1 MKPYSKKFLAGVLL
15 FSLVLPS
22 ATTFA
27 TNQTD
32 STTYAKL
39 QEQGVK
45 ADQEVKVIVETSDK
59 AAIEREPNVK
69 SARFSKAV
77 KASEAEV
84 KKTSENIK
92 TKLNK
97 ENVKVDKEDEFSA
110 VITGFSAKV
119 KAKDIDKLRKQPGVK
134 KVTTQMK
141 AERPKGGASPNLAS
155 APGMIKAD
163 TLWDQYKFS
172 GQGMLISIIDT
183 GVDPDH
189 KDMKLSPKIES
200 KYNSEDEVNKVIKE
214 NGLKGKWYNNKVP
227 YGYNYADE
235 SQEIRDS
242 GIGGYHGMHVA
253 GIVAA
258 NGDAENEGVKGVAPN
273 AQLLAM
279 KVFSND
285 ALVSTVYEE
294 VWLKAIDDS
303 VKLGADVL
311 NMSLGMGSGYSREG
325 VSPTNEA
332 FNKAKAAGVVC
343 AVAMGNDRVT
353 NWGGEGK
360 TNLAINPDFG
370 TTGHPAVA
378 DPSYAVASMENIEMR
393 GRVVEVEGEGQ
404 PDISA
409 GTAEGENEKTTTEMK
424 PYVYVGLGNTEEQY
438 NGQDVTDKIVLAERG
453 EGSFNDK
460 AKLAKSLGAA
470 GIIIYNSPDGNN
482 LSFMSGMENK
492 EFPSVFISN
501 KDGEYLKKLLIDKPE
516 QKINITP
523 VHSVNNPKGGQMSE
537 FSSWGITPDLRLK
550 PDIAGVGGQIYS
562 TINEDKYTMMSG
574 TSMATPQVAG
584 ASALVMQRLYKDGFL
599 NRTADGKPDPIQEY
613 LTVLVMMNTAT
624 PVKDT
629 EVDEASLYTPKQQGA
644 GLVNLENVVKTY
656 ATVTATGGK
665 DTKEDGKLE
674 LGEVGEQ
681 FNATFKLKNYSDKDI
696 TFTPKYISLR
706 DEIKDG
712 RYTEHSSVAKEQTL
726 DPVTVKA
733 NSEETYTTTISTKGI
748 DKNQF
753 AQGYVM
759 FVSDTNPTL
768 SVPYTGFKG
777 DWSEPQ
783 FLDNMPDFS
792 KDVNYKPIEYPN
804 GGVDKSGFMRRQ
816 EKGGW
821 NYWNAWNV
829 DGKPTVFVNSNKQ
842 EGMNSEVAPVITI
855 MRNALDVK
863 YDILDKDGKTLRNL
877 FIDPILLKVNGLY
890 KGGDNQYRFEY
901 VPGGAAWDFKDQNG
915 KPVDE
920 GQYIYQITG
929 HVDYKNAKEQK
940 YQYNILLDNQAPKL
954 SYKYDEDN
962 RTIKVT
968 AKDNLAG
975 VFSVGYENT
984 KTGEWHEQEVRK
996 DPQFEDVGIV
1006 RDYSYTFKIADGFDL
1021 ANLSIYAWDN
1031 SRNVAGENVDTGVK
1045 SDIKIKPI
1053 ELKVGDSIPG
1063 IDQIKEH
1070 IEGLPKDA
1078 EVKILEKNFEN
1089 TEKPGEYGI
1098 RVSVKVNGNET
1109 YYWIPVNVTAIK
1121 PIELTVGDDL
1131 LKTEQVK
1138 AHLDFLPEDAK
1149 VRIIKNVD
1157 TKEPGEFGLKVEV
1170 KIDGKKTY
1178 YTIPVIVKDKE
1189 KPEEPQPEQPEEKD
1203 ETVYTMPVITVENPD
1218 YYAAFGKYED
1228 KENPESYKKIH
1239 VQGNVDHI
1247 YQLDHLTLTITKDGK
1262 QVEGTE
1268 VQEIKVEKDKNG
1280 KFVFDHEL
1288 DISGLEDGFVYEL
1301 QLKVTGQNIGGDKL
1315 EDTIIRRIRKDFIA
1329 PTIEYTVE
1337 REDEKS
1343 PMAKI
1348 KVKGH
1353 ENMTYLEMYFNESML
1368 SRVDKTWD
1376 AFELEEGVDGEFE
1389 IEVPLEVGEN
1399 KFEIKAYDDAGNE
1412 TIEEVTIKR
1421 KDPNAVDP
1429 VDTTDLLNNLLKAHS
1444 IVSVPEKYDVTDEQ
1458 LAELED
1464 LIEQARKAIS
1474 EQQPQDKVDEI
1485 NNKLKEA
1492 LANIKEKEAEKVDK
1506 KELVGQ
1512 KEDAEELLKKKDDYK
1527 LDEKQEKA
1535 LQDLI
1540 KKAEDLVKKE
1550 DATQEEVDKLAK
1562 EIEDEIFKIKE
1573 AGKEDPTTPDKPG
1586 KEDPTKP
1593 DKPGKEDPTKPDK
1606 PGKEDPTTPDKPGKE
1621 DPTTPDQPGKED
1633 PTKPDKPG
1641 KEDPTKPDKP
1651 GKEDPTTPDKPGK
1664 EDPTKPGEKPGENP
1678 GTTPSN
1684 PGTVTPTP
1692 SVPGTTTPS
1701 TPAEQQKTTTRVAG
1715 ADRIQTSVEVSKK
1728 YYESADTVIV
1738 ANYEQF
1744 ADSLSASALSKA
1756 LKAPILL
1763 VQKDQ
1768 LDSVVAQE
1776 IKRLGAK
1783 NVIVIGGEK
1792 SIDKTKIG
1800 LSQYNVRTIA
1810 GANRYE
1816 TSAKIAQEVIK
1827 LTGTKKA
1834 VIASGEVFAD
1844 ALTVAP
1850 LANKNNMPILLVQ
1863 QDRIPEEAKEVLKQI
1878 EEVIIVGG
1886 EKTISKEVENK
1897 LPNPTRIAGAN
1908 RYETAKKIYEYGFKD
1923 RKEVN
1928 IANGTVPADSL
1939 VIGSIDCPI
1948 LLAEANEI
1956 PEATKQAFEEAKFEK
1971 VNVFG
1976 GENSI
1981 SESVVKELIK

>member
-15 FSLVLPS
+15 FSLALPS

-84 KKTSENIK
+84 KKTSEKIE
-92 TKLNK
+92 TKLKK
-97 ENVKVDKEDEFSA
+97 ENVKVDKDDEFSA

-134 KVTTQMK
+134 KVTTQITS
-141 AERPKGGASPNLAS
+141 ERPKVGASPSLAS
-155 APGMIKAD
+155 APGMIKAN
-163 TLWDQYKFS
+163 TLWDQYDFS

-183 GVDPDH
+183 GVDPTH
-189 KDMKLSPKIES
+189 KDIQLES
-200 KYNSEDEVNKVIKE
+200 NDFQKYKSKEDVQKVIDANK
-214 NGLKGKWYNNKVP
+214 LKGKWFSNKIP

-258 NGDAENEGVKGVAPN
+258 NGNTETGGVRGVAPN

-325 VSPTNEA
+325 ISPTNEA

-378 DPSYAVASMENIEMR
+378 DPSYSVASMENVELR
-393 GRVVEVEGEGQ
+393 GRNVVIKGQ
-404 PDISA
+404 EDTPIST
-409 GTAEGENEKTTTEMK
+409 GIAEGADEKTTTGDCE
-424 PYVYVGLGNTEEQY
+424 YVHVGLGNEDADY
-438 NGQDVTDKIVLAERG
+438 KGQDVKGKIVLAQRG
-453 EGSFNDK
+453 SASFNHK
-460 AKLAKSLGAA
+460 AELAKSKHAA
-470 GIIIYNSPDGNN
+470 GIIIYNNGGSN

-492 EFPSVFISN
+492 DFPSVFISSEA
-501 KDGEYLKKLLIDKPE
+501 GEQLIKLLEKNPK
-516 QKINITP
+516 QQINITE
-523 VHSVNNPKGGQMSE
+523 VKSVKNDKGGQMSE

-562 TINEDKYTMMSG
+562 TINDGKYTMMSG

-584 ASALVMQRLYKDGFL
+584 ASALVMQRLYKDHLL

-624 PVKDT
+624 PIEDT
-629 EVDEASLYTPKQQGA
+629 EVKGASLYTPKQQGA
-644 GLVNLENVVKTY
+644 GLVNLENVVKTF

-681 FNATFKLKNYSDKDI
+681 FNATFKLKNYSKKEDI
-696 TFTPKYISLR
+696 TFTPKYISLK
-706 DEIKDG
+706 DEVKDG
-712 RYTEHSSVAKEQTL
+712 RYTEHSSRVKEETL
-726 DPVTVKA
+726 PQVTVKA
-733 NSEETYTTTISTKGI
+733 NSEVTYTATISTEGI

-759 FVSDTNPTL
+759 FESKTNPTL

-777 DWSEPQ
+777 DWSQPQ

-792 KDVNYKPIEYPN
+792 DQVNYKPIVYPD
-804 GGVDKSGFMRRQ
+804 GGIDKSGFMRRQ

-829 DGKPTVFVNSNKQ
+829 EGKPTVFVNSNKQ
-842 EGMNSEVAPVITI
+842 DGMNIEVAPVITI

-863 YDILDKDGKTLRNL
+863 YDILDKDGNTLRNL

-890 KGGDNQYRFEY
+890 KDNGKYNFEY
-901 VPGGAAWDFKDQNG
+901 VPGGAAWDFKDSKGN
-915 KPVDE
+915 PVE
-920 GQYIYQITG
+920 QGQYIYQIKG
-929 HVDYKNAKEQK
+929 HVDYKDAKDKEQK
-940 YQYNILLDNQAPKL
+940 YQYNIVLDNEAPKL
-954 SYKYDEDN
+954 SYKYDKDN
-962 RTIKVT
+962 REITVT
-968 AKDNLAG
+968 ANDNLAG
-975 VFSVGYENT
+975 VFSVGYENL
-984 KTGEWHEQEVRK
+984 KTGEWHEQQVGK
-996 DPQFEDVGIV
+996 DVGID

-1031 SRNVAGENVDTGVK
+1031 SRNVAGEKVNTGVTP
-1045 SDIKIKPI
+1045 KIEVKPF
-1053 ELKVGDSIPG
+1053 ELKVNDKIPG
-1063 IDQIKEH
+1063 LDEIKQHIDNLP
-1070 IEGLPKDA
+1070 EGA
-1078 EVKILEKNFEN
+1078 EVIILDNIKSTDKAGKYEIK
-1089 TEKPGEYGI
+1089 
-1098 RVSVKVNGNET
+1098 VKVKIGDKET
-1109 YYWIPVNVTAIK
+1109 
-1121 PIELTVGDDL
+1121 E
-1131 LKTEQVK
+1131 
-1138 AHLDFLPEDAK
+1138 
-1149 VRIIKNVD
+1149 
-1157 TKEPGEFGLKVEV
+1157 
-1170 KIDGKKTY
+1170 
-1178 YTIPVIVKDKE
+1178 YTIPVIVKPKE
-1189 KPEEPQPEQPEEKD
+1189 EPKEEEPQPEQPQPKD
-1203 ETVYTMPVITVENPD
+1203 TTVYNLPVIKVENPG
-1218 YYAAFGKYED
+1218 YYAAFGKYEN
-1228 KENPESYKKIH
+1228 KENQDAYKKIH
-1239 VQGNVDHI
+1239 VQGNVTHVDK
-1247 YQLDHLTLTITKDGK
+1247 LSELTLTITKDGK
-1262 QVEGTE
+1262 PVDNVVHKIESKKG
-1268 VQEIKVEKDKNG
+1268 KDGN
-1280 KFVFDHEL
+1280 FSFDHEL
-1288 DISGLEDGFVYEL
+1288 DISKLKDGYVYEL
-1301 QLKVTGQNIGGDKL
+1301 QIKAKGSNIHGIDI
-1315 EDTIIRRIRKDFIA
+1315 EDTIIRRIRKDYVA
-1329 PTIEYTVE
+1329 PTVEYTVE
-1337 REDEKS
+1337 HKDEKAS
-1343 PMAKI
+1343 MAKI

-1353 ENMTYLEMYFNESML
+1353 ENMTYLEMYLDGNML

-1376 AFELEEGVDGEFE
+1376 KFEDKKGVDGEFE

-1399 KFEIKAYDDAGNE
+1399 KFQIKAYDDAGNE
-1412 TIEEVTIKR
+1412 KIEEVTIER
-1421 KDPNAVDP
+1421 KDPNAKDVNIDE
-1429 VDTTDLLNNLLKAHS
+1429 LWENSKKANS
-1444 IVSVPEKYDVTDEQ
+1444 IVSVPEKYEVTDEQ
-1458 LAELED
+1458 LAELNK
-1464 LIEQARKAIS
+1464 LIEEAKAAIN
-1474 EQQPQDKVDEI
+1474 EQSQDKVDEV
-1485 NNKLKEA
+1485 NNRLKKA
-1492 LANIKEKEAEKVDK
+1492 LANIKEKEVKRVDK
-1506 KELVGQ
+1506 KELIGQ
-1512 KEDAEELLKKKDDYK
+1512 KENAQNLLDKKEVK
-1527 LDEKQEKA
+1527 LTDEQQKA

-1540 KKAEDLVKKE
+1540 KKAENLTKKE

-1562 EIEDEIFKIKE
+1562 EIKDEIAKIQE
-1573 AGKEDPTTPDKPG
+1573 AGTTKPVEPG
-1586 KEDPTKP
+1586 KDNPGTTKP
-1593 DKPGKEDPTKPDK
+1593 VEPGKDN
-1606 PGKEDPTTPDKPGKE
+1606 PGT
-1621 DPTTPDQPGKED
+1621 
-1633 PTKPDKPG
+1633 
-1641 KEDPTKPDKP
+1641 
-1651 GKEDPTTPDKPGK
+1651 
-1664 EDPTKPGEKPGENP
+1664 TKPGESGKDNP
-1678 GTTPSN
+1678 GTTK

-1692 SVPGTTTPS
+1692 APTPTPGTTTPAQPAQTTKE
-1701 TPAEQQKTTTRVAG
+1701 TPKATTRVAG
-1715 ADRIQTSVEVSKK
+1715 ADRVNTAVEVSKK
-1728 YYESADTVIV
+1728 YYKSADTVII
-1738 ANYEQF
+1738 ANYEKF

-1763 VQKDQ
+1763 VKKDQ

-1783 NVIVIGGEK
+1783 NVVVIGGEQ
-1792 SIDKTKIG
+1792 SVDKAKNS
-1800 LSQYNVRTIA
+1800 LSKYNVQTIA
-1810 GANRYE
+1810 GSDRYE
-1816 TSAKIAQEVIK
+1816 TSAKIAQEIIK
-1827 LTGTKKA
+1827 RTGTTQA
-1834 VIASGEVFAD
+1834 VIASGETFAD

-1863 QDRIPEEAKEVLKQI
+1863 PNNIPKATQEVLKQI
-1878 EEVIIVGG
+1878 KTAIIVGG

-1897 LPNPTRIAGAN
+1897 LPNATRIAGAN

-1923 RKEVN
+1923 RSEVN
-1928 IANGTVPADSL
+1928 IANGTNFADSL

-1948 LLAEANEI
+1948 LLAESNEI
-1956 PEATKQAFEEAKFEK
+1956 PEATKQAIKDSKFEK

-1981 SESVVKELIK
+1981 DESVVKELIK

>member
-45 ADQEVKVIVETSDK
+45 ADQEVKVIVETNDK
-59 AAIEREPNVK
+59 AAIQKEPNVK

-84 KKTSENIK
+84 KKTSENIE
-92 TKLNK
+92 TKLKK
-97 ENVKVDKEDEFSA
+97 ENVKVNKEEEFSA

-134 KVTTQMK
+134 KVTAQMK
-141 AERPKGGASPNLAS
+141 AERPKGGATPNLAT
-155 APGMIKAD
+155 APNMIKAN

-183 GVDPDH
+183 GVDPSH
-189 KDMKLSPKIES
+189 KDMKLSPDIKS
-200 KYNSEDEVNKVIKE
+200 KYSSEGEVNKVIKE
-214 NGLKGKWYNNKVP
+214 NGLKGKWYNRKVP

-235 SQEIRDS
+235 SDEIRDS

-258 NGDAENEGVKGVAPN
+258 NGDAENEGVRGVAPN

-303 VKLGADVL
+303 IKLGADVL
-311 NMSLGMGSGYSREG
+311 NMSLGMGSGYSRDG
-325 VSPTNEA
+325 ISPTNEA

-353 NWGGEGK
+353 NWGGDGK

-378 DPSYAVASMENIEMR
+378 DPSYAVASMENTNLR
-393 GRVVEVEGEGQ
+393 GRNVLVEGT
-404 PDISA
+404 DIAIST
-409 GTAEGENEKTTTEMK
+409 GTAEGADEDTTTEYRE
-424 PYVYVGLGNTEEQY
+424 YVHVGLGNTEEQY
-438 NGQDVTDKIVLAERG
+438 NGQDVTGKIVLAERG

-460 AKLAKSLGAA
+460 AQLAKTKGAA
-470 GIIIYNSPDGNN
+470 GIVIYNSPEGNN

-492 EFPSVFISN
+492 EFPSVFISYEA
-501 KDGEYLKKLLIDKPE
+501 GQQLIKLLEEKPQ
-516 QKINITP
+516 QKINITK
-523 VHSVNNPKGGQMSE
+523 VQSVKNDKSGQMSE

-584 ASALVMQRLYKDGFL
+584 ASALVMQRLYDAHMLK
-599 NRTADGKPDPIQEY
+599 RTDDGKPDPKQEY

-629 EVDEASLYTPKQQGA
+629 EVKGASLYTPKQQGA
-644 GLVNLENVVKTY
+644 GLVDLEKAATTHV
-656 ATVTATGGK
+656 TVTATGGK

-674 LGEVGEQ
+674 LGEVGDQ
-681 FNATFKLKNYSDKDI
+681 FNATFKLKNYSKNDI

-706 DEIKDG
+706 DEVKDG
-712 RYTEHSSVAKEQTL
+712 RYTEHSSVAEEKTL
-726 DPVTVKA
+726 PQVTVKA
-733 NSEETYTTTISTKGI
+733 NSEETYTATISTKGI

-759 FVSDTNPTL
+759 FDSKTNPTL

-777 DWSEPQ
+777 DWSQPQ
-783 FLDNMPDFS
+783 FIDNMPDFS
-792 KDVNYKPIEYPN
+792 NEVNYKPIVYPD

-842 EGMNSEVAPVITI
+842 EGMNAEVSPVISI

-890 KGGDNQYRFEY
+890 KGGDSQHRFEY
-901 VPGGAAWDFKDQNG
+901 VPGGAAWDFKDRRG

-929 HVDYKNAKEQK
+929 HVDYKDAKEQK
-940 YQYNILLDNQAPKL
+940 YQYNIVLDNTAPTL
-954 SYKYDEDN
+954 TYKYDKVN
-962 RTIKVT
+962 REITVI

-984 KTGEWHEQEVRK
+984 TTGKWYEQQVR
-996 DPQFEDVGIV
+996 EDHRYDDIGIV

-1021 ANLSIYAWDN
+1021 SNLSIYAWDN
-1031 SRNVAGENVDTGVK
+1031 ARNVIGNKIDTGIT
-1045 SDIKIKPI
+1045 SNIEIKPI
-1053 ELKVGDSIPG
+1053 ELKVNDPIPG
-1063 IDQIKEH
+1063 LDEIKKH
-1070 IEGLPKDA
+1070 IVGLPKDA
-1078 EVKILEKNFEN
+1078 EVKILDNKDNIKA
-1089 TEKPGEYGI
+1089 TDKPGEFGI
-1098 RVSVKVNGNET
+1098 EVSVKIGDMET
-1109 YYWIPVNVTAIK
+1109 YYWIPI
-1121 PIELTVGDDL
+1121 
-1131 LKTEQVK
+1131 
-1138 AHLDFLPEDAK
+1138 
-1149 VRIIKNVD
+1149 
-1157 TKEPGEFGLKVEV
+1157 
-1170 KIDGKKTY
+1170 
-1178 YTIPVIVKDKE
+1178 IVKSEEKKE
-1189 KPEEPQPEQPEEKD
+1189 EQPAKPEPEQPKD
-1203 ETVYTMPVITVENPD
+1203 TTVYNLPVIKVENPD
-1218 YYAAFGKYED
+1218 YYAAFGKHED
-1228 KENPESYKKIH
+1228 KDNPDAYKKIH
-1239 VQGNVDHI
+1239 IKGNVTKI
-1247 YQLDHLTLTITKDGK
+1247 KQLNHLTLTITKDGK
-1262 QVEGTE
+1262 KVEGTE
-1268 VQEIKVEKDKNG
+1268 DQEIKFNKEGDSNYS
-1280 KFVFDHEL
+1280 FDHEL
-1288 DISGLEDGFVYEL
+1288 DISKLEDGYVYEL
-1301 QLKVTGQNIGGDKL
+1301 QIKAEGLNVRGDSI
-1315 EDTIIRRIRKDFIA
+1315 EDTIIRRIRKDYVA
-1329 PTIEYTVE
+1329 PTVEYTVE
-1337 REDEKS
+1337 HKDEKA

-1353 ENMTYLEMYFNESML
+1353 ENMTYLEMYLDGNIL

-1376 AFELEEGVDGEFE
+1376 NFELEKGVNGEFE
-1389 IEVPLEVGEN
+1389 VEVPLEVGEN
-1399 KFEIKAYDDAGNE
+1399 KFQIKASDDAGNE
-1412 TIEEVTIKR
+1412 KIEDVVINR

-1429 VDTTDLLNNLLKAHS
+1429 VDTKDLLDNILKAKS
-1444 IVSVPEKYDVTDEQ
+1444 IVEVSEKYEVTDEQ
-1458 LAELED
+1458 IAELNK
-1464 LIEQARKAIS
+1464 LIEEAKTVIN
-1474 EQQPQDKVDEI
+1474 EQQPQDKVDEV

-1492 LANIKEKEAEKVDK
+1492 LAKIKEKEVKKVDK
-1506 KELVGQ
+1506 TQLIGQ
-1512 KEDAEELLKKKDDYK
+1512 KEDAQNLLDKKEVK
-1527 LDEKQEKA
+1527 LTDEQQKA

-1540 KKAEDLVKKE
+1540 KKAEDLTKKE

-1562 EIEDEIFKIKE
+1562 EIKDEIAKIQE
-1573 AGKEDPTTPDKPG
+1573 SGKPG
-1586 KEDPTKP
+1586 KEDPAKP
-1593 DKPGKEDPTKPDK
+1593 EQPGKVDPAKPEQPGKVDPAKPG
-1606 PGKEDPTTPDKPGKE
+1606 
-1621 DPTTPDQPGKED
+1621 QPGKEN
-1633 PTKPDKPG
+1633 PTKP
-1641 KEDPTKPDKP
+1641 E
-1651 GKEDPTTPDKPGK
+1651 KPGK
-1664 EDPTKPGEKPGENP
+1664 EDPTKPGKENPANP
-1678 GTTPSN
+1678 GTT
-1684 PGTVTPTP
+1684 TP
-1692 SVPGTTTPS
+1692 SVPGTTTPE
-1701 TPAEQQKTTTRVAG
+1701 TPAQTPKATTRVAG
-1715 ADRIQTSVEVSKK
+1715 ADRINTAVEVSKK
-1728 YYESADTVIV
+1728 YYNTADTVIV

-1744 ADSLSASALSKA
+1744 ADSLSASALSKQ

-1763 VQKDQ
+1763 VKKDQ

-1792 SIDKTKIG
+1792 SIDKTKNS

-1816 TSAKIAQEVIK
+1816 TSAKIAQEIIK
-1827 LTGTKKA
+1827 RTGTTQA
-1834 VIASGEVFAD
+1834 VIASGETFAD

-1863 QDRIPEEAKEVLKQI
+1863 PNNIPKATQEVLKQI
-1878 EEVIIVGG
+1878 KKAIIVGG
-1886 EKTISKEVENK
+1886 EKTISKEVANK
-1897 LPNPTRIAGAN
+1897 LPNATRIAGAN

-1928 IANGTVPADSL
+1928 IANGTNFADSL

-1956 PEATKQAFEEAKFEK
+1956 PEATKQAFEESKFEK

-1981 SESVVKELIK
+1981 NESIVKELIK

>member
-163 TLWDQYKFS
+163 TLWDQYDFS

-183 GVDPDH
+183 GVDPNH
-189 KDMKLSPKIES
+189 KDMQMTDTSEA
-200 KYNSEDEVNKVIKE
+200 KYKNEDEVNKVIKE
-214 NGLKGKWYNNKVP
+214 NGLKGQWHSKKIP

-258 NGDAENEGVKGVAPN
+258 NSDAKNEGVRGVAPN

-311 NMSLGMGSGYSREG
+311 NMSLGMGSGYSRDG

-378 DPSYAVASMENIEMR
+378 DPSYAVASMENREMR

-438 NGQDVTDKIVLAERG
+438 NGQDVTGKIVLAMRG
-453 EGSFNDK
+453 DGSFNDK
-460 AKLAKSLGAA
+460 AQLAKTKGAA
-470 GIIIYNSPDGNN
+470 GIVIYNSPEGNN
-482 LSFMSGMENK
+482 LSFMSGMEDKN
-492 EFPSVFISN
+492 FPSVFISN
-501 KDGEYLKKLLIDKPE
+501 KDGQKLIDLLGKNPN
-516 QKINITP
+516 QQINITP
-523 VHSVNNPKGGQMSE
+523 VHSVKNPKGEQMSE

-599 NRTADGKPDPIQEY
+599 KRTADGKPDPIQEY

-624 PVKDT
+624 PIEDKEVKGAS
-629 EVDEASLYTPKQQGA
+629 ASLYTPKQQGA
-644 GLVNLENVVKTY
+644 GLVDLEKAATTHV
-656 ATVTATGGK
+656 TVTATGGK

-681 FNATFKLKNYSDKDI
+681 FNATFKLKNYSKNDI
-696 TFTPKYISLR
+696 TFTPRYISLK
-706 DEIKDG
+706 DEVKDG
-712 RYTEHSSVAKEQTL
+712 RYTEHSSVAEEKELPQ
-726 DPVTVKA
+726 VTVKA
-733 NSEETYTTTISTKGI
+733 NSEFEYKATISAKGI

-759 FVSDTNPTL
+759 FKSDANPTL

-777 DWSEPQ
+777 DWSKPQ

-792 KDVNYKPIEYPN
+792 DDVNYKPIVYPN

-842 EGMNSEVAPVITI
+842 EGMNIEVAPVITI

-890 KGGDNQYRFEY
+890 KDNGKYNFEY
-901 VPGGAAWDFKDQNG
+901 IPGGAAWDFKDMND
-915 KPVDE
+915 KVVDE

-929 HVDYKNAKEQK
+929 HVDYKDAKEQK
-940 YQYNILLDNQAPKL
+940 YQYNILLDNTAPKL
-954 SYKYDEDN
+954 SYKYNADN
-962 RTIKVT
+962 RTITVT
-968 AKDNLAG
+968 AKDNLSG

-984 KTGEWHEQEVRK
+984 KTGEWHEEEVRK
-996 DPQFEDVGIV
+996 DDRFKNIDIV
-1006 RDYSYTFKIADGFDL
+1006 RDCSYTFEIAEGFDL

-1031 SRNVAGENVDTGVK
+1031 SRNVAGEGVDTGVT
-1045 SDIKIKPI
+1045 SNIEIKPI
-1053 ELKVGDSIPG
+1053 ELKVKDQIPG
-1063 IDQIKEH
+1063 LEEIKEH
-1070 IEGLPKDA
+1070 IVGLPKDA
-1078 EVKILEKNFEN
+1078 EVSILNDEDNIKSTEN
-1089 TEKPGEYGI
+1089 PGEFGI
-1098 RVSVKVNGNET
+1098 RVSVKIGDMET
-1109 YYWIPVNVTAIK
+1109 YYWIPV
-1121 PIELTVGDDL
+1121 
-1131 LKTEQVK
+1131 
-1138 AHLDFLPEDAK
+1138 
-1149 VRIIKNVD
+1149 
-1157 TKEPGEFGLKVEV
+1157 
-1170 KIDGKKTY
+1170 
-1178 YTIPVIVKDKE
+1178 IVKGEE
-1189 KPEEPQPEQPEEKD
+1189 KPEEPEPEKPAEKD
-1203 ETVYTMPVITVENPD
+1203 LTVYNLPVITVQNPD
-1218 YYAAFGKYED
+1218 YYQAFGQYED

-1239 VQGNVDHI
+1239 VQGNVTHI
-1247 YQLDHLTLTITKDGK
+1247 DELNELTLTITKDGK

-1268 VQEIKVEKDKNG
+1268 VQEIKVNKDKDGN
-1280 KFVFDHEL
+1280 FVFDHEL

-1301 QLKVTGQNIGGDKL
+1301 QLKVIGQNIEGRPL
-1315 EDTIIRRIRKDFIA
+1315 EDTIIRRIRKDYVA
-1329 PTIEYTVE
+1329 PTVEYTVE
-1337 REDEKS
+1337 REDEKA
-1343 PMAKI
+1343 PTAKI

-1353 ENMTYLEMYFNESML
+1353 ENMTYLEMYLNNSML
-1368 SRVDKTWD
+1368 SRIDKTWD
-1376 AFELEEGVDGEFE
+1376 AFELKEGVDGEFE

-1399 KFEIKAYDDAGNE
+1399 KFQIKAYDDAGNE
-1412 TIEEVTIKR
+1412 TIEEVVINR
-1421 KDPNAVDP
+1421 KDPNVKDP

-1444 IVSVPEKYDVTDEQ
+1444 IVEVPEKYEVTDEQ
-1458 LAELED
+1458 LAELKD
-1464 LIEQARKAIS
+1464 LIEQARKAIA

-1492 LANIKEKEAEKVDK
+1492 LANIKEKEAKKVDK
-1506 KELVGQ
+1506 KELIGQ

-1527 LDEKQEKA
+1527 LNEQQEKA

-1562 EIEDEIFKIKE
+1562 EIKDEIAKIKE
-1573 AGKEDPTTPDKPG
+1573 AGKEDPTKPDKPG

-1606 PGKEDPTTPDKPGKE
+1606 PGKEDPT
-1621 DPTTPDQPGKED
+1621 
-1633 PTKPDKPG
+1633 KPDKPG
-1641 KEDPTKPDKP
+1641 KEDPKDPEQPGDKP
-1651 GKEDPTTPDKPGK
+1651 GKEDPKDPGKDNPGTTPDQ
-1664 EDPTKPGEKPGENP
+1664 P
-1678 GTTPSN
+1678 GTVTPTPSN
-1684 PGTVTPTP
+1684 PGTTTP

-1728 YYESADTVIV
+1728 YYESAETVII

-1763 VQKDQ
+1763 VKKDQ

-1792 SIDKTKIG
+1792 SIDKTKDS

-1810 GANRYE
+1810 GSDRYE
-1816 TSAKIAQEVIK
+1816 TSAKIAQEIIK

-1863 QDRIPEEAKEVLKQI
+1863 PNNIPKATQEVLKQI

-1923 RKEVN
+1923 RVEVN

-1956 PEATKQAFEEAKFEK
+1956 PEATKQAFQESKFEK

>member
-1 MKPYSKKFLAGVLL
+1 MKPYSKKFLASVLL

-84 KKTSENIK
+84 KKTSEKIE
-92 TKLNK
+92 TKLKK
-97 ENVKVDKEDEFSA
+97 ENVKVDKDDEFSA

-134 KVTTQMK
+134 KVTRQMT
-141 AERPKGGASPNLAS
+141 AERPKGGASPALAT
-155 APGMIKAD
+155 APNMIKAN
-163 TLWDQYKFS
+163 TLWDQYDFT
-172 GQGMLISIIDT
+172 GQGMLVSIIDT
-183 GVDPDH
+183 GVDPSH
-189 KDMKLSPKIES
+189 KDMKLSSDIKS
-200 KYNSEDEVNKVIKE
+200 RYNSEAEVNKVIKE
-214 NGLKGKWYNNKVP
+214 NQLKGKWHSKKVP

-258 NGDAENEGVKGVAPN
+258 NGDTKNGGVRGVAPN

-311 NMSLGMGSGYSREG
+311 NMSLGMGSGYSRDG
-325 VSPTNEA
+325 ISPTNAA

-378 DPSYAVASMENIEMR
+378 DPSYSVASIENTNLK
-393 GRVVEVEGEGQ
+393 GRNVVVEGK
-404 PDISA
+404 DIAIST
-409 GTAEGENEKTTTEMK
+409 GTAEGADEDTTTGMRQ
-424 PYVYVGLGNTEEQY
+424 YVHVGLGNTEEQY
-438 NGQDVTDKIVLAERG
+438 NGQDVTGKIVLAMRG
-453 EGSFNDK
+453 DGSFNDK
-460 AKLAKSLGAA
+460 AQLAKSLGAK
-470 GIIIYNSPDGNN
+470 GIVIYNSPEGND

-501 KDGEYLKKLLIDKPE
+501 KDGQKLVDLLKDNPNQE
-516 QKINITP
+516 INITE
-523 VHSVNNPKGGQMSE
+523 VKSVKNPKGEQMSE

-562 TINEDKYTMMSG
+562 TINDNKYTMMSG

-584 ASALVMQRLYKDGFL
+584 ASALVMQRLYKDGWL
-599 NRTADGKPDPIQEY
+599 KRTKDGKPDPDQEK

-624 PVKDT
+624 PVRDT
-629 EVDEASLYTPKQQGA
+629 EVKGASLYTPKQQGA
-644 GLVNLENVVKTY
+644 GLVNLENVVKTNV
-656 ATVTATGGK
+656 TVKATGGK
-665 DTKEDGKLE
+665 DTNEDGKLE

-681 FNATFKLKNYSDKDI
+681 FEAIFKLKNYSDKDI
-696 TFTPKYISLR
+696 TFTPKYISLK
-706 DEIKDG
+706 DEVKDG
-712 RYTEHSSVAKEQTL
+712 RYTEHSSVAEEKELGQ
-726 DPVTVKA
+726 VTVKA
-733 NSEETYTTTISTKGI
+733 NSEFEYKATIPTTNI

-759 FVSDTNPTL
+759 FKSDKNPTL

-777 DWSEPQ
+777 NWSEPQ

-792 KDVNYKPIEYPN
+792 DKVNYKPLVYDN
-804 GGVDKSGFMRRQ
+804 GGIDKTGFMRRQ

-829 DGKPTVFVNSNKQ
+829 DGKPTVFVNSLGKD
-842 EGMNSEVAPVITI
+842 EKMNNEVAPVITI

-890 KGGDNQYRFEY
+890 KGGDSQYRFEY
-901 VPGGAAWDFKDQNG
+901 VPGGAAWDFKDSKG
-915 KPVDE
+915 KPVEE
-920 GQYIYQITG
+920 GNYIYQITG
-929 HVDYKNAKEQK
+929 HVDYKDAKEQK
-940 YQYNILLDNQAPKL
+940 YQYNLVLDNTAPTL
-954 SYKYDEDN
+954 TYKYNKEK
-962 RTIKVT
+962 REITVI

-984 KTGEWHEQEVRK
+984 TTGQWYEQQVRK
-996 DPQFEDVGIV
+996 DHRYDDIGIV

-1031 SRNVAGENVDTGVK
+1031 ARNVSGNKIDTGIT
-1045 SDIKIKPI
+1045 SNIKIKPI
-1053 ELKVGDSIPG
+1053 ELKVKDQIPG
-1063 IDQIKEH
+1063 LDEIKKH

-1078 EVKILEKNFEN
+1078 EVKILDKNFEN
-1089 TEKPGEYGI
+1089 TENPGEFGI
-1098 RVSVKVNGNET
+1098 RVSVKIGDMET
-1109 YYWIPVNVTAIK
+1109 YYWIPV
-1121 PIELTVGDDL
+1121 
-1131 LKTEQVK
+1131 
-1138 AHLDFLPEDAK
+1138 
-1149 VRIIKNVD
+1149 
-1157 TKEPGEFGLKVEV
+1157 
-1170 KIDGKKTY
+1170 
-1178 YTIPVIVKDKE
+1178 IVKGEE
-1189 KPEEPQPEQPEEKD
+1189 KPEQPEQPQPEQPKD
-1203 ETVYTMPVITVENPD
+1203 MTVYNLPVITVQSPD
-1218 YYAAFGKYED
+1218 YYQAFGKYKDE
-1228 KENPESYKKIH
+1228 KNPEAYKKIH
-1239 VQGNVDHI
+1239 VKGNVTKVD
-1247 YQLDHLTLTITKDGK
+1247 QLDKLTLTITKDGK
-1262 QVEGTE
+1262 KVEGTE
-1268 VQEIKVEKDKNG
+1268 DQEIKFNKEGDSNYS
-1280 KFVFDHEL
+1280 FDHEL
-1288 DISGLEDGFVYEL
+1288 DISKLEDGYVYEL
-1301 QLKVTGQNIGGDKL
+1301 QIKAEGLNVRGDSI
-1315 EDTIIRRIRKDFIA
+1315 EDTIIRRIRKDYVA
-1329 PTIEYTVE
+1329 PTVEYTVE
-1337 REDEKS
+1337 HKDEKA

-1353 ENMTYLEMYFNESML
+1353 ENMTYLEMYLDGNIL

-1376 AFELEEGVDGEFE
+1376 NFELEKGVNGEFE
-1389 IEVPLEVGEN
+1389 VEVPLEVGEN
-1399 KFEIKAYDDAGNE
+1399 KFQIKASDDAGNE
-1412 TIEEVTIKR
+1412 KIEDVVINR

-1429 VDTTDLLNNLLKAHS
+1429 VDTKDLLDNILKAKS
-1444 IVSVPEKYDVTDEQ
+1444 IVEVSEKYEVTDEQ
-1458 LAELED
+1458 IAELNK
-1464 LIEQARKAIS
+1464 LIEEAKTVIN

-1485 NNKLKEA
+1485 NNKLKES
-1492 LANIKEKEAEKVDK
+1492 LANIKEKEVKKVDK
-1506 KELVGQ
+1506 TQLIGQ
-1512 KEDAEELLKKKDDYK
+1512 KEDAQELLKKKDKYV
-1527 LDEKQEKA
+1527 LDEQQEKA

-1540 KKAEDLVKKE
+1540 KKAEDLTKKE

-1562 EIEDEIFKIKE
+1562 EIKDALANIKEKEVKKADTKELQNQKSNAEELLKKKDENKLNEQQEKSLKDLVKKAEDLTKKEDATQEEVDKLAKEIKDEIAKIRE
-1573 AGKEDPTTPDKPG
+1573 ANTTPVE
-1586 KEDPTKP
+1586 KEIK
-1593 DKPGKEDPTKPDK
+1593 
-1606 PGKEDPTTPDKPGKE
+1606 
-1621 DPTTPDQPGKED
+1621 
-1633 PTKPDKPG
+1633 
-1641 KEDPTKPDKP
+1641 
-1651 GKEDPTTPDKPGK
+1651 
-1664 EDPTKPGEKPGENP
+1664 
-1678 GTTPSN
+1678 
-1684 PGTVTPTP
+1684 
-1692 SVPGTTTPS
+1692 
-1701 TPAEQQKTTTRVAG
+1701 AERVAG
-1715 ADRIQTSVEVSKK
+1715 KSRINTAVEVSKK
-1728 YYESADTVIV
+1728 YYNKADTVIV
-1738 ANYEQF
+1738 ANYEKF

-1763 VQKDQ
+1763 VKKDQ

-1783 NVIVIGGEK
+1783 NVIVIGGK
-1792 SIDKTKIG
+1792 LSVDKAKNS
-1800 LSQYNVRTIA
+1800 LSQYNVQTIA
-1810 GANRYE
+1810 GSNRYE

-1834 VIASGEVFAD
+1834 VVASGENFAD

-1863 QDRIPEEAKEVLKQI
+1863 QNNIPKATQEVLKQMD
-1878 EEVIIVGG
+1878 EVLVVGG
-1886 EKTISKEVENK
+1886 ELTISKEVANK
-1897 LPNPTRIAGAN
+1897 LPNATRIAGAN
-1908 RYETAKKIYEYGFKD
+1908 RYDTAKKIYEHGFKD
-1923 RKEVN
+1923 SKEVN
-1928 IANGTVPADSL
+1928 IANGTTAADSL

-1948 LLAEANEI
+1948 LLVESNEI
-1956 PEATKQAFEEAKFEK
+1956 PEATKEAFKESKFEK

-1976 GENSI
+1976 GEISI
-1981 SESVVKELIK
+1981 GESVVKELIK

>member
-77 KASEAEV
+77 KASEADV

-119 KAKDIDKLRKQPGVK
+119 KAKDIDKLRKQSGVK

-141 AERPKGGASPNLAS
+141 AERPKGASPSLAT
-155 APGMIKAD
+155 APKMIKAD

-183 GVDPDH
+183 GVDPSH
-189 KDMKLSPKIES
+189 KDMKLSPEIES
-200 KYNSEDEVNKVIKE
+200 KYKSKDEVNKVIKE
-214 NGLKGKWYNNKVP
+214 NGLKGKWYNRKVP

-242 GIGGYHGMHVA
+242 GIGGFHGMHVA

-311 NMSLGMGSGYSREG
+311 NMSLGMGSGYSRDG

-332 FNKAKAAGVVC
+332 FNRAKAAGVVC

-378 DPSYAVASMENIEMR
+378 DPSYAVASMENTNMR
-393 GRVVEVEGEGQ
+393 GRVVEVEGQ
-404 PDISA
+404 PEISA
-409 GTAEGENEKTTTEMK
+409 GTAEGENEKTTTGLKE
-424 PYVYVGLGNTEEQY
+424 YVDVGLGNEDGDY
-438 NGQDVTDKIVLAERG
+438 KGKNVKDKIVLAQRG
-453 EGSFNDK
+453 DKSFNEK
-460 AKLAKSLGAA
+460 AELAKKYEAA
-470 GIIIYNSPDGNN
+470 GIIIYNTEKGSQ
-482 LSFMSGMENK
+482 LSFMSGMVNK
-492 EFPSVFISN
+492 EFPSVFISHE
-501 KDGEYLKKLLIDKPE
+501 DGLKLIKLQETKPE

-523 VHSVNNPKGGQMSE
+523 VHSVKNPKGEQMSE

-562 TINEDKYTMMSG
+562 TINEDKYTTMSG

-599 NRTADGKPDPIQEY
+599 KRTADGKPDPIQEY

-629 EVDEASLYTPKQQGA
+629 EVGEASLYTPKQQGA
-644 GLVNLENVVKTY
+644 GLVDLEKAATTHV
-656 ATVTATGGK
+656 TVTATGGK

-674 LGEVGEQ
+674 LGEVGDQ
-681 FNATFKLKNYSDKDI
+681 FNATFKLKNYSKDKDI
-696 TFTPKYISLR
+696 TFTAKYISLK
-706 DEIKDG
+706 DEVKDG
-712 RYTEHSSVAKEQTL
+712 RYTEHSSVAGEDTL
-726 DPVTVKA
+726 TKVTVPAGK
-733 NSEETYTTTISTKGI
+733 EVEYTATIPTDNI

-759 FVSDTNPTL
+759 FKSDDNPTL

-816 EKGGW
+816 EQGGW

-842 EGMNSEVAPVITI
+842 EGMNAEVAPVITI

-890 KGGDNQYRFEY
+890 KDNGKYNFEY

-915 KPVDE
+915 KKVDE

-929 HVDYKNAKEQK
+929 HVDYKNAKNAKEQK
-940 YQYNILLDNQAPKL
+940 YQYNIVLDNQAPEL
-954 SYKYDEDN
+954 SYKYNKDKREITVIAN
-962 RTIKVT
+962 
-968 AKDNLAG
+968 DNLAG

-984 KTGEWHEQEVRK
+984 KTGEWYEQEVNK
-996 DPQFEDVGIV
+996 DNTIKNTGIV
-1006 RDYSYTFKIADGFDL
+1006 KTYSYTFKIADGFDL

-1031 SRNVAGENVDTGVK
+1031 SRNVASGIKADTGVK
-1045 SDIKIKPI
+1045 SDIAINPI
-1053 ELKVGDSIPG
+1053 VLKVKDQLPTD
-1063 IDQIKEH
+1063 DQIKKQ
-1070 IEGLPKDA
+1070 IANLPEGA
-1078 EVKILEKNFEN
+1078 EFKILENNVN
-1089 TEKPGEYGI
+1089 TEKSGEYGI

-1109 YYWIPVNVTAIK
+1109 YYWIPVNVIGTT
-1121 PIELTVGDDL
+1121 PIELTAGDDVPREEEI
-1131 LKTEQVK
+1131 KKHVT
-1138 AHLDFLPEDAK
+1138 FLPQNSE
-1149 VRIIKNVD
+1149 VTIVENIKD
-1157 TKEPGEFGLKVEV
+1157 TKKAGNYEIKVKV
-1170 KIDGKKTY
+1170 KIGDKEMNFS
-1178 YTIPVIVKDKE
+1178 IPVFVYAKEEQPKDK
-1189 KPEEPQPEQPEEKD
+1189 
-1203 ETVYTMPVITVENPD
+1203 TVYTMPVITVQNPD

-1228 KENPESYKKIH
+1228 EKDPESYKKIH
-1239 VQGNVDHI
+1239 VQGNVTHI

-1262 QVEGTE
+1262 KVKGTE
-1268 VQEIKVEKDKNG
+1268 VQEIKVEKDKDGN
-1280 KFVFDHEL
+1280 FVFDHEL

-1301 QLKVTGQNIGGDKL
+1301 QLKVTGQNIQGRKL

-1329 PTIEYTVE
+1329 PTVEYTVE
-1337 REDEKS
+1337 HEDEKA

-1389 IEVPLEVGEN
+1389 VEVPLEIGEN
-1399 KFEIKAYDDAGNE
+1399 KFQIKAYDDAGNE
-1412 TIEEVTIKR
+1412 TIKEVVINR
-1421 KDPNAVDP
+1421 KDPNAKDP
-1429 VDTTDLLNNLLKAHS
+1429 VDTKDLLDNILKAKS
-1444 IVSVPEKYDVTDEQ
+1444 IVEVPEKYEVTDEQ
-1458 LAELED
+1458 IAELNK
-1464 LIEQARKAIS
+1464 LIEEAKTVIN
-1474 EQQPQDKVDEI
+1474 EQQPQDKVDEV

-1492 LANIKEKEAEKVDK
+1492 LANIKEKEAKKVDK
-1506 KELVGQ
+1506 KELIGQ

-1527 LDEKQEKA
+1527 LNEQQEKA

-1562 EIEDEIFKIKE
+1562 EIKDEIAKIQE
-1573 AGKEDPTTPDKPG
+1573 SGKPG
-1586 KEDPTKP
+1586 KEDPAKP
-1593 DKPGKEDPTKPDK
+1593 E
-1606 PGKEDPTTPDKPGKE
+1606 
-1621 DPTTPDQPGKED
+1621 
-1633 PTKPDKPG
+1633 
-1641 KEDPTKPDKP
+1641 
-1651 GKEDPTTPDKPGK
+1651 KPGK
-1664 EDPTKPGEKPGENP
+1664 EDPTKPGKENPANP
-1678 GTTPSN
+1678 GTTTPSVPGTPTPSN
-1684 PGTVTPTP
+1684 PGTTIPSVPGTVTPTP
-1692 SVPGTTTPS
+1692 SNPGTTTPS

-1728 YYESADTVIV
+1728 YYNSADTVII
-1738 ANYEQF
+1738 ANYEKF

-1783 NVIVIGGEK
+1783 NVIVIGGDH
-1792 SIDKTKIG
+1792 SVDKAKNS
-1800 LSQYNVRTIA
+1800 LAKYNVQTIA
-1810 GANRYE
+1810 GSDRYE
-1816 TSAKIAQEVIK
+1816 TSAKIAQEIIK

-1834 VIASGEVFAD
+1834 VIASGETFAD

-1850 LANKNNMPILLVQ
+1850 LANKHNMPILLVQ
-1863 QDRIPEEAKEVLKQI
+1863 QNNIPKATQEVLKQI
-1878 EEVIIVGG
+1878 DKVIIVGG

-1897 LPNPTRIAGAN
+1897 LSNPTRIAGAN
-1908 RYETAKKIYEYGFKD
+1908 RYETAKKIYEYDFKD

-1928 IANGTVPADSL
+1928 IANGTNFADSL

-1956 PEATKQAFEEAKFEK
+1956 PEATKQAFEESKFEK

-1981 SESVVKELIK
+1981 DESVVKELIK

>member
-84 KKTSENIK
+84 KKTASKIQS
-92 TKLNK
+92 KLKK
-97 ENVKVDKEDEFSA
+97 ENVKVDKEEEFST

-119 KAKDIDKLRKQPGVK
+119 KAKDIDKLRKQPGVT
-134 KVTTQMK
+134 KVTKQIT
-141 AERPKGGASPNLAS
+141 AERPKGGASPALAT
-155 APGMIKAD
+155 APNMIKAN
-163 TLWDQYKFS
+163 TLWDQYDFS

-183 GVDPDH
+183 GVDPSH
-189 KDMKLSPKIES
+189 NDMKLATDVKS
-200 KYNSEDEVNKVIKE
+200 KYNSEAQVNKVIKE
-214 NGLKGKWYNNKVP
+214 NGLKGQWHSKKVP
-227 YGYNYADE
+227 YGYNYADQ

-258 NGDAENEGVKGVAPN
+258 NGDTKTGGVRGVAPN

-294 VWLKAIDDS
+294 VWLKAIEDS
-303 VKLGADVL
+303 VRLGADVL

-378 DPSYAVASMENIEMR
+378 DPSYSVASMENTSLR
-393 GRVVEVEGEGQ
+393 GRNVLVENNKDLV
-404 PDISA
+404 IST
-409 GTAEGENEKTTTEMK
+409 GTAEGADEDTTTEMK
-424 PYVYVGLGNTEEQY
+424 QYVHVGLGNSDQDY
-438 NGQDVTDKIVLAERG
+438 KDNGVKDEDVKGKIVLAKRG
-453 EGSFNDK
+453 GGSFNDK
-460 AKLAKSLGAA
+460 AQLAASKHAA

-501 KDGEYLKKLLIDKPE
+501 KDGLKLIDLLKEKPE
-516 QKINITP
+516 QKINITA
-523 VHSVNNPKGGQMSE
+523 VHSVKNDKAGQMSE

-562 TINEDKYTMMSG
+562 TINDNKDTMMSG

-584 ASALVMQRLYKDGFL
+584 ASALVMQRLYKDGWL
-599 NRTADGKPDPIQEY
+599 KRTADGKPDPIQEY

-629 EVDEASLYTPKQQGA
+629 EVKGASLYTPKQQGA
-644 GLVNLENVVKTY
+644 GLVNLENVVKTNV
-656 ATVTATGGK
+656 TVTATGGQ
-665 DTKEDGKLE
+665 DTKADGKLE
-674 LGEVGEQ
+674 LGEVGDQ
-681 FNATFKLKNYSDKDI
+681 FNATFKLKNYSKKDI
-696 TFTPKYISLR
+696 KFTPKYISLR
-706 DEIKDG
+706 DEVKDG
-712 RYTEHSSVAKEQTL
+712 RYTEHSSVAEEKTFPQI
-726 DPVTVKA
+726 TVKA
-733 NSEETYTTTISTKGI
+733 NSEFEYKATISTTNI

-759 FVSDTNPTL
+759 FESDANPTL

-777 DWSEPQ
+777 DWSQPQ

-792 KDVNYKPIEYPN
+792 NDVNYKPIVYPN
-804 GGVDKSGFMRRQ
+804 GGIDKSGFMRRQ

-842 EGMNSEVAPVITI
+842 EGMNIEVAPVISI

-901 VPGGAAWDFKDQNG
+901 VPGGAAWDFKDMSG
-915 KPVDE
+915 KLVKE
-920 GQYIYQITG
+920 GNYIYQITG

-940 YQYNILLDNQAPKL
+940 YQYNIVLDNTAPTL
-954 SYKYDEDN
+954 TYKYDKVN
-962 RTIKVT
+962 REITVT
-968 AKDNLAG
+968 AKDSLAG

-984 KTGEWHEQEVRK
+984 TNGKWYEQQVR
-996 DPQFEDVGIV
+996 EDHRYDDIGIV

-1021 ANLSIYAWDN
+1021 SNLSIYAWDN
-1031 SRNVAGENVDTGVK
+1031 ARNVIGNKIDTGV
-1045 SDIKIKPI
+1045 SSNIKIKPI
-1053 ELKVGDSIPG
+1053 ELKVNAPIPG
-1063 IDQIKEH
+1063 LDEIKKH

-1078 EVKILEKNFEN
+1078 EVKILDNKDNIKA
-1089 TEKPGEYGI
+1089 TDKPGEFGI
-1098 RVSVKVNGNET
+1098 EVSVKIGDMET
-1109 YYWIPVNVTAIK
+1109 YYWIPI
-1121 PIELTVGDDL
+1121 
-1131 LKTEQVK
+1131 
-1138 AHLDFLPEDAK
+1138 
-1149 VRIIKNVD
+1149 
-1157 TKEPGEFGLKVEV
+1157 
-1170 KIDGKKTY
+1170 
-1178 YTIPVIVKDKE
+1178 IVKGEE
-1189 KPEEPQPEQPEEKD
+1189 KPEEPEKPQPEKPQPKD
-1203 ETVYTMPVITVENPD
+1203 ETVYNLPVIKVENPD
-1218 YYAAFGKYED
+1218 YYVAFGKHEN
-1228 KENPESYKKIH
+1228 KENPDAYKKIN
-1239 VQGNVDHI
+1239 VKGNVTKVD
-1247 YQLDHLTLTITKDGK
+1247 QLDKLTLTITKDGK
-1262 QVEGTE
+1262 KVEGTE
-1268 VQEIKVEKDKNG
+1268 VQEIKFNKEGDSNYS
-1280 KFVFDHEL
+1280 FDHEL
-1288 DISGLEDGFVYEL
+1288 DISNLEDGYVYEL
-1301 QLKVTGQNIGGDKL
+1301 QIKAEGLNVRGDSI
-1315 EDTIIRRIRKDFIA
+1315 EDTIIRRIRKDYVA
-1329 PTIEYTVE
+1329 PTVKYTVE
-1337 REDEKS
+1337 RKDEKA

-1348 KVKGH
+1348 KVTGH
-1353 ENMTYLEMYFNESML
+1353 ENMTYLEMYLDGSML

-1376 AFELEEGVDGEFE
+1376 NFELKEGVNGEFE
-1389 IEVPLEVGEN
+1389 IEVPLEIGEN
-1399 KFEIKAYDDAGNE
+1399 KFQIKAYDDAGNE
-1412 TIEEVTIKR
+1412 TLQDVVINR

-1429 VDTTDLLNNLLKAHS
+1429 VNTKELTENMLKANS

-1458 LAELED
+1458 IAELNK
-1464 LIEQARKAIS
+1464 LIEEAKTVIN
-1474 EQQPQDKVDEI
+1474 EQQPQDKVDEV

-1492 LANIKEKEAEKVDK
+1492 LANIKEKEVKRVDK
-1506 KELVGQ
+1506 KELIGQ
-1512 KEDAEELLKKKDDYK
+1512 KENAEELLKKKDKYEI
-1527 LDEKQEKA
+1527 DEQQEKA

-1540 KKAEDLVKKE
+1540 KKAEDLTKKEDATQAEVDKLAKEIKDALANIKEKEVKKADTKELQNQKSNAEELLKKKDKYEINEQQEKALQDLIKKAEDLTKKE

-1562 EIEDEIFKIKE
+1562 EIKDEIAKIKE
-1573 AGKEDPTTPDKPG
+1573 ANTTPVE
-1586 KEDPTKP
+1586 KEIK
-1593 DKPGKEDPTKPDK
+1593 
-1606 PGKEDPTTPDKPGKE
+1606 
-1621 DPTTPDQPGKED
+1621 
-1633 PTKPDKPG
+1633 
-1641 KEDPTKPDKP
+1641 
-1651 GKEDPTTPDKPGK
+1651 
-1664 EDPTKPGEKPGENP
+1664 
-1678 GTTPSN
+1678 
-1684 PGTVTPTP
+1684 
-1692 SVPGTTTPS
+1692 
-1701 TPAEQQKTTTRVAG
+1701 AERVAG
-1715 ADRIQTSVEVSKK
+1715 KSRINTAVEVSKK
-1728 YYESADTVIV
+1728 YYNKADTVII
-1738 ANYEQF
+1738 ANYEKF

-1763 VQKDQ
+1763 VKKDQ

-1783 NVIVIGGEK
+1783 NVVVIGGK
-1792 SIDKTKIG
+1792 LSVDKTKNS
-1800 LSQYNVRTIA
+1800 LSQYNVQTIA
-1810 GANRYE
+1810 GSNRYE

-1834 VIASGEVFAD
+1834 VVASGETFAD

-1863 QDRIPEEAKEVLKQI
+1863 QNNIPKATQEVLKQI
-1878 EEVIIVGG
+1878 DEVLVVGG
-1886 EKTISKEVENK
+1886 ELTISKEVANK
-1897 LPNPTRIAGAN
+1897 LPNATRIAGAN
-1908 RYETAKKIYEYGFKD
+1908 RYDTAKKIYEHGFKD
-1923 RKEVN
+1923 SKEVN
-1928 IANGTVPADSL
+1928 IANGTTAADSL

-1948 LLAEANEI
+1948 LLVESNEI
-1956 PEATKQAFEEAKFEK
+1956 PEATKEAFKESKFEK

-1976 GENSI
+1976 GEISI
-1981 SESVVKELIK
+1981 GESVVKKLIK

>member
-163 TLWDQYKFS
+163 TLWDQYDFS

-183 GVDPDH
+183 GVDPNH
-189 KDMKLSPKIES
+189 KDMQMTDTSEA
-200 KYNSEDEVNKVIKE
+200 KYKNEDEVNKVIKE
-214 NGLKGKWYNNKVP
+214 NGLKGQWHSKKIP

-258 NGDAENEGVKGVAPN
+258 NGDAKNEGVRGVAPN

-311 NMSLGMGSGYSREG
+311 NMSLGMGSGYSRDG

-378 DPSYAVASMENIEMR
+378 DPSYAVASMENREMR

-438 NGQDVTDKIVLAERG
+438 NGQDVTGKIVLAMRG
-453 EGSFNDK
+453 DGSFNDK
-460 AKLAKSLGAA
+460 AQLAKTKGAA
-470 GIIIYNSPDGNN
+470 GIVIYNSPEGNN
-482 LSFMSGMENK
+482 LSFMSGMEDKN
-492 EFPSVFISN
+492 FPSVFISN
-501 KDGEYLKKLLIDKPE
+501 KDGQKLIDLLGKNPN
-516 QKINITP
+516 QQINITP
-523 VHSVNNPKGGQMSE
+523 VHSVKNPKGEQMSE

-599 NRTADGKPDPIQEY
+599 KRTADGKPDPIQEY

-624 PVKDT
+624 PIEDKEVKGAS
-629 EVDEASLYTPKQQGA
+629 ASLYTPKQQGA
-644 GLVNLENVVKTY
+644 GLVDLEKAATTHV
-656 ATVTATGGK
+656 TVTATGGK

-681 FNATFKLKNYSDKDI
+681 FNATFKLKNYSKNDI
-696 TFTPKYISLR
+696 IFTPRYISLK
-706 DEIKDG
+706 DEVKDG
-712 RYTEHSSVAKEQTL
+712 RYTEHSSVAEEKELPQ
-726 DPVTVKA
+726 VTVKA
-733 NSEETYTTTISTKGI
+733 NSEFEYKATISAKGI

-759 FVSDTNPTL
+759 FKSDANPTL

-777 DWSEPQ
+777 DWSKPQ

-792 KDVNYKPIEYPN
+792 DDVNYKPIVYPN

-842 EGMNSEVAPVITI
+842 EGMNIEVAPVITI

-890 KGGDNQYRFEY
+890 KDNGKYNFEY
-901 VPGGAAWDFKDQNG
+901 IPGGAAWDFKDMND
-915 KPVDE
+915 KVVDE

-929 HVDYKNAKEQK
+929 HVDYKDAKEQK
-940 YQYNILLDNQAPKL
+940 YQYNILLDNTAPKL
-954 SYKYDEDN
+954 SYKYNADN
-962 RTIKVT
+962 RTITVT
-968 AKDNLAG
+968 AKDNLSG

-984 KTGEWHEQEVRK
+984 KTGEWHEEEVRK
-996 DPQFEDVGIV
+996 DDRFKNIDIV
-1006 RDYSYTFKIADGFDL
+1006 RDCSYTFEIAEGFDL

-1031 SRNVAGENVDTGVK
+1031 SRNVAGEGVDTGVT
-1045 SDIKIKPI
+1045 SNIEIKPI
-1053 ELKVGDSIPG
+1053 ELKVKDQIPG
-1063 IDQIKEH
+1063 LEEIKEH
-1070 IEGLPKDA
+1070 IVGLPKDA
-1078 EVKILEKNFEN
+1078 EVSILNDEDNIKSTEN
-1089 TEKPGEYGI
+1089 PGEFGI
-1098 RVSVKVNGNET
+1098 RVSVKIGDMET
-1109 YYWIPVNVTAIK
+1109 YYWIPV
-1121 PIELTVGDDL
+1121 
-1131 LKTEQVK
+1131 
-1138 AHLDFLPEDAK
+1138 
-1149 VRIIKNVD
+1149 
-1157 TKEPGEFGLKVEV
+1157 
-1170 KIDGKKTY
+1170 
-1178 YTIPVIVKDKE
+1178 IVKGEE
-1189 KPEEPQPEQPEEKD
+1189 KPEEPEPEKPAEKD
-1203 ETVYTMPVITVENPD
+1203 LTVYNLPVITVQNPD
-1218 YYAAFGKYED
+1218 YYQAFGQYED

-1239 VQGNVDHI
+1239 VQGNVTHI
-1247 YQLDHLTLTITKDGK
+1247 DELNELTLTITKDGK

-1268 VQEIKVEKDKNG
+1268 VQKIKYKKEGDSNYS
-1280 KFVFDHEL
+1280 FDHEL

-1301 QLKVTGQNIGGDKL
+1301 QINAKGKNIQGHKF
-1315 EDTIIRRIRKDFIA
+1315 EDTIIRRIRKDYVA
-1329 PTIEYTVE
+1329 PTIDYEVIQD
-1337 REDEKS
+1337 DEKA

-1353 ENMTYLEMYFNESML
+1353 ENMTYLEMYLNNSML

-1376 AFELEEGVDGEFE
+1376 NFELEEGVDGEFE
-1389 IEVPLEVGEN
+1389 IEVPLEIGEN
-1399 KFEIKAYDDAGNE
+1399 KFQIKAYDDAGNE

-1444 IVSVPEKYDVTDEQ
+1444 IVEVPEKYDVTDEQ
-1458 LAELED
+1458 LAKLED

-1492 LANIKEKEAEKVDK
+1492 LANIKEKEAKKVDK
-1506 KELVGQ
+1506 KELIGQ
-1512 KEDAEELLKKKDDYK
+1512 KEDAEELLKKKENYK
-1527 LDEKQEKA
+1527 LDEQQEKA

-1562 EIEDEIFKIKE
+1562 EIKDEIAKIKE
-1573 AGKEDPTTPDKPG
+1573 AGKEDPTKPDKPG

-1606 PGKEDPTTPDKPGKE
+1606 PGKEDPTKPDKPGKE
-1621 DPTTPDQPGKED
+1621 DPTKPDKPGKED

-1792 SIDKTKIG
+1792 SVDKTKDS

-1863 QDRIPEEAKEVLKQI
+1863 PNNIPKATQEVLKQI

-1923 RKEVN
+1923 RSEVN

>member
-15 FSLVLPS
+15 FSLALPS

-59 AAIEREPNVK
+59 AAIERELNVK

-84 KKTSENIK
+84 KKTSEKIE
-92 TKLNK
+92 TKLKK
-97 ENVKVDKEDEFSA
+97 ENVKVDKDDEFSA

-141 AERPKGGASPNLAS
+141 AERPKAGASPALAT
-155 APGMIKAD
+155 APKMIKAD
-163 TLWDQYKFS
+163 TLWDQYDFS

-183 GVDPDH
+183 GVDPTH
-189 KDMKLSPKIES
+189 KDMKLSPEIES
-200 KYNSEDEVNKVIKE
+200 KYKSKDEVNKVIKE
-214 NGLKGKWYNNKVP
+214 NGLKGKWYSRKVP

-258 NGDAENEGVKGVAPN
+258 NGDTKTGGVRGVAPN
-273 AQLLAM
+273 AQLLGM

-325 VSPTNEA
+325 ISPTNEA
-332 FNKAKAAGVVC
+332 FRKAKAAGVVC

-378 DPSYAVASMENIEMR
+378 DPSYSVASMENTNMR
-393 GRVVEVEGEGQ
+393 GRVVEVEGQ
-404 PDISA
+404 PNISA
-409 GTAEGENEKTTTEMK
+409 GTAEGENEKTTTEK
-424 PYVYVGLGNTEEQY
+424 VGYVYVGLGNTDDDYKEKGVKDE
-438 NGQDVTDKIVLAERG
+438 DVKGKIVLAERG
-453 EGSFNDK
+453 GASFNEK
-460 AKLAKSLGAA
+460 AQLAASKGAK
-470 GIIIYNSPDGNN
+470 GIIIYNSEKGNQ

-492 EFPSVFISN
+492 NFPSVFISYQ
-501 KDGEYLKKLLIDKPE
+501 DGQKLINLQKTKPN
-516 QKINITP
+516 QKINITK
-523 VHSVNNPKGGQMSE
+523 VQSVANPKAKQMSE

-562 TINEDKYTMMSG
+562 TINDGKYTMMSG

-584 ASALVMQRLYKDGFL
+584 ASALVMQRLYKDGWL
-599 NRTADGKPDPIQEY
+599 KKTADGKPDPIQEY

-644 GLVNLENVVKTY
+644 GLVNLENVIKTNV
-656 ATVTATGGK
+656 TVTATGGK
-665 DTKEDGKLE
+665 DKNEDGKLE
-674 LGEVGEQ
+674 LGEVGDQ
-681 FNATFKLKNYSDKDI
+681 FNATFKLKNYSNKDI

-706 DEIKDG
+706 DEVKDG
-712 RYTEHSSVAKEQTL
+712 RYTEHSSVAGGDTL
-726 DPVTVKA
+726 TDVTVPAGK
-733 NSEETYTTTISTKGI
+733 EVEYTATISTKNI

-759 FVSDTNPTL
+759 FDSDENPTL

-777 DWSEPQ
+777 NWSEPQ

-792 KDVNYKPIEYPN
+792 KDVNYKPIVYPN
-804 GGVDKSGFMRRQ
+804 GGIDKSGFMRRQ

-829 DGKPTVFVNSNKQ
+829 DGKPTVFVNSKKQ
-842 EGMNSEVAPVITI
+842 EGMNIEVAPVITI

-901 VPGGAAWDFKDQNG
+901 VPGGAAWDFKDMSG

-920 GQYIYQITG
+920 GNYIYQITG
-929 HVDYKNAKEQK
+929 HVDYTNAKKQT
-940 YQYNILLDNQAPKL
+940 YQYNIVLDNTAPTL
-954 SYKYDEDN
+954 TYKYNKEK
-962 RTIKVT
+962 REITVI

-984 KTGEWHEQEVRK
+984 TTGQWYEQQVR
-996 DPQFEDVGIV
+996 EDHRYDDIGIV

-1031 SRNVAGENVDTGVK
+1031 ARNVSGNKIDTGIT
-1045 SDIKIKPI
+1045 SNIKIKPI
-1053 ELKVGDSIPG
+1053 ELKVKDQIPG
-1063 IDQIKEH
+1063 LDEIKKH
-1070 IEGLPKDA
+1070 IEGLPNDA
-1078 EVKILEKNFEN
+1078 EVKILDNKDNIKA
-1089 TEKPGEYGI
+1089 TDKPGEFGI
-1098 RVSVKVNGNET
+1098 EVSVKIGDMET
-1109 YYWIPVNVTAIK
+1109 YYWIPI
-1121 PIELTVGDDL
+1121 I
-1131 LKTEQVK
+1131 VK
-1138 AHLDFLPEDAK
+1138 AEEKKEEPEK
-1149 VRIIKNVD
+1149 
-1157 TKEPGEFGLKVEV
+1157 
-1170 KIDGKKTY
+1170 
-1178 YTIPVIVKDKE
+1178 
-1189 KPEEPQPEQPEEKD
+1189 PQPEQPEVKD
-1203 ETVYTMPVITVENPD
+1203 QTVYNLPVIKVENPD
-1218 YYAAFGKYED
+1218 YYAAFGKYKD
-1228 KENPESYKKIH
+1228 ENNADAYKKIH
-1239 VQGNVDHI
+1239 VKGNVTKI
-1247 YQLDHLTLTITKDGK
+1247 KQLDHLTLTITKDGK
-1262 QVEGTE
+1262 KVEGTE
-1268 VQEIKVEKDKNG
+1268 VQEIKSKKEGDSN
-1280 KFVFDHEL
+1280 FSFDHEL
-1288 DISGLEDGFVYEL
+1288 DISGLEDGRVYEL
-1301 QLKVTGQNIGGDKL
+1301 QIKAEGENVRGDGIK
-1315 EDTIIRRIRKDFIA
+1315 DTIIRRIRKDFVA
-1329 PTIEYTVE
+1329 PTVEYTVE
-1337 REDEKS
+1337 HKDEKA

-1353 ENMTYLEMYFNESML
+1353 ENMTYLEMSLDGNML

-1376 AFELEEGVDGEFE
+1376 KFEDKKGVDGEFE

-1399 KFEIKAYDDAGNE
+1399 TFQIKAYDDAGNE
-1412 TIEEVTIKR
+1412 TLQDVVINR
-1421 KDPNAVDP
+1421 KDPNAKDP
-1429 VDTTDLLNNLLKAHS
+1429 VNTKELTENMLKANS
-1444 IVSVPEKYDVTDEQ
+1444 IVSVREKYDVTDEQ
-1458 LAELED
+1458 IAELNK
-1464 LIEQARKAIS
+1464 LIEQAKTAID
-1474 EQQPQDKVDEI
+1474 EQQPQDKVDEV
-1485 NNKLKEA
+1485 NKKLTDA
-1492 LANIKEKEAEKVDK
+1492 LAKIKEKEVKKIDKKQLIGQKDDAQNLLDK
-1506 KELVGQ
+1506 KEV
-1512 KEDAEELLKKKDDYK
+1512 K
-1527 LDEKQEKA
+1527 LTDEQQKA

-1540 KKAEDLVKKE
+1540 KKAEDLTKKE

-1562 EIEDEIFKIKE
+1562 EIKDEIAKIQE
-1573 AGKEDPTTPDKPG
+1573 AGTTTPVEPG
-1586 KEDPTKP
+1586 KDNPGTTKP
-1593 DKPGKEDPTKPDK
+1593 VEPGKDN
-1606 PGKEDPTTPDKPGKE
+1606 PGT
-1621 DPTTPDQPGKED
+1621 
-1633 PTKPDKPG
+1633 
-1641 KEDPTKPDKP
+1641 
-1651 GKEDPTTPDKPGK
+1651 
-1664 EDPTKPGEKPGENP
+1664 TKPGESGKDNP
-1678 GTTPSN
+1678 GTTK

-1692 SVPGTTTPS
+1692 TPTPAPTPAPTPTPGTTTPAQPAQTTKE
-1701 TPAEQQKTTTRVAG
+1701 TPKATTRVAG
-1715 ADRIQTSVEVSKK
+1715 ADRVNTAVEVSKK
-1728 YYESADTVIV
+1728 YYKSAETVII
-1738 ANYEQF
+1738 ANSEKF

-1783 NVIVIGGEK
+1783 NVVVIGGDQ
-1792 SIDKTKIG
+1792 SVDKTKDS
-1800 LSQYNVRTIA
+1800 LSKYNVQTIA
-1810 GANRYE
+1810 GSDRYE
-1816 TSAKIAQEVIK
+1816 TSAKIAQEIIK
-1827 LTGTKKA
+1827 RTGTTQA
-1834 VIASGEVFAD
+1834 VIASGETFAD

-1863 QDRIPEEAKEVLKQI
+1863 PNNIPKATQEVLKQI
-1878 EEVIIVGG
+1878 KNTIIVGG
-1886 EKTISKEVENK
+1886 EKTISKE
-1897 LPNPTRIAGAN
+1897 
-1908 RYETAKKIYEYGFKD
+1908 
-1923 RKEVN
+1923 
-1928 IANGTVPADSL
+1928 
-1939 VIGSIDCPI
+1939 
-1948 LLAEANEI
+1948 
-1956 PEATKQAFEEAKFEK
+1956 
-1971 VNVFG
+1971 
-1976 GENSI
+1976 
-1981 SESVVKELIK
+1981 

>member
-155 APGMIKAD
+155 APGMIKAN
-163 TLWDQYKFS
+163 TLWDQYDFS

-183 GVDPDH
+183 GVDPSH
-189 KDMKLSPKIES
+189 KDMKLSPDIKS
-200 KYNSEDEVNKVIKE
+200 KYSSEDEVNKVIKE
-214 NGLKGKWYNNKVP
+214 NGLKGKWYNRKVP

-235 SQEIRDS
+235 SEEIRDS

-258 NGDAENEGVKGVAPN
+258 NGDAKNEGVRGVAPN

-378 DPSYAVASMENIEMR
+378 DPSYAVASMENREMR

-438 NGQDVTDKIVLAERG
+438 NGQDVTGKIVLAMRG
-453 EGSFNDK
+453 DGSFNDK
-460 AKLAKSLGAA
+460 AQLAKSLGAK
-470 GIIIYNSPDGNN
+470 GIIIYNSPEGNN
-482 LSFMSGMENK
+482 LSFMSGMEDKN
-492 EFPSVFISN
+492 FPSVFISN
-501 KDGEYLKKLLIDKPE
+501 KDGQKLIDLLGKNPN
-516 QKINITP
+516 QQINITP
-523 VHSVNNPKGGQMSE
+523 VHSVKNPKGEQMSE

-562 TINEDKYTMMSG
+562 TINEDKYTTMSG

-584 ASALVMQRLYKDGFL
+584 ASALVMQRLYKDGL
-599 NRTADGKPDPIQEY
+599 LKRTADGKPDPIQEY

-624 PVKDT
+624 PIEDK
-629 EVDEASLYTPKQQGA
+629 EVNEASLYTPKQQGA
-644 GLVNLENVVKTY
+644 GLVDLEKAATTHV
-656 ATVTATGGK
+656 TVTATGGK

-674 LGEVGEQ
+674 LGEVGDQ

-696 TFTPKYISLR
+696 KFTPKYISLK
-706 DEIKDG
+706 DEVKDG
-712 RYTEHSSVAKEQTL
+712 RYTEHSSVAEEKTL
-726 DPVTVKA
+726 PQVTVKA
-733 NSEETYTTTISTKGI
+733 NSEETYTATISTEGI
-748 DKNQF
+748 EKNQF

-759 FVSDTNPTL
+759 FESKTNPTL

-842 EGMNSEVAPVITI
+842 EGMNVEVAPVITI

-863 YDILDKDGKTLRNL
+863 YDILDKYGKTLRNL

-890 KGGDNQYRFEY
+890 KDNGKYNFEY
-901 VPGGAAWDFKDQNG
+901 IPGGAAWDFKDMNE
-915 KPVDE
+915 KLVDE
-920 GQYIYQITG
+920 GEYIYQITG

-940 YQYNILLDNQAPKL
+940 YQYNILLDNTAPTL
-954 SYKYDEDN
+954 TYKYNKDTREI
-962 RTIKVT
+962 TVI

-984 KTGEWHEQEVRK
+984 TTGQWYEQEVRK
-996 DPQFEDVGIV
+996 DDRFDDIDIV
-1006 RDYSYTFKIADGFDL
+1006 RDYKYTFKIAEGFDL

-1031 SRNVAGENVDTGVK
+1031 SRNVAGKDIDTGVT
-1045 SDIKIKPI
+1045 SNIEIKPI
-1053 ELKVGDSIPG
+1053 ELKVKDQIPG
-1063 IDQIKEH
+1063 LDEIKKH
-1070 IEGLPKDA
+1070 IVGLPKDA
-1078 EVKILEKNFEN
+1078 EVSILNDKDNIKSTEN
-1089 TEKPGEYGI
+1089 PGEFGI
-1098 RVSVKVNGNET
+1098 RVSVKIGDIET
-1109 YYWIPVNVTAIK
+1109 YYWIPV
-1121 PIELTVGDDL
+1121 
-1131 LKTEQVK
+1131 
-1138 AHLDFLPEDAK
+1138 
-1149 VRIIKNVD
+1149 
-1157 TKEPGEFGLKVEV
+1157 
-1170 KIDGKKTY
+1170 
-1178 YTIPVIVKDKE
+1178 IVKGEE
-1189 KPEEPQPEQPEEKD
+1189 KPEEPEPEKPAEKD
-1203 ETVYTMPVITVENPD
+1203 LTVYNLPVITVQNPD
-1218 YYAAFGKYED
+1218 YYQAFGKYED

-1239 VQGNVDHI
+1239 VQGNVTHI
-1247 YQLDHLTLTITKDGK
+1247 DELNELTLTITKDGK

-1268 VQEIKVEKDKNG
+1268 VQKIKSKKEGDSNYS
-1280 KFVFDHEL
+1280 FDHEL

-1301 QLKVTGQNIGGDKL
+1301 QINAKGKNIQGHKF
-1315 EDTIIRRIRKDFIA
+1315 EDTIIRRIRKDYVA
-1329 PTIEYTVE
+1329 PTVEYTVE
-1337 REDEKS
+1337 HEDEKA

-1353 ENMTYLEMYFNESML
+1353 ENMTYLEMYLNNSML
-1368 SRVDKTWD
+1368 SRIDKTWD

-1389 IEVPLEVGEN
+1389 IEVPLEIGEN
-1399 KFEIKAYDDAGNE
+1399 KFQIKAYDDAGNE
-1412 TIEEVTIKR
+1412 TIEEVVINR
-1421 KDPNAVDP
+1421 KDPNVKDP

-1444 IVSVPEKYDVTDEQ
+1444 IVEVPEKYEVTDEQ
-1458 LAELED
+1458 LAELKD
-1464 LIEQARKAIS
+1464 LIEQARKAIA

-1492 LANIKEKEAEKVDK
+1492 LANIKEKEAKKVDK
-1506 KELVGQ
+1506 KKLVGQ

-1527 LDEKQEKA
+1527 LNEQQEKA

-1540 KKAEDLVKKE
+1540 QKAEDLVKKE

-1562 EIEDEIFKIKE
+1562 EIEAEIAKIKE
-1573 AGKEDPTTPDKPG
+1573 AGKPGKEDPTKPDKPGKEDPTKPDKPGKEDPTTPDKPG

-1621 DPTTPDQPGKED
+1621 DPKDPGKD
-1633 PTKPDKPG
+1633 
-1641 KEDPTKPDKP
+1641 
-1651 GKEDPTTPDKPGK
+1651 
-1664 EDPTKPGEKPGENP
+1664 NP
-1678 GTTPSN
+1678 GTTPDQ

-1728 YYESADTVIV
+1728 YYESAETVII

-1763 VQKDQ
+1763 VKKDQ

-1792 SIDKTKIG
+1792 SVDKTKES
-1800 LSQYNVRTIA
+1800 LSKYNLQTIA
-1810 GANRYE
+1810 GSDRYE

-1834 VIASGEVFAD
+1834 VVASGENFAD

-1863 QDRIPEEAKEVLKQI
+1863 KNKIPEEVKEVLKQI

-1956 PEATKQAFEEAKFEK
+1956 PEATKQAFEESKFEK

>member
-77 KASEAEV
+77 EASEAEV
-84 KKTSENIK
+84 KKTSEKIE
-92 TKLNK
+92 TKLKK

-155 APGMIKAD
+155 APGMIKAN
-163 TLWDQYKFS
+163 TLWDTYDFS

-183 GVDPDH
+183 GVDPSH
-189 KDMKLSPKIES
+189 KDMQMTDASEA
-200 KYNSEDEVNKVIKE
+200 KYKNEDQVNKVIKE
-214 NGLKGKWYNNKVP
+214 NGLKGQWHSKKIP

-258 NGDAENEGVKGVAPN
+258 NGDTKNEGVKGVAPN

-311 NMSLGMGSGYSREG
+311 NMSLGMGSGYSRDG
-325 VSPTNEA
+325 ISPTNEA

-353 NWGGEGK
+353 NWGGEAK

-378 DPSYAVASMENIEMR
+378 DPSYAVASMENTKMR
-393 GRVVEVEGEGQ
+393 GRVVEVEGKPE
-404 PDISA
+404 ISA
-409 GTAEGENEKTTTEMK
+409 GTAEGENEKTTTEML

-438 NGQDVTDKIVLAERG
+438 NGQKVDGKIVLAERG

-460 AKLAKSLGAA
+460 AKLAESLGAK
-470 GIIIYNSPDGNN
+470 GIVIFNSENGSQ
-482 LSFMSGMENK
+482 LSFMSGMELTD
-492 EFPSVFISN
+492 FPSVFISHE
-501 KDGEYLKKLLIDKPE
+501 DGKNLIELLKEKPE

-523 VHSVNNPKGGQMSE
+523 VHSVKNPKGEQMSE

-599 NRTADGKPDPIQEY
+599 KRTADGKPDPIQEY

-629 EVDEASLYTPKQQGA
+629 EVKGASLYTPKQQGA
-644 GLVNLENVVKTY
+644 GLVNLENVAKTY

-681 FNATFKLKNYSDKDI
+681 FNAKFKLKNYSKKDI
-696 TFTPKYISLR
+696 TFTARYISLK
-706 DEIKDG
+706 DEVKDG
-712 RYTEHSSVAKEQTL
+712 RYTEHSSVAEEKTL
-726 DPVTVKA
+726 TDVTVPAGK
-733 NSEETYTTTISTKGI
+733 EVEYTATISTKNI

-759 FVSDTNPTL
+759 FDSKTNPTL

-792 KDVNYKPIEYPN
+792 DNVNYKPIEYPD
-804 GGVDKSGFMRRQ
+804 GGIDKAGFMRRQ

-842 EGMNSEVAPVITI
+842 EGMNVEVAPVITI

-863 YDILDKDGKTLRNL
+863 YDILNKDGKTLRNL

-890 KGGDNQYRFEY
+890 KDNGKYNFEY
-901 VPGGAAWDFKDQNG
+901 IPGGAAWDFKDMND
-915 KPVDE
+915 KLVDE
-920 GQYIYQITG
+920 GEYIYQITG
-929 HVDYKNAKEQK
+929 HVDYKNAKEQR
-940 YQYNILLDNQAPKL
+940 YQYNILLDNTAPTL
-954 SYKYDEDN
+954 TYKYNKEK
-962 RTIKVT
+962 REITVI

-984 KTGEWHEQEVRK
+984 KTGEWHEQQVR
-996 DPQFEDVGIV
+996 EDHRFDDIGIV
-1006 RDYSYTFKIADGFDL
+1006 RDYKYTFKIAEGFDL

-1031 SRNVAGENVDTGVK
+1031 SRNVAGKDIDTGVT
-1045 SDIKIKPI
+1045 SNIEIKPI
-1053 ELKVGDSIPG
+1053 ELKVKDQIPG
-1063 IDQIKEH
+1063 LDEIKKH
-1070 IEGLPKDA
+1070 IVGLPKDA
-1078 EVKILEKNFEN
+1078 EVSILNDKDNIKSTEN
-1089 TEKPGEYGI
+1089 PGEFGI
-1098 RVSVKVNGNET
+1098 RVSVKIGDMET
-1109 YYWIPVNVTAIK
+1109 YYWIPV
-1121 PIELTVGDDL
+1121 
-1131 LKTEQVK
+1131 
-1138 AHLDFLPEDAK
+1138 
-1149 VRIIKNVD
+1149 
-1157 TKEPGEFGLKVEV
+1157 
-1170 KIDGKKTY
+1170 
-1178 YTIPVIVKDKE
+1178 IVKGEE
-1189 KPEEPQPEQPEEKD
+1189 KPEEPEPEKPAEKD
-1203 ETVYTMPVITVENPD
+1203 LTVYNLPVITVQNPD
-1218 YYAAFGKYED
+1218 YYQAFGKHED
-1228 KENPESYKKIH
+1228 ENNPDAYKKIH
-1239 VQGNVDHI
+1239 VQGNVTHI
-1247 YQLDHLTLTITKDGK
+1247 DELNELTLTITKDGK

-1268 VQEIKVEKDKNG
+1268 VQKIKSKKEGDSNYS
-1280 KFVFDHEL
+1280 FDHEL

-1301 QLKVTGQNIGGDKL
+1301 QINAIGKNIQGHKF
-1315 EDTIIRRIRKDFIA
+1315 EDTIIRRIRKDYVA
-1329 PTIEYTVE
+1329 PEIKYTVE
-1337 REDEKS
+1337 HKDEKA

-1348 KVKGH
+1348 KVNGH
-1353 ENMTYLEMYFNESML
+1353 ENMTYLEMYLNNSML
-1368 SRVDKTWD
+1368 SRIDKTWD
-1376 AFELEEGVDGEFE
+1376 NFELKGGVDGEFE
-1389 IEVPLEVGEN
+1389 IEVPLEIGEN
-1399 KFEIKAYDDAGNE
+1399 TFQIKAYDDAGNE
-1412 TIEEVTIKR
+1412 TIEDVVINR
-1421 KDPNAVDP
+1421 KDPNAKDP
-1429 VDTTDLLNNLLKAHS
+1429 ANTTDLLNNLLKAHS
-1444 IVSVPEKYDVTDEQ
+1444 IVEVPEKYEVTDEQ
-1458 LAELED
+1458 LAQLKD

-1485 NNKLKEA
+1485 NDKLKEV
-1492 LANIKEKEAEKVDK
+1492 LANIKEKEAKKVDK
-1506 KELVGQ
+1506 TQLIGQ

-1527 LDEKQEKA
+1527 LNEQQEKA

-1562 EIEDEIFKIKE
+1562 EIKDEIIKIKE
-1573 AGKEDPTTPDKPG
+1573 AGKEDPA
-1586 KEDPTKP
+1586 
-1593 DKPGKEDPTKPDK
+1593 
-1606 PGKEDPTTPDKPGKE
+1606 
-1621 DPTTPDQPGKED
+1621 
-1633 PTKPDKPG
+1633 
-1641 KEDPTKPDKP
+1641 
-1651 GKEDPTTPDKPGK
+1651 KPGK
-1664 EDPTKPGEKPGENP
+1664 EDPTKPGKEDPTKPGKEDPTKPGKEDPTKPGKENPANP
-1678 GTTPSN
+1678 GTTAPSV
-1684 PGTVTPTP
+1684 PGTTTP
-1692 SVPGTTTPS
+1692 SVPGTTTPNVPGTTTPS
-1701 TPAEQQKTTTRVAG
+1701 VPGTTTPAPAQTTKATKRVAG
-1715 ADRIQTSVEVSKK
+1715 VDRINTAVEVSKK
-1728 YYESADTVIV
+1728 YYNSAETVIV
-1738 ANYEQF
+1738 ANYEKF

-1776 IKRLGAK
+1776 INRLGAK
-1783 NVIVIGGEK
+1783 NVIVIGGDH
-1792 SIDKTKIG
+1792 SVDKAKNS
-1800 LSQYNVRTIA
+1800 LAKYNVQTIA
-1810 GANRYE
+1810 GSDRYE
-1816 TSAKIAQEVIK
+1816 TSAKIAQEIIK
-1827 LTGTKKA
+1827 RTGTKQA
-1834 VIASGEVFAD
+1834 VIASGETFAD

-1863 QDRIPEEAKEVLKQI
+1863 PNNIPKATQEVLKQI
-1878 EEVIIVGG
+1878 DKVIIVGG

-1908 RYETAKKIYEYGFKD
+1908 RYETAKKIYEYDFKD

-1928 IANGTVPADSL
+1928 IANGTNFADSL

-1948 LLAEANEI
+1948 LLTESNEVPESTKEAI
-1956 PEATKQAFEEAKFEK
+1956 KDSKFEK

>member
-77 KASEAEV
+77 KASEADV

-119 KAKDIDKLRKQPGVK
+119 KVKDIDKLRKQPGVK

-141 AERPKGGASPNLAS
+141 AERPKGGASPNLAT
-155 APGMIKAD
+155 APGMIKAN
-163 TLWDQYKFS
+163 TLWDQYDFS

-183 GVDPDH
+183 GVDPNH
-189 KDMKLSPKIES
+189 KDMQMTDSS
-200 KYNSEDEVNKVIKE
+200 KAKYKNEDEVNKVIKE
-214 NGLKGKWYNNKVP
+214 NGLKGQWHSKKIP

-258 NGDAENEGVKGVAPN
+258 NGDTKNEGVKGVAPN

-311 NMSLGMGSGYSREG
+311 NMSLGMGSGYSRDG
-325 VSPTNEA
+325 ISPTNEA

-378 DPSYAVASMENIEMR
+378 DPSYAVASMENINMR
-393 GRVVEVEGEGQ
+393 GRVVEVEEGSE
-404 PDISA
+404 ISA
-409 GTAEGENEKTTTEMK
+409 GTAEGENEKTTTGML
-424 PYVYVGLGNTEEQY
+424 PYVYVGLGNTEKQY
-438 NGQDVTDKIVLAERG
+438 NGQKVDGKIVLAERG

-460 AKLAKSLGAA
+460 AKLAESLGAK
-470 GIIIYNSPDGNN
+470 GIVIFNSKDGSQ
-482 LSFMSGMENK
+482 LSFMSGMELTD
-492 EFPSVFISN
+492 FPSVFISHD
-501 KDGEYLKKLLIDKPE
+501 DGKHLIELLKDKPD
-516 QKINITP
+516 QQINITP
-523 VHSVNNPKGGQMSE
+523 VHSVKNPKGEQMSE

-562 TINEDKYTMMSG
+562 TINDNKYTMMSG

-599 NRTADGKPDPIQEY
+599 KRTVDGKPDPIQEY

-644 GLVNLENVVKTY
+644 GLVNLENVVKTF

-674 LGEVGEQ
+674 LGEVGDQ
-681 FNATFKLKNYSDKDI
+681 FNATFKLKNYSKNNI
-696 TFTPKYISLR
+696 TFTAKYISLK

-712 RYTEHSSVAKEQTL
+712 RYTEHSSVADEDTL
-726 DPVTVKA
+726 TEVTVPAGK
-733 NSEETYTTTISTKGI
+733 EVEYTATIPTKNI

-759 FVSDTNPTL
+759 FESDDNPTL

-777 DWSEPQ
+777 DWSEPL

-792 KDVNYKPIEYPN
+792 DNVNYKPIEYPD
-804 GGVDKSGFMRRQ
+804 GGIDKAGFMRRQ

-842 EGMNSEVAPVITI
+842 EGMNVEVAPVITI

-863 YDILDKDGKTLRNL
+863 YDILNKDGKVLRNL

-890 KGGDNQYRFEY
+890 KDNGKYNFEY
-901 VPGGAAWDFKDQNG
+901 IPGGAAWDFKDMND
-915 KPVDE
+915 KKVDE

-929 HVDYKNAKEQK
+929 HVDYKDAKEQK
-940 YQYNILLDNQAPKL
+940 YQYNILLDNTAPEL
-954 SYKYDEDN
+954 KYTYDAKN
-962 RTIKVT
+962 RTITVK
-968 AKDNLAG
+968 AIDNLAG

-996 DPQFEDVGIV
+996 DDRFDDIDIV
-1006 RDYSYTFKIADGFDL
+1006 RDYSYKFKIAEGFDL

-1031 SRNVAGENVDTGVK
+1031 SRNVAGKDIDTGVT
-1045 SDIKIKPI
+1045 SNIEIKPI
-1053 ELKVGDSIPG
+1053 ELKVNDPIPG
-1063 IDQIKEH
+1063 LEKIKEH
-1070 IEGLPKDA
+1070 IVGLPKGA
-1078 EVKILEKNFEN
+1078 EVSILNDKDNIKSTEN
-1089 TEKPGEYGI
+1089 SGEFGI
-1098 RVSVKVNGNET
+1098 RVSVKIGDMET
-1109 YYWIPVNVTAIK
+1109 YYWIPV
-1121 PIELTVGDDL
+1121 
-1131 LKTEQVK
+1131 
-1138 AHLDFLPEDAK
+1138 
-1149 VRIIKNVD
+1149 
-1157 TKEPGEFGLKVEV
+1157 
-1170 KIDGKKTY
+1170 
-1178 YTIPVIVKDKE
+1178 IVKGEE
-1189 KPEEPQPEQPEEKD
+1189 KPEEPEPEKPAEKD
-1203 ETVYTMPVITVENPD
+1203 LTVYKLPVITVQNPD
-1218 YYAAFGKYED
+1218 YYQAFGKYED

-1239 VQGNVDHI
+1239 VQGNVTHI
-1247 YQLDHLTLTITKDGK
+1247 DELNELTLTITKDGK

-1268 VQEIKVEKDKNG
+1268 VQNIKSKKEGDSNYS
-1280 KFVFDHEL
+1280 FDHEL

-1301 QLKVTGQNIGGDKL
+1301 QINAIGKNIQGHKF
-1315 EDTIIRRIRKDFIA
+1315 EDTIIRRIRKDYVA
-1329 PTIEYTVE
+1329 PTVEYTVE
-1337 REDEKS
+1337 HEDEKA
-1343 PMAKI
+1343 PLAKI
-1348 KVKGH
+1348 KVNGH
-1353 ENMTYLEMYFNESML
+1353 ENMTYLEMYLNNSML
-1368 SRVDKTWD
+1368 SRIDKTWD
-1376 AFELEEGVDGEFE
+1376 AFELEGGVDGEFE
-1389 IEVPLEVGEN
+1389 IEVPLEIGEN
-1399 KFEIKAYDDAGNE
+1399 KFQIKAYDDAGNE
-1412 TIEEVTIKR
+1412 TIEDVVINR
-1421 KDPNAVDP
+1421 KDPNAKDSAN
-1429 VDTTDLLNNLLKAHS
+1429 TTDLLNNLLKAHS
-1444 IVSVPEKYDVTDEQ
+1444 IVEVPEKYEVTDEQ
-1458 LAELED
+1458 LAQLKD
-1464 LIEQARKAIS
+1464 LIEQARKAIA

-1485 NNKLKEA
+1485 NSKLKEV
-1492 LANIKEKEAEKVDK
+1492 LANIKEKEAKKVDK
-1506 KELVGQ
+1506 TKLIGQ
-1512 KEDAEELLKKKDDYK
+1512 KEDAQNLLDKKEVK
-1527 LDEKQEKA
+1527 LTDEQQKA

-1550 DATQEEVDKLAK
+1550 NATQEEVDKLAK
-1562 EIEDEIFKIKE
+1562 EIKDEIAKIQE
-1573 AGKEDPTTPDKPG
+1573 AGKEDPT
-1586 KEDPTKP
+1586 
-1593 DKPGKEDPTKPDK
+1593 
-1606 PGKEDPTTPDKPGKE
+1606 
-1621 DPTTPDQPGKED
+1621 
-1633 PTKPDKPG
+1633 
-1641 KEDPTKPDKP
+1641 
-1651 GKEDPTTPDKPGK
+1651 KPGK
-1664 EDPTKPGEKPGENP
+1664 EDPTKPGKEDPTKPGKEDPTKPGDKPGKENPTNP
-1678 GTTPSN
+1678 GTPTPSN
-1684 PGTVTPTP
+1684 PVTPTP
-1692 SVPGTTTPS
+1692 SVPGTTTPA
-1701 TPAEQQKTTTRVAG
+1701 PAPAQTTKATTRVAG
-1715 ADRIQTSVEVSKK
+1715 VDRINTAVEVSKK
-1728 YYESADTVIV
+1728 YYNSADTVII
-1738 ANYEQF
+1738 ANYEKF

-1783 NVIVIGGEK
+1783 NVIVIGGDH
-1792 SIDKTKIG
+1792 SVDKAKDS
-1800 LSQYNVRTIA
+1800 LAKYNVQTIA
-1810 GANRYE
+1810 GSDRYE
-1816 TSAKIAQEVIK
+1816 TSAKIAQEIIK
-1827 LTGTKKA
+1827 RTGTTQA
-1834 VIASGEVFAD
+1834 VIASGETFAD

-1863 QDRIPEEAKEVLKQI
+1863 PNNIPKATQEVLKQI
-1878 EEVIIVGG
+1878 NKVIIVGG

-1908 RYETAKKIYEYGFKD
+1908 RYETAKKIYEYDFKD

-1928 IANGTVPADSL
+1928 IANGTNFADSL

-1948 LLAEANEI
+1948 LLAESNEI
-1956 PEATKQAFEEAKFEK
+1956 PEATKQAIKDSKFEK

>member
-163 TLWDQYKFS
+163 TLWDQYSFS

-183 GVDPDH
+183 GVDPSH
-189 KDMKLSPKIES
+189 KDMQMIDASEA
-200 KYNSEDEVNKVIKE
+200 KYKNEDQVNKVIKE
-214 NGLKGKWYNNKVP
+214 NGLKGQWHSKKIP

-258 NGDAENEGVKGVAPN
+258 NGDTEKEGVKGVAPN

-325 VSPTNEA
+325 VSPTNKA
-332 FNKAKAAGVVC
+332 FSKAKAAGVVC

-378 DPSYAVASMENIEMR
+378 DPSYAVASMENTKMR
-393 GRVVEVEGEGQ
+393 GRVVEVEGQ
-404 PDISA
+404 PDISV
-409 GTAEGENEKTTTEMK
+409 GTAEGENEKTTTGK
-424 PYVYVGLGNTEEQY
+424 LPYVYVGLGNDQKKHYDGKVVE
-438 NGQDVTDKIVLAERG
+438 GKIVLAERG
-453 EGSFNDK
+453 GASFNEK
-460 AKLAKSLGAA
+460 ALLAKENGAK
-470 GIIIYNSPDGNN
+470 GIVIFNSKDGSQ
-482 LSFMSGMENK
+482 LSFMSGMELTD
-492 EFPSVFISN
+492 FPSVFISHD
-501 KDGEYLKKLLIDKPE
+501 DGLKLINLQKEKPD
-516 QKINITP
+516 QQINITP
-523 VHSVNNPKGGQMSE
+523 VHSVKNPKGEQMSE

-562 TINEDKYTMMSG
+562 TINEDKYTTMSG

-584 ASALVMQRLYKDGFL
+584 ASALVMQRLYQDGFL
-599 NRTADGKPDPIQEY
+599 KRTADGKPDPIQEY

-644 GLVNLENVVKTY
+644 GLVNLENVVKTF

-674 LGEVGEQ
+674 LGEVKEQ

-696 TFTPKYISLR
+696 KFTPKYISLK
-706 DEIKDG
+706 DEVKDG
-712 RYTEHSSVAKEQTL
+712 RYTEHSSVAEEKTL
-726 DPVTVKA
+726 PQVTVKA
-733 NSEETYTTTISTKGI
+733 NSEETYTATISTEGI
-748 DKNQF
+748 EKNQF

-759 FVSDTNPTL
+759 FVSETNPTL

-792 KDVNYKPIEYPN
+792 KDVNHKPIEYPN

-842 EGMNSEVAPVITI
+842 EGMNVEVAPVITI

-863 YDILDKDGKTLRNL
+863 YDILDKYGKTLRNL

-890 KGGDNQYRFEY
+890 KDNGKYNFEY
-901 VPGGAAWDFKDQNG
+901 IPGGAAWDFKDMNE
-915 KPVDE
+915 KLVDE
-920 GQYIYQITG
+920 GEYIYQITG

-940 YQYNILLDNQAPKL
+940 YQYNILLDNTAPTL
-954 SYKYDEDN
+954 TYKYNKDTREI
-962 RTIKVT
+962 TVI

-984 KTGEWHEQEVRK
+984 TTGQWYEQEVRK
-996 DPQFEDVGIV
+996 DDRFDDIDIV
-1006 RDYSYTFKIADGFDL
+1006 RDYKYTFKIAEGFDL

-1031 SRNVAGENVDTGVK
+1031 SRNVAGKDIDTGVT
-1045 SDIKIKPI
+1045 SNIEIKPI
-1053 ELKVGDSIPG
+1053 ELKVKDQIPG
-1063 IDQIKEH
+1063 LDEIKKH
-1070 IEGLPKDA
+1070 IVGLPKDA
-1078 EVKILEKNFEN
+1078 EVSILNDKDNIKSTEN
-1089 TEKPGEYGI
+1089 PGEFGI
-1098 RVSVKVNGNET
+1098 RVSVKIGDIET
-1109 YYWIPVNVTAIK
+1109 YYWIPV
-1121 PIELTVGDDL
+1121 
-1131 LKTEQVK
+1131 
-1138 AHLDFLPEDAK
+1138 
-1149 VRIIKNVD
+1149 
-1157 TKEPGEFGLKVEV
+1157 
-1170 KIDGKKTY
+1170 
-1178 YTIPVIVKDKE
+1178 IVKGEE
-1189 KPEEPQPEQPEEKD
+1189 KPEEPEPEKPAEKD
-1203 ETVYTMPVITVENPD
+1203 LTVYNLPVITVQNPD
-1218 YYAAFGKYED
+1218 YYQAFGKYED

-1239 VQGNVDHI
+1239 VQGNVTHI
-1247 YQLDHLTLTITKDGK
+1247 DELNELTLTITKDGK

-1268 VQEIKVEKDKNG
+1268 VQKIKSKKEGDSNYS
-1280 KFVFDHEL
+1280 FDHEL

-1301 QLKVTGQNIGGDKL
+1301 QINAKGKNIQGHKF
-1315 EDTIIRRIRKDFIA
+1315 EDTIIRRIRKDYVA
-1329 PTIEYTVE
+1329 PTVEYTVE
-1337 REDEKS
+1337 HEDEKA

-1353 ENMTYLEMYFNESML
+1353 ENMTYLEMYLNNSML
-1368 SRVDKTWD
+1368 SRIDKTWD
-1376 AFELEEGVDGEFE
+1376 AFELKEGVDGEFE
-1389 IEVPLEVGEN
+1389 IEVPLEIGEN

-1412 TIEEVTIKR
+1412 TIEEVTINR
-1421 KDPNAVDP
+1421 KDPNAKDP
-1429 VDTTDLLNNLLKAHS
+1429 ANTTDLLNNLLKAHS
-1444 IVSVPEKYDVTDEQ
+1444 IVEVPEKYEVTDEQ
-1458 LAELED
+1458 LAELNKLVE
-1464 LIEQARKAIS
+1464 EARKAIS

-1485 NNKLKEA
+1485 NDKLKEV
-1492 LANIKEKEAEKVDK
+1492 LANIKEKEVKKVDK
-1506 KELVGQ
+1506 KELIGQ
-1512 KEDAEELLKKKDDYK
+1512 KDDAQDLLDKKEVK
-1527 LDEKQEKA
+1527 LTDEQEKA

-1540 KKAEDLVKKE
+1540 KKADDLVKKE

-1562 EIEDEIFKIKE
+1562 EIKDEIAKIKE
-1573 AGKEDPTTPDKPG
+1573 AGKEDPA
-1586 KEDPTKP
+1586 
-1593 DKPGKEDPTKPDK
+1593 
-1606 PGKEDPTTPDKPGKE
+1606 
-1621 DPTTPDQPGKED
+1621 
-1633 PTKPDKPG
+1633 
-1641 KEDPTKPDKP
+1641 
-1651 GKEDPTTPDKPGK
+1651 KPGK
-1664 EDPTKPGEKPGENP
+1664 EDPTKPGKEDPTKPGKEDPTKPGKEDPTKPGKEDPTKPGKEDPTKPGKEDPTEPGKENPTKPGKENPANP
-1678 GTTPSN
+1678 GTTTPSV
-1684 PGTVTPTP
+1684 PGTTTP

-1701 TPAEQQKTTTRVAG
+1701 TPAEQPKATTRVAG
-1715 ADRIQTSVEVSKK
+1715 VDRINTAVEVSKK
-1728 YYESADTVIV
+1728 YYNSADTVII
-1738 ANYEQF
+1738 ANYEKF
-1744 ADSLSASALSKA
+1744 ADSLSASAL
-1756 LKAPILL
+1756 
-1763 VQKDQ
+1763 
-1768 LDSVVAQE
+1768 
-1776 IKRLGAK
+1776 
-1783 NVIVIGGEK
+1783 
-1792 SIDKTKIG
+1792 
-1800 LSQYNVRTIA
+1800 
-1810 GANRYE
+1810 
-1816 TSAKIAQEVIK
+1816 
-1827 LTGTKKA
+1827 
-1834 VIASGEVFAD
+1834 
-1844 ALTVAP
+1844 
-1850 LANKNNMPILLVQ
+1850 
-1863 QDRIPEEAKEVLKQI
+1863 
-1878 EEVIIVGG
+1878 
-1886 EKTISKEVENK
+1886 
-1897 LPNPTRIAGAN
+1897 
-1908 RYETAKKIYEYGFKD
+1908 
-1923 RKEVN
+1923 
-1928 IANGTVPADSL
+1928 
-1939 VIGSIDCPI
+1939 
-1948 LLAEANEI
+1948 
-1956 PEATKQAFEEAKFEK
+1956 
-1971 VNVFG
+1971 
-1976 GENSI
+1976 
-1981 SESVVKELIK
+1981 

>member
-77 KASEAEV
+77 KASEADV

-155 APGMIKAD
+155 APGMIKAN
-163 TLWDQYKFS
+163 TLWDQYDFS

-183 GVDPDH
+183 GVDPSH
-189 KDMKLSPKIES
+189 KDMKLSPDIKS
-200 KYNSEDEVNKVIKE
+200 KYSSEDEVNKVIKE
-214 NGLKGKWYNNKVP
+214 NGLKGKWYNRKVP

-235 SQEIRDS
+235 SEEIRDS

-258 NGDAENEGVKGVAPN
+258 NGDAKNEGVKGVAPN

-378 DPSYAVASMENIEMR
+378 DPSYAVASMENREMR

-438 NGQDVTDKIVLAERG
+438 NGQDVKGKIVLAMRG
-453 EGSFNDK
+453 DGSFNDK
-460 AKLAKSLGAA
+460 AQLAKTKGAA

-492 EFPSVFISN
+492 EFPSVFISHD
-501 KDGEYLKKLLIDKPE
+501 DGLKLIELLKEKPE

-523 VHSVNNPKGGQMSE
+523 VHSIKNPKGEQMSE

-562 TINEDKYTMMSG
+562 TINEDKYTTMSG

-599 NRTADGKPDPIQEY
+599 KRTADGKPDPIQEY

-644 GLVNLENVVKTY
+644 GLVNLENAAKTKV
-656 ATVTATGGK
+656 TVTATGGN

-681 FNATFKLKNYSDKDI
+681 FNATFKLKNYSDKSI
-696 TFTPKYISLR
+696 TFTPKYISLK
-706 DEIKDG
+706 DEVKDG
-712 RYTEHSSVAKEQTL
+712 RYTEHSSVAEEKELPQ
-726 DPVTVKA
+726 VTVKA
-733 NSEETYTTTISTKGI
+733 NSEETYTATISTIKI
-748 DKNQF
+748 EKNQF

-759 FVSDTNPTL
+759 FESDTNPIL

-792 KDVNYKPIEYPN
+792 DDVNYKPIVYPN

-816 EKGGW
+816 EQGGW

-842 EGMNSEVAPVITI
+842 EGMNVEVAPVITI

-877 FIDPILLKVNGLY
+877 FIDPVLLKVNGLY
-890 KGGDNQYRFEY
+890 KDNGKYNFEY
-901 VPGGAAWDFKDQNG
+901 IPGGAAWDFKDQNG
-915 KPVDE
+915 KAVEE
-920 GQYIYQITG
+920 GEYIYQITG
-929 HVDYKNAKEQK
+929 HVDYKDAKEQK
-940 YQYNILLDNQAPKL
+940 YQYNILLDNTAPKL
-954 SYKYDEDN
+954 SYKYNADN
-962 RTIKVT
+962 KTITVT
-968 AKDNLAG
+968 AKDNLSG

-984 KTGEWHEQEVRK
+984 KTGEWYEQEVRK
-996 DPQFEDVGIV
+996 DEQFSNVGIV
-1006 RDYSYTFKIADGFDL
+1006 RDYSYTFEIAEGFDL

-1031 SRNVAGENVDTGVK
+1031 SRNVAGEGVDTGVT
-1045 SDIKIKPI
+1045 SNIEIKPI
-1053 ELKVGDSIPG
+1053 ELKVNDPIPELE
-1063 IDQIKEH
+1063 QIKEH
-1070 IEGLPKDA
+1070 IVGLPKDA
-1078 EVKILEKNFEN
+1078 EVRILENNVKTTEN
-1089 TEKPGEYGI
+1089 PGEFGI
-1098 RVSVKVNGNET
+1098 RVSVKIGDMET
-1109 YYWIPVNVTAIK
+1109 YYWIPVVIK
-1121 PIELTVGDDL
+1121 
-1131 LKTEQVK
+1131 
-1138 AHLDFLPEDAK
+1138 
-1149 VRIIKNVD
+1149 
-1157 TKEPGEFGLKVEV
+1157 GE
-1170 KIDGKKTY
+1170 
-1178 YTIPVIVKDKE
+1178 E
-1189 KPEEPQPEQPEEKD
+1189 KPEEPEPEKPAEKD
-1203 ETVYTMPVITVENPD
+1203 TTVYTMPVITVQNPD

-1315 EDTIIRRIRKDFIA
+1315 EDTIIRRIRKDYVA
-1329 PTIEYTVE
+1329 PTIDYEVIQ
-1337 REDEKS
+1337 EDEKA

-1353 ENMTYLEMYFNESML
+1353 ENMTYLEMYLNESML
-1368 SRVDKTWD
+1368 SRIDKTWD

-1389 IEVPLEVGEN
+1389 IEVPLEIGEN
-1399 KFEIKAYDDAGNE
+1399 KFQIKAYDDAGNE
-1412 TIEEVTIKR
+1412 TIEEVVINR

-1444 IVSVPEKYDVTDEQ
+1444 IVEVPEKYEVTDEQ
-1458 LAELED
+1458 LAELKD
-1464 LIEQARKAIS
+1464 LIEQARKAIA

-1492 LANIKEKEAEKVDK
+1492 LANIKEKEAKKVDK
-1506 KELVGQ
+1506 KKLIGQ

-1527 LDEKQEKA
+1527 LNEQQEKA

-1562 EIEDEIFKIKE
+1562 EIKDEITKIKE
-1573 AGKEDPTTPDKPG
+1573 AGKEDPTT
-1586 KEDPTKP
+1586 P

-1621 DPTTPDQPGKED
+1621 DPTTPD
-1633 PTKPDKPG
+1633 KPG
-1641 KEDPTKPDKP
+1641 KEDPKDP
-1651 GKEDPTTPDKPGK
+1651 GKD
-1664 EDPTKPGEKPGENP
+1664 NP
-1678 GTTPSN
+1678 GTTPDQ
-1684 PGTVTPTP
+1684 PGTVTP
-1692 SVPGTTTPS
+1692 TPS

-1763 VQKDQ
+1763 VKKDQ

-1776 IKRLGAK
+1776 IKRLEAK

-1792 SIDKTKIG
+1792 SVDKTKDS

>member
-77 KASEAEV
+77 KASEADV

-155 APGMIKAD
+155 APGMIKAN
-163 TLWDQYKFS
+163 TLWDQYDFS

-183 GVDPDH
+183 GVDPEH
-189 KDMKLSPKIES
+189 KDMKLSPDIKS
-200 KYNSEDEVNKVIKE
+200 KYSSEDEVNKVIKE
-214 NGLKGKWYNNKVP
+214 NGLKGKWYNRKVP

-235 SQEIRDS
+235 SEEIRDS

-258 NGDAENEGVKGVAPN
+258 NGDAKNEGVKGVAPN

-378 DPSYAVASMENIEMR
+378 DPSYAVASMENKEMR
-393 GRVVEVEGEGQ
+393 GRVVKVEGQ

-409 GTAEGENEKTTTEMK
+409 GTAEGENEKTTTGKK

-438 NGQDVTDKIVLAERG
+438 NGQDVTDKIVLAMRG
-453 EGSFNDK
+453 DGSFNDK
-460 AKLAKSLGAA
+460 AQLAKSLGAK
-470 GIIIYNSPDGNN
+470 GIIIYNSPEGNN
-482 LSFMSGMENK
+482 LSFMSGMEDKN
-492 EFPSVFISN
+492 FPSVFISN
-501 KDGEYLKKLLIDKPE
+501 KDGQKLIDLLGKNPN
-516 QKINITP
+516 QQINITP
-523 VHSVNNPKGGQMSE
+523 VHSVKNPKGEQMSE

-562 TINEDKYTMMSG
+562 TINEDKYTTMSG

-599 NRTADGKPDPIQEY
+599 KRTADGKPDPIQEY

-644 GLVNLENVVKTY
+644 GLVDLEKAATTHV
-656 ATVTATGGK
+656 TVTATGGK

-674 LGEVGEQ
+674 LGEVGDQ
-681 FNATFKLKNYSDKDI
+681 FNATFKLKNYSKNDI
-696 TFTPKYISLR
+696 TFTPRYISLK
-706 DEIKDG
+706 DEVKDG
-712 RYTEHSSVAKEQTL
+712 RYTEHSSVAGKDTL
-726 DPVTVKA
+726 TKVTVPAGK
-733 NSEETYTTTISTKGI
+733 EVEYTATIPTDNI

-759 FVSDTNPTL
+759 FESKTNPTL

-792 KDVNYKPIEYPN
+792 DDVNYKPLVYDN
-804 GGVDKSGFMRRQ
+804 GGIDKSGFMRRGK
-816 EKGGW
+816 EGGW

-829 DGKPTVFVNSNKQ
+829 DGKPTVFVNSRDDEKL
-842 EGMNSEVAPVITI
+842 NSEVAPVITI

-863 YDILDKDGKTLRNL
+863 YDILDKDGNTLRNL

-890 KGGDNQYRFEY
+890 KDNGKWNFEY

-920 GQYIYQITG
+920 GQYIYKITG
-929 HVDYKNAKEQK
+929 HVDYKDAKEQK

-954 SYKYDEDN
+954 SYKYNADN
-962 RTIKVT
+962 RTITVT
-968 AKDNLAG
+968 AIDNLAG

-996 DPQFEDVGIV
+996 DPQFKDVGIV
-1006 RDYSYTFKIADGFDL
+1006 RDYSYTFEIAEGFDL

-1031 SRNVAGENVDTGVK
+1031 SRNVAGKDVDTKVK
-1045 SDIKIKPI
+1045 SSEVQIDPIKLMVGDPVPTIEQVEKQIREKVKDIPENAEFKILRNIENTEKPGEFTIVVSVKNGEEQTNYTVPVKVEAIKPI
-1053 ELKVGDSIPG
+1053 ELKVGGDVPDEDG
-1063 IDQIKEH
+1063 IK
-1070 IEGLPKDA
+1070 K
-1078 EVKILEKNFEN
+1078 
-1089 TEKPGEYGI
+1089 
-1098 RVSVKVNGNET
+1098 
-1109 YYWIPVNVTAIK
+1109 
-1121 PIELTVGDDL
+1121 
-1131 LKTEQVK
+1131 
-1138 AHLDFLPEDAK
+1138 HLDFLPKEAK
-1149 VRIIKNVD
+1149 VFIMEADFDEDV
-1157 TKEPGEFGLKVEV
+1157 PGEYEIKVKVTIGDKE
-1170 KIDGKKTY
+1170 IY
-1178 YTIPVIVKDKE
+1178 YTIPVIVKDEE
-1189 KPEEPQPEQPEEKD
+1189 KPDDKPTQPEEKP
-1203 ETVYTMPVITVENPD
+1203 EKPVYTMPVITVQNPD

-1228 KENPESYKKIH
+1228 EQNPESYKKIH
-1239 VQGNVDHI
+1239 VQGNVTHI
-1247 YQLDHLTLTITKDGK
+1247 DQLDHLTLTITKDGK

-1268 VQEIKVEKDKNG
+1268 VQEIKVNKDKDG

-1288 DISGLEDGFVYEL
+1288 DISGLKDGFVYEL
-1301 QLKVTGQNIGGDKL
+1301 QLKVIGQNIEGRKL
-1315 EDTIIRRIRKDFIA
+1315 EDTIIRRIRKDYIA
-1329 PTIEYTVE
+1329 PTIEYKVIQ
-1337 REDEKS
+1337 EDEKA

-1353 ENMTYLEMYFNESML
+1353 ENMTYLEMYLNNSML
-1368 SRVDKTWD
+1368 SRIDKTWD
-1376 AFELEEGVDGEFE
+1376 TFELKDGVDGEFE
-1389 IEVPLEVGEN
+1389 IEVPLEIGEN
-1399 KFEIKAYDDAGNE
+1399 KFQIKAYDDAGNE
-1412 TIEEVTIKR
+1412 KIEEVTINR
-1421 KDPNAVDP
+1421 KDPNAKDP
-1429 VDTTDLLNNLLKAHS
+1429 VDTKDLLDNILKAKS
-1444 IVSVPEKYDVTDEQ
+1444 IVEVPEKYDVTDEQ
-1458 LAELED
+1458 LAKLED

-1492 LANIKEKEAEKVDK
+1492 LANIKEKEAKKVDK
-1506 KELVGQ
+1506 KELIGQ

-1527 LDEKQEKA
+1527 LNEQQEKA

-1562 EIEDEIFKIKE
+1562 EIEAEIAKIKE
-1573 AGKEDPTTPDKPG
+1573 AGKPG

-1606 PGKEDPTTPDKPGKE
+1606 
-1621 DPTTPDQPGKED
+1621 PGKED

-1684 PGTVTPTP
+1684 PGTTIP

-1728 YYESADTVIV
+1728 YYESAETVII

-1763 VQKDQ
+1763 VKKDQ

-1792 SIDKTKIG
+1792 SIDKTKDS

-1863 QDRIPEEAKEVLKQI
+1863 PNNIPKATQEVLKQI

-1956 PEATKQAFEEAKFEK
+1956 PEATKQAFQESKFEK

>member
-45 ADQEVKVIVETSDK
+45 ADQEVKVIVETNDK
-59 AAIEREPNVK
+59 AAIQKEPNVK
-69 SARFSKAV
+69 SARFSRAV

-84 KKTSENIK
+84 KKTSENIE
-92 TKLNK
+92 TKLKK
-97 ENVKVDKEDEFSA
+97 ENVKVNKEEEFSA

-119 KAKDIDKLRKQPGVK
+119 KTKDIDKLRKQPGVK
-134 KVTTQMK
+134 KVTAQMK
-141 AERPKGGASPNLAS
+141 AERPKGGATPNLAT
-155 APGMIKAD
+155 APNMIKAN

-183 GVDPDH
+183 GVDPSH
-189 KDMKLSPKIES
+189 KDMKLSPDIKS
-200 KYNSEDEVNKVIKE
+200 KYSSEGEVNKVIKE
-214 NGLKGKWYNNKVP
+214 NGLKGKWYNRKVP

-235 SQEIRDS
+235 SDEIRDS

-258 NGDAENEGVKGVAPN
+258 NGDAENEGVRGVAPN

-303 VKLGADVL
+303 IKLGADVL
-311 NMSLGMGSGYSREG
+311 NMSLGMGSGYSRDG
-325 VSPTNEA
+325 ISPTNEA

-353 NWGGEGK
+353 NWGGDGK

-378 DPSYAVASMENIEMR
+378 DPSYAVASMENTNLR
-393 GRVVEVEGEGQ
+393 GRNVLVEGT
-404 PDISA
+404 DIAIST
-409 GTAEGENEKTTTEMK
+409 GTAEGADEDTTTEYRE
-424 PYVYVGLGNTEEQY
+424 YVHVGLGNTEEQY
-438 NGQDVTDKIVLAERG
+438 NGQDVTGKIVLAERG

-460 AKLAKSLGAA
+460 AQLAKTKGAA
-470 GIIIYNSPDGNN
+470 GIVIYNSPEGNN

-492 EFPSVFISN
+492 EFPSVFISYEA
-501 KDGEYLKKLLIDKPE
+501 GQQLIKLLEEKPQ
-516 QKINITP
+516 QKINITK
-523 VHSVNNPKGGQMSE
+523 VQSVKNDKGGQMSE

-584 ASALVMQRLYKDGFL
+584 ASALVMQRLYDAHMLK
-599 NRTADGKPDPIQEY
+599 RTDDGKPDPKQEY

-629 EVDEASLYTPKQQGA
+629 EVKGASLYTPKQQGA
-644 GLVNLENVVKTY
+644 GLVDLEKAATTHV
-656 ATVTATGGK
+656 TVTATGGK

-681 FNATFKLKNYSDKDI
+681 FNATFKLKNYSKNDI

-706 DEIKDG
+706 DEVKDG
-712 RYTEHSSVAKEQTL
+712 RYTEHSSVAEEKTL
-726 DPVTVKA
+726 PQVTVKA
-733 NSEETYTTTISTKGI
+733 NSEETYTATISTKGI

-759 FVSDTNPTL
+759 FDSKTNPTL

-777 DWSEPQ
+777 DWSQPQ
-783 FLDNMPDFS
+783 FIDNMPDFS
-792 KDVNYKPIEYPN
+792 NEVNYKPIVYPD

-842 EGMNSEVAPVITI
+842 EGMNAEVSPVISI

-890 KGGDNQYRFEY
+890 KGGDSQHRFEY
-901 VPGGAAWDFKDQNG
+901 VPGGAAWDFKDRSG
-915 KPVDE
+915 KPVEE

-929 HVDYKNAKEQK
+929 HVDYKDAKEQK
-940 YQYNILLDNQAPKL
+940 YQYNILLDNQAPEL
-954 SYKYDEDN
+954 YSKYNEDD
-962 RTIKVT
+962 RSITVT
-968 AKDNLAG
+968 AKDNLSG
-975 VFSVGYENT
+975 VFSIGYENT
-984 KTGEWHEQEVRK
+984 KTGEWYEQEVRK
-996 DPQFEDVGIV
+996 EDRFKDVGIV

-1031 SRNVAGENVDTGVK
+1031 SRNVINNIKVDTGVK
-1045 SDIKIKPI
+1045 SDIAINPI
-1053 ELKVGDSIPG
+1053 VLKVKDQIPTD
-1063 IDQIKEH
+1063 DQIKKQ
-1070 IEGLPKDA
+1070 IANLPEGA
-1078 EVKILEKNFEN
+1078 EFKILENNVN
-1089 TEKPGEYGI
+1089 TEKSGEYGI

-1109 YYWIPVNVTAIK
+1109 YYWIPVNVIGTT
-1121 PIELTVGDDL
+1121 PIELNVGDDVP
-1131 LKTEQVK
+1131 KEEEIKKHVT
-1138 AHLDFLPEDAK
+1138 FLPQNSE
-1149 VRIIKNVD
+1149 VTIVENIKD
-1157 TKEPGEFGLKVEV
+1157 TKKAGNYEIKVKV
-1170 KIDGKKTY
+1170 KIGDKEMNLS
-1178 YTIPVIVKDKE
+1178 IPVFVYAKEEQPKDK
-1189 KPEEPQPEQPEEKD
+1189 
-1203 ETVYTMPVITVENPD
+1203 TVYKMPVITVQNPD
-1218 YYAAFGKYED
+1218 YYQAFGKYED
-1228 KENPESYKKIH
+1228 EKNPDAYKNIQVK
-1239 VQGNVDHI
+1239 GNVTHI
-1247 YQLDHLTLTITKDGK
+1247 NQLDNLTLTITKDGK

-1268 VQEIKVEKDKNG
+1268 VQEIKVNKDKDG

-1288 DISGLEDGFVYEL
+1288 DISGLEDGSVYEL
-1301 QLKVTGQNIGGDKL
+1301 QLKVIGQNIQGRPL
-1315 EDTIIRRIRKDFIA
+1315 EDTIIRRIRKDYVA

-1337 REDEKS
+1337 HEDEKA

-1353 ENMTYLEMYFNESML
+1353 ENMTYLEMYLNNSML

-1376 AFELEEGVDGEFE
+1376 NFELKDGVDGEFE
-1389 IEVPLEVGEN
+1389 IEVPLEIGEN
-1399 KFEIKAYDDAGNE
+1399 KFQIKASDDAGNE
-1412 TIEEVTIKR
+1412 KIEEVTINR
-1421 KDPNAVDP
+1421 KDPNAKDS
-1429 VDTTDLLNNLLKAHS
+1429 VDTKDLLDNILKAKS
-1444 IVSVPEKYDVTDEQ
+1444 IVEVPEKYEVTDEQ
-1458 LAELED
+1458 IAELNK
-1464 LIEQARKAIS
+1464 LIEEAKTVIN
-1474 EQQPQDKVDEI
+1474 EQQPQDKVDEV

-1492 LANIKEKEAEKVDK
+1492 LANIKEKEAKKVDK
-1506 KELVGQ
+1506 KELIGQ
-1512 KEDAEELLKKKDDYK
+1512 KEDAEELLKKKEVK
-1527 LDEKQEKA
+1527 LTDEQQKA

-1562 EIEDEIFKIKE
+1562 EIKDEIAKIKE
-1573 AGKEDPTTPDKPG
+1573 AGKEDPTKPG
-1586 KEDPTKP
+1586 KEDPT
-1593 DKPGKEDPTKPDK
+1593 
-1606 PGKEDPTTPDKPGKE
+1606 
-1621 DPTTPDQPGKED
+1621 
-1633 PTKPDKPG
+1633 
-1641 KEDPTKPDKP
+1641 
-1651 GKEDPTTPDKPGK
+1651 KPGK

-1684 PGTVTPTP
+1684 PGTVTPTPSVPGTTPSNPGTVTPTPSNPGTTIP

-1728 YYESADTVIV
+1728 YYKSAETVIV

-1763 VQKDQ
+1763 VKKDQ

-1783 NVIVIGGEK
+1783 NVVVIGGEK
-1792 SIDKTKIG
+1792 SVDKTKES
-1800 LSQYNVRTIA
+1800 LSKYNLQTIA
-1810 GANRYE
+1810 GSDRYE
-1816 TSAKIAQEVIK
+1816 TSAKIAQEIIK

-1863 QDRIPEEAKEVLKQI
+1863 PNNIPKATQEVLKQI

-1928 IANGTVPADSL
+1928 IANGTTAADSL

-1956 PEATKQAFEEAKFEK
+1956 PEATKQAFKESKFEK

-1981 SESVVKELIK
+1981 NESVVKELIK

>member
-141 AERPKGGASPNLAS
+141 AERPKGGASPALAT
-155 APGMIKAD
+155 APNMIKSNV
-163 TLWDQYKFS
+163 LYSNKFT
-172 GQGMLISIIDT
+172 GQGMLVSIIDT
-183 GVDPDH
+183 GIDPYH
-189 KDMKLSPKIES
+189 KDMQMKDTS
-200 KYNSEDEVNKVIKE
+200 KAKYKNAEEVKKVINE
-214 NGLKGKWYNNKVP
+214 NGLKGKWYSEKIP

-235 SQEIRDS
+235 SDEIRDS

-258 NGDAENEGVKGVAPN
+258 NGDTNKGGVRGVAYD

-285 ALVSTVYEE
+285 ALYSTVYEE

-311 NMSLGMGSGYSREG
+311 NMSLGMGSGYSRDG
-325 VSPTNEA
+325 ISPTNKA

-378 DPSYAVASMENIEMR
+378 DPSYAVASMENLEKK
-393 GRVVEVEGEGQ
+393 GRNVLVDGTKIAI
-404 PDISA
+404 PT
-409 GTAEGENEKTTTEMK
+409 GTAEGANEKKSTEM
-424 PYVYVGLGNTEEQY
+424 VGFVDVGLGNEDADY
-438 NGQDVTDKIVLAERG
+438 KGQDVTGKIVLAQRG
-453 EGSFNDK
+453 GKSFNEK
-460 AKLAKSLGAA
+460 AQLAASKDAA
-470 GIIIYNSPDGNN
+470 GIIIYNTKGGNE

-492 EFPSVFISN
+492 DFPSVFISYE
-501 KDGEYLKKLLIDKPE
+501 DGLKLLDLLDKKPE
-516 QKINITP
+516 QKIRITEEKFI
-523 VHSVNNPKGGQMSE
+523 SNPQAGQMSE

-562 TINEDKYTMMSG
+562 TINDNKYTMMSG

-584 ASALVMQRLYKDGFL
+584 ASALVMQRLYDAGMLK
-599 NRTADGKPDPIQEY
+599 RTADGKPDPIQEY

-629 EVDEASLYTPKQQGA
+629 EVDNEALYTPKQQGA
-644 GLVNLENVVKTY
+644 GLVNLENVFNTKV
-656 ATVTATGGK
+656 TVTATGGK

-674 LGEVGEQ
+674 LGEVGDKFE
-681 FNATFKLKNYSDKDI
+681 ATFKLHNYSDKEI
-696 TFTPKYISLR
+696 RFTPKYISLK
-706 DEIKDG
+706 DDVDQDG
-712 RYTEHSSVAKEQTL
+712 RYTEHARVASKGKY
-726 DPVTVKA
+726 DKVTVPANGDLEYKA
-733 NSEETYTTTISTKGI
+733 EIPTSGI
-748 DKNQF
+748 ANNQF

-759 FVSDTNPTL
+759 FESDENPTL

-792 KDVNYKPIEYPN
+792 KDVNYKPIEYPD
-804 GGVDKSGFMRRQ
+804 GGIDKGGFMRRG
-816 EKGGW
+816 EKGW

-829 DGKPTVFVNSNKQ
+829 DGKPTVFVNSLGKDK
-842 EGMNSEVAPVITI
+842 GMNNEVAPVITI

-863 YDILDKDGKTLRNL
+863 YDILYKDGKVLRNL

-890 KGGDNQYRFEY
+890 KDNGKYNFEY
-901 VPGGAAWDFKDQNG
+901 VPGGAAWDFTDLKG
-915 KPVDE
+915 KAVDE
-920 GQYIYQITG
+920 GEYIYQITG

-940 YQYNILLDNQAPKL
+940 YQYNIVLDNTKPEL
-954 SYKYDEDN
+954 IYDYDEND
-962 RTIKVT
+962 RTITVT
-968 AKDNLAG
+968 AHDDRSG

-984 KTGEWHEQEVRK
+984 TTGEWYEQEVRK
-996 DPQFEDVGIV
+996 DGQYKNSGIV
-1006 RDYSYTFKIADGFDL
+1006 DKYSYTFKVADGFDL
-1021 ANLSIYAWDN
+1021 SNLSIYAWDN
-1031 SRNVAGENVDTGVK
+1031 SRNVAGKDIDTGVK

-1053 ELKVGDSIPG
+1053 ELKVGDPIPG
-1063 IDQIKEH
+1063 LDEIKKH

-1098 RVSVKVNGNET
+1098 KVSVKVNGNET

-1121 PIELTVGDDL
+1121 PIELKVGGDVPDEDGI
-1131 LKTEQVK
+1131 KK
-1138 AHLDFLPEDAK
+1138 HLDFLPKEAEVFIMEADFDTDIPGQYEIK
-1149 VRIIKNVD
+1149 VK
-1157 TKEPGEFGLKVEV
+1157 V
-1170 KIDGKKTY
+1170 KIGDKENY

-1189 KPEEPQPEQPEEKD
+1189 KPDEPQPEKPAEKD
-1203 ETVYTMPVITVENPD
+1203 TTVYTMPVIKVTNPD

-1239 VQGNVDHI
+1239 VQGNVTHVDK
-1247 YQLDHLTLTITKDGK
+1247 LNKLTLTITKDGK
-1262 QVEGTE
+1262 KVKGTE
-1268 VQEIKVEKDKNG
+1268 VQEIKFNDKNKNG
-1280 KFVFDHEL
+1280 EYTFDHEL
-1288 DISGLEDGFVYEL
+1288 DISGLEDGYVYEL
-1301 QLKVTGQNIGGDKL
+1301 KIKAEGENVEKTPIK
-1315 EDTIIRRIRKDFIA
+1315 DTIIRRIRKDYVA
-1329 PTIEYTVE
+1329 PTIEYTKE
-1337 REDEKS
+1337 HEDETA

-1353 ENMTYLEMYFNESML
+1353 ENMTYLEMYLNNSML
-1368 SRVDKTWD
+1368 SRIDKTWD
-1376 AFELEEGVDGEFE
+1376 AFELKEGVDGEFE
-1389 IEVPLEVGEN
+1389 IEVPLEIGEN
-1399 KFEIKAYDDAGNE
+1399 KFQIKAYDDAGNE
-1412 TIEEVTIKR
+1412 TIEEVTINR
-1421 KDPNAVDP
+1421 KDPNAKDP

-1444 IVSVPEKYDVTDEQ
+1444 IVEVPEKYEVTDEQ
-1458 LAELED
+1458 LAELNKLVE
-1464 LIEQARKAIS
+1464 EARKAIY

-1492 LANIKEKEAEKVDK
+1492 LANIKEKEAKKVDK
-1506 KELVGQ
+1506 KELIGQ

-1527 LDEKQEKA
+1527 LNEQQEKA
-1535 LQDLI
+1535 LKDLI

-1562 EIEDEIFKIKE
+1562 EIKDEIAKIKE
-1573 AGKEDPTTPDKPG
+1573 AGKEDPTKPDKPG

-1606 PGKEDPTTPDKPGKE
+1606 PGKEDPTKPE
-1621 DPTTPDQPGKED
+1621 QPGKED
-1633 PTKPDKPG
+1633 PTKPG
-1641 KEDPTKPDKP
+1641 KENPA
-1651 GKEDPTTPDKPGK
+1651 
-1664 EDPTKPGEKPGENP
+1664 NP
-1678 GTTPSN
+1678 GTT
-1684 PGTVTPTP
+1684 TP

-1715 ADRIQTSVEVSKK
+1715 ADRIQTAVEVSKK
-1728 YYESADTVIV
+1728 YYESAETVIV

-1763 VQKDQ
+1763 VKKDQ

-1792 SIDKTKIG
+1792 SVDKAKNS
-1800 LSQYNVRTIA
+1800 LSKYNLQTIA
-1810 GANRYE
+1810 GSDRYE
-1816 TSAKIAQEVIK
+1816 TSAKIAQEIIK

-1863 QDRIPEEAKEVLKQI
+1863 PNNIPKATQEVLKQI

-1923 RKEVN
+1923 RTEVN

>member
-77 KASEAEV
+77 KASEADV

-155 APGMIKAD
+155 APGMIKAN
-163 TLWDQYKFS
+163 TLWDQYDFS

-183 GVDPDH
+183 GVDPEH
-189 KDMKLSPKIES
+189 KDMKLSPDIKS
-200 KYNSEDEVNKVIKE
+200 KYSSEDEVNKVIKE
-214 NGLKGKWYNNKVP
+214 NGLKGKWYNRKVP

-235 SQEIRDS
+235 SEEIRDS
-242 GIGGYHGMHVA
+242 GIGGFHGMHVA

-258 NGDAENEGVKGVAPN
+258 NGDTENEGVKGVAPN

-332 FNKAKAAGVVC
+332 FNKAKKAGVVC

-378 DPSYAVASMENIEMR
+378 DPSYSVASMENTSLK
-393 GRVVEVEGEGQ
+393 GRNVLVEGK
-404 PDISA
+404 DIAIST
-409 GTAEGENEKTTTEMK
+409 GTAEGADEKTTTGMRE
-424 PYVYVGLGNTEEQY
+424 YVHVGLGNTEEQY
-438 NGQDVTDKIVLAERG
+438 NGQDVTGKIVLAQRG
-453 EGSFNDK
+453 AASFNDK
-460 AKLAKSLGAA
+460 ANLAKSKGAA
-470 GIIIYNSPDGNN
+470 GIIIYNTPDGNN

-501 KDGEYLKKLLIDKPE
+501 EAGQQLIKLLDE
-516 QKINITP
+516 NQQQKINITE
-523 VHSVNNPKGGQMSE
+523 VKSVKNDKGGQMSE

-584 ASALVMQRLYKDGFL
+584 ASALVMQRLYKDGWL
-599 NRTADGKPDPIQEY
+599 KRTADGKPGPIQEY

-629 EVDEASLYTPKQQGA
+629 EVEGASLYTPKQQGA
-644 GLVNLENVVKTY
+644 GLVNLENVVKTNV
-656 ATVTATGGK
+656 TVTATGGK

-674 LGEVGEQ
+674 LGEVGDQ
-681 FNATFKLKNYSDKDI
+681 FNATFKLKNYSKKDI
-696 TFTPKYISLR
+696 TFTPKYISLK
-706 DEIKDG
+706 DEVKDG
-712 RYTEHSSVAKEQTL
+712 RYTEHSSVAEEKTL
-726 DPVTVKA
+726 PQVTVKA
-733 NSEETYTTTISTKGI
+733 NSEVEYKATISTKGI

-759 FVSDTNPTL
+759 FESETNPTL

-777 DWSEPQ
+777 DWSQPQ

-842 EGMNSEVAPVITI
+842 EGMNVEVSPVITI

-890 KGGDNQYRFEY
+890 KDNGRYNFEY
-901 VPGGAAWDFKDQNG
+901 IPGGAAWDFKDQNG
-915 KPVDE
+915 NPVEE

-929 HVDYKNAKEQK
+929 HVDYKDAKEQK

-954 SYKYDEDN
+954 SYKYDKEN
-962 RTIKVT
+962 RTITVT
-968 AKDNLAG
+968 AKDDRAG

-984 KTGEWHEQEVRK
+984 KTGEWYEQEVRK
-996 DPQFEDVGIV
+996 DEQFSNVGIV

-1031 SRNVAGENVDTGVK
+1031 SRNVQGMDIDTGIASK
-1045 SDIKIKPI
+1045 IEIKPI
-1053 ELKVGDSIPG
+1053 ELKVNDPIPELE
-1063 IDQIKEH
+1063 QIKEH
-1070 IEGLPKDA
+1070 IVGLPKDA
-1078 EVKILEKNFEN
+1078 EVRILENNVKTTEN
-1089 TEKPGEYGI
+1089 PGEFGI
-1098 RVSVKVNGNET
+1098 RVSVKIGDMET
-1109 YYWIPVNVTAIK
+1109 YYWIPVVIK
-1121 PIELTVGDDL
+1121 
-1131 LKTEQVK
+1131 
-1138 AHLDFLPEDAK
+1138 
-1149 VRIIKNVD
+1149 
-1157 TKEPGEFGLKVEV
+1157 GE
-1170 KIDGKKTY
+1170 
-1178 YTIPVIVKDKE
+1178 E
-1189 KPEEPQPEQPEEKD
+1189 KPEEPQPEQPQEKD
-1203 ETVYTMPVITVENPD
+1203 QTVYTMPVIRVDSPD
-1218 YYAAFGKYED
+1218 YYQAFGKYED
-1228 KENPESYKKIH
+1228 EKDPEAYKKIN
-1239 VQGNVDHI
+1239 VKGNVTKVD
-1247 YQLDHLTLTITKDGK
+1247 QLDKLTLTITRDGK
-1262 QVEGTE
+1262 QVEGTKA
-1268 VQEIKVEKDKNG
+1268 QEIKFNKEGDSSYS
-1280 KFVFDHEL
+1280 FDHEL
-1288 DISGLEDGFVYEL
+1288 DISNLADGYVYEL
-1301 QLKVTGQNIGGDKL
+1301 QIKAEGLNVRGDSI
-1315 EDTIIRRIRKDFIA
+1315 EDTIIRRIRKDFEA
-1329 PTIEYTVE
+1329 PTIEYTVV

-1343 PMAKI
+1343 PMAII

-1353 ENMTYLEMYFNESML
+1353 ENMTYFEMYLNESML
-1368 SRVDKTWD
+1368 TRIDKTWD
-1376 AFELEEGVDGEFE
+1376 NFEIEEGISGGFE
-1389 IEVPLEVGEN
+1389 IEVPLEIGEN
-1399 KFEIKAYDDAGNE
+1399 KFQIKAYDDAGNE
-1412 TIEEVTIKR
+1412 AIEEVVINR

-1429 VDTTDLLNNLLKAHS
+1429 VDTKDLLDNILKAKS
-1444 IVSVPEKYDVTDEQ
+1444 IVEVSEKYAVTEEQ
-1458 LAELED
+1458 IAEINK
-1464 LIEQARKAIS
+1464 LIEEAKTVIN
-1474 EQQPQDKVDEI
+1474 EQQPQEKVDEI
-1485 NNKLKEA
+1485 NNKLTEA
-1492 LANIKEKEAEKVDK
+1492 LANIKEKEIEKANK
-1506 KELVGQ
+1506 TQLIGQ
-1512 KEDAEELLKKKDDYK
+1512 KEDAEELLKKKDKYV
-1527 LDEKQEKA
+1527 LDEQQEKALQDLIKKAEDLVKKEDATQEEVDTLAKEIKDSLATIKEKEVEKADTKELQNQKTNAEELLNKKEENKLNEQQEKA

-1562 EIEDEIFKIKE
+1562 EIKDEIAKIKE
-1573 AGKEDPTTPDKPG
+1573 NTTTPDE
-1586 KEDPTKP
+1586 KEI
-1593 DKPGKEDPTKPDK
+1593 
-1606 PGKEDPTTPDKPGKE
+1606 
-1621 DPTTPDQPGKED
+1621 
-1633 PTKPDKPG
+1633 
-1641 KEDPTKPDKP
+1641 
-1651 GKEDPTTPDKPGK
+1651 
-1664 EDPTKPGEKPGENP
+1664 
-1678 GTTPSN
+1678 
-1684 PGTVTPTP
+1684 
-1692 SVPGTTTPS
+1692 
-1701 TPAEQQKTTTRVAG
+1701 KTERVAG
-1715 ADRIQTSVEVSKK
+1715 RSRIETAVEVSKK
-1728 YYESADTVIV
+1728 YYESADTVII
-1738 ANYEQF
+1738 ANYEKF
-1744 ADSLSASALSKA
+1744 ADSLSASALSKQ

-1763 VQKDQ
+1763 VKKDQ

-1783 NVIVIGGEK
+1783 NVIVIGGNH
-1792 SIDKTKIG
+1792 SVDKAKNS
-1800 LSQYNVRTIA
+1800 LSQYNVQTIA
-1810 GANRYE
+1810 GSNRYE

-1834 VIASGEVFAD
+1834 VVASGENFAD

-1850 LANKNNMPILLVQ
+1850 LANKNNMAILLVQ
-1863 QDRIPEEAKEVLKQI
+1863 PNNIPKATQEVLKQI
-1878 EEVIIVGG
+1878 NKVIIVGG

-1908 RYETAKKIYEYGFKD
+1908 RYETAKKIYEYDFKD

-1928 IANGTVPADSL
+1928 IANGTNFADSL

-1948 LLAEANEI
+1948 LLAESNEI
-1956 PEATKQAFEEAKFEK
+1956 PEATKQAIKDSKFEK

>member
-163 TLWDQYKFS
+163 TLWDQYSFS

-183 GVDPDH
+183 GVDPSH
-189 KDMKLSPKIES
+189 KDMQMIDASEA
-200 KYNSEDEVNKVIKE
+200 KYKNEDQVNKVIKE
-214 NGLKGKWYNNKVP
+214 NGLKGQWHSKKIP

-258 NGDAENEGVKGVAPN
+258 NGDTEKEGVKGVAPN

-325 VSPTNEA
+325 VSPTNKA
-332 FNKAKAAGVVC
+332 FSKAKAAGVVC

-378 DPSYAVASMENIEMR
+378 DPSYAVASMENTKMR
-393 GRVVEVEGEGQ
+393 GRVVEVEGQ
-404 PDISA
+404 PDISV
-409 GTAEGENEKTTTEMK
+409 GTAEGENEKTTTGK
-424 PYVYVGLGNTEEQY
+424 LPYVYVGLGNDQKKHYDGKVVE
-438 NGQDVTDKIVLAERG
+438 GKIVLAERG
-453 EGSFNDK
+453 GASFNEK
-460 AKLAKSLGAA
+460 ALLAKENGAK
-470 GIIIYNSPDGNN
+470 GIVIFNSKDGSQ
-482 LSFMSGMENK
+482 LSFMSGMELTD
-492 EFPSVFISN
+492 FPSVFISHD
-501 KDGEYLKKLLIDKPE
+501 DGLKLINLQKEKPD
-516 QKINITP
+516 QQINITP
-523 VHSVNNPKGGQMSE
+523 VHSVKNPKGEQMSE

-562 TINEDKYTMMSG
+562 TINDNKYTMMSG

-584 ASALVMQRLYKDGFL
+584 ASALVMQRLYQDGFL
-599 NRTADGKPDPIQEY
+599 KRTADGKPDPIQEY

-644 GLVNLENVVKTY
+644 GLVNLENVVKTF

-674 LGEVGEQ
+674 LGEVKEQ

-696 TFTPKYISLR
+696 KFTPKYISLK
-706 DEIKDG
+706 DEVKDG
-712 RYTEHSSVAKEQTL
+712 RYTEHSSVAEEKTL
-726 DPVTVKA
+726 PQVTVKA
-733 NSEETYTTTISTKGI
+733 NSEETYTATISTEGI
-748 DKNQF
+748 EKNQF

-759 FVSDTNPTL
+759 FVSETNPTL

-842 EGMNSEVAPVITI
+842 EGMNVEVAPVITI

-863 YDILDKDGKTLRNL
+863 YDILDKYGKTLRNL

-890 KGGDNQYRFEY
+890 KDNGKYNFEY
-901 VPGGAAWDFKDQNG
+901 IPGGAAWDFKDMNE
-915 KPVDE
+915 KLVDE
-920 GQYIYQITG
+920 GEYIYQITG

-940 YQYNILLDNQAPKL
+940 YQYNILLDNTAPTL
-954 SYKYDEDN
+954 TYKYNKDTREI
-962 RTIKVT
+962 TVI

-984 KTGEWHEQEVRK
+984 TTGQWYEQEVRK
-996 DPQFEDVGIV
+996 DDRFDDIDIV
-1006 RDYSYTFKIADGFDL
+1006 RDYKYTFKIAEGFDL

-1031 SRNVAGENVDTGVK
+1031 SRNVAGKDIDTGVT
-1045 SDIKIKPI
+1045 SNIEIKPI
-1053 ELKVGDSIPG
+1053 ELKVKDQIPG
-1063 IDQIKEH
+1063 LDEIKKH
-1070 IEGLPKDA
+1070 IVGLPKDA
-1078 EVKILEKNFEN
+1078 EVSILNDKDNIKSTEN
-1089 TEKPGEYGI
+1089 PGEFGI
-1098 RVSVKVNGNET
+1098 RVSVKIGDIET
-1109 YYWIPVNVTAIK
+1109 YYWIPV
-1121 PIELTVGDDL
+1121 
-1131 LKTEQVK
+1131 
-1138 AHLDFLPEDAK
+1138 
-1149 VRIIKNVD
+1149 
-1157 TKEPGEFGLKVEV
+1157 
-1170 KIDGKKTY
+1170 
-1178 YTIPVIVKDKE
+1178 IVKGEE
-1189 KPEEPQPEQPEEKD
+1189 KPEEPEPEKPAEKD
-1203 ETVYTMPVITVENPD
+1203 LTVYNLPVITVQNPD
-1218 YYAAFGKYED
+1218 YYQAFGKYED

-1239 VQGNVDHI
+1239 VQGNVTHI
-1247 YQLDHLTLTITKDGK
+1247 DELNELTLTITKDGK

-1268 VQEIKVEKDKNG
+1268 VQKIKSKKEGDSNYS
-1280 KFVFDHEL
+1280 FDHEL

-1301 QLKVTGQNIGGDKL
+1301 QINAKGKNIQGHKF
-1315 EDTIIRRIRKDFIA
+1315 EDTIIRRIRKDYVA
-1329 PTIEYTVE
+1329 PTVEYTVE
-1337 REDEKS
+1337 HEDEKA

-1353 ENMTYLEMYFNESML
+1353 ENMTYLEMYLNNSML
-1368 SRVDKTWD
+1368 SRIDKTWD
-1376 AFELEEGVDGEFE
+1376 AFELKEGVDGEFE
-1389 IEVPLEVGEN
+1389 IEVPLEIGEN

-1412 TIEEVTIKR
+1412 TIEEVTINR
-1421 KDPNAVDP
+1421 KDPNAKDP
-1429 VDTTDLLNNLLKAHS
+1429 ANTTDLLNNLLKAHS
-1444 IVSVPEKYDVTDEQ
+1444 IVEVPEKYEVTDEQ
-1458 LAELED
+1458 LAELNKLVE
-1464 LIEQARKAIS
+1464 EARKAIS

-1485 NNKLKEA
+1485 NDKLKEV
-1492 LANIKEKEAEKVDK
+1492 LANIKEKEVKKVDK
-1506 KELVGQ
+1506 KELIGQ
-1512 KEDAEELLKKKDDYK
+1512 KDDAQDLLDKKEVK
-1527 LDEKQEKA
+1527 LTDEQEKA

-1540 KKAEDLVKKE
+1540 KKADDLVKKE

-1562 EIEDEIFKIKE
+1562 EIKDEIAKIKE
-1573 AGKEDPTTPDKPG
+1573 AGKEDPA
-1586 KEDPTKP
+1586 
-1593 DKPGKEDPTKPDK
+1593 
-1606 PGKEDPTTPDKPGKE
+1606 
-1621 DPTTPDQPGKED
+1621 
-1633 PTKPDKPG
+1633 
-1641 KEDPTKPDKP
+1641 
-1651 GKEDPTTPDKPGK
+1651 KPGK
-1664 EDPTKPGEKPGENP
+1664 EDPTKPGKEDPTKPGKEDPTKPGKEDPTKPGKEDPTKPGKEDPTKPGKEDPTEPGKENPTKPGKENPANP
-1678 GTTPSN
+1678 GTTTPSV
-1684 PGTVTPTP
+1684 PGTTTP

-1701 TPAEQQKTTTRVAG
+1701 TPAEQPKATTRVAG
-1715 ADRIQTSVEVSKK
+1715 VDRINTAVEVSKK
-1728 YYESADTVIV
+1728 YYNSADTVII
-1738 ANYEQF
+1738 ANYEKF

-1783 NVIVIGGEK
+1783 NVIVIGGDH
-1792 SIDKTKIG
+1792 SVDKAKDS
-1800 LSQYNVRTIA
+1800 LAKYNVQTIA
-1810 GANRYE
+1810 GSDRYE
-1816 TSAKIAQEVIK
+1816 TSAKIAQEIIK
-1827 LTGTKKA
+1827 RTGTTQA
-1834 VIASGEVFAD
+1834 VIASGETFAD

-1863 QDRIPEEAKEVLKQI
+1863 PNNIPKATQEVLKQI
-1878 EEVIIVGG
+1878 DKVIIVGG

-1923 RKEVN
+1923 RSEVN
-1928 IANGTVPADSL
+1928 IANGTNFADSL

-1948 LLAEANEI
+1948 LLTESNEVPESTKEAI
-1956 PEATKQAFEEAKFEK
+1956 KDSKFEK

>member
-1 MKPYSKKFLAGVLL
+1 MKPYSKKFLASVLL

-84 KKTSENIK
+84 KKTSEKIE
-92 TKLNK
+92 TKLKK
-97 ENVKVDKEDEFSA
+97 ENVKVDKDDEFSA

-134 KVTTQMK
+134 KVTRQMT
-141 AERPKGGASPNLAS
+141 AERPKGGASPALAT
-155 APGMIKAD
+155 APNMIKAN
-163 TLWDQYKFS
+163 TLWDQYDFT
-172 GQGMLISIIDT
+172 GQGMLVSIIDT
-183 GVDPDH
+183 GVDPSH
-189 KDMKLSPKIES
+189 KDMKLSSDIKS
-200 KYNSEDEVNKVIKE
+200 RYNSEAEVNKVIKE
-214 NGLKGKWYNNKVP
+214 NQLKGKWHSKKVP

-258 NGDAENEGVKGVAPN
+258 NGDTKNGGVRGVAPN

-311 NMSLGMGSGYSREG
+311 NMSLGMGSGYSRDG
-325 VSPTNEA
+325 ISPTNAA

-378 DPSYAVASMENIEMR
+378 DPSYSVASIENTNLK
-393 GRVVEVEGEGQ
+393 GRNVVVEGK
-404 PDISA
+404 DIAIST
-409 GTAEGENEKTTTEMK
+409 GTAEGADEDTTTGMRQ
-424 PYVYVGLGNTEEQY
+424 YVHVGLGNTEEQY
-438 NGQDVTDKIVLAERG
+438 NGQDVTGKIVLAMRG
-453 EGSFNDK
+453 DGSFNDK
-460 AKLAKSLGAA
+460 AQLAKSLGAK
-470 GIIIYNSPDGNN
+470 GIVIYNSPEGND

-501 KDGEYLKKLLIDKPE
+501 KDGQKLVDLLKDNPNQE
-516 QKINITP
+516 INITE
-523 VHSVNNPKGGQMSE
+523 VKSVKNPKGEQMSE

-562 TINEDKYTMMSG
+562 TINDNKYTMMSG

-584 ASALVMQRLYKDGFL
+584 ASALVMQRLYKDGWL
-599 NRTADGKPDPIQEY
+599 KRTKDGKPDPDQEK

-624 PVKDT
+624 PVRDT
-629 EVDEASLYTPKQQGA
+629 EVKGASLYTPKQQGA
-644 GLVNLENVVKTY
+644 GLVNLENVVKTNV
-656 ATVTATGGK
+656 TVKATGGK
-665 DTKEDGKLE
+665 DTNEDGKLE

-681 FNATFKLKNYSDKDI
+681 FEAIFKLKNYSDKDI
-696 TFTPKYISLR
+696 TFTPKYISLK
-706 DEIKDG
+706 DEVKDG
-712 RYTEHSSVAKEQTL
+712 RYTEHSSVAEEKELGQ
-726 DPVTVKA
+726 VTVKA
-733 NSEETYTTTISTKGI
+733 NSEFEYKATIPTTNI

-759 FVSDTNPTL
+759 FKSDKNPTL

-777 DWSEPQ
+777 NWSEPQ

-792 KDVNYKPIEYPN
+792 DKVNYKPLVYDN
-804 GGVDKSGFMRRQ
+804 GGIDKTGFMRRQ

-829 DGKPTVFVNSNKQ
+829 DGKPTVFVNSLGKD
-842 EGMNSEVAPVITI
+842 EKMNNEVAPVITI

-890 KGGDNQYRFEY
+890 KGGDSQYRFEY
-901 VPGGAAWDFKDQNG
+901 VPGGAAWDFKDSKG
-915 KPVDE
+915 KPVEE
-920 GQYIYQITG
+920 GNYIYQITG
-929 HVDYKNAKEQK
+929 HVDYKDAKEQK
-940 YQYNILLDNQAPKL
+940 YQYNLVLDNTAPTL
-954 SYKYDEDN
+954 TYKYNKEK
-962 RTIKVT
+962 REITVI

-984 KTGEWHEQEVRK
+984 TTGQWYEQQVRK
-996 DPQFEDVGIV
+996 DHRYDDIGIV

-1031 SRNVAGENVDTGVK
+1031 ARNVSGNKIDTGIT
-1045 SDIKIKPI
+1045 SNIKIKPI
-1053 ELKVGDSIPG
+1053 ELKVKDQIPG
-1063 IDQIKEH
+1063 LDEIKKH

-1078 EVKILEKNFEN
+1078 EVKILDKNFEN
-1089 TEKPGEYGI
+1089 TENPGEFGI
-1098 RVSVKVNGNET
+1098 RVSVKIGDMET
-1109 YYWIPVNVTAIK
+1109 YYWIPV
-1121 PIELTVGDDL
+1121 
-1131 LKTEQVK
+1131 
-1138 AHLDFLPEDAK
+1138 
-1149 VRIIKNVD
+1149 
-1157 TKEPGEFGLKVEV
+1157 
-1170 KIDGKKTY
+1170 
-1178 YTIPVIVKDKE
+1178 IVKGEE
-1189 KPEEPQPEQPEEKD
+1189 KPEQPEQPQPEQPKD
-1203 ETVYTMPVITVENPD
+1203 MTVYNLPVITVQSPD
-1218 YYAAFGKYED
+1218 YYQAFGKYKDE
-1228 KENPESYKKIH
+1228 KNPEAYKKIH
-1239 VQGNVDHI
+1239 VKGNVTKVD
-1247 YQLDHLTLTITKDGK
+1247 QLDKLTLTITKDGK
-1262 QVEGTE
+1262 KVEGTE
-1268 VQEIKVEKDKNG
+1268 DQEIKFNKEGDSNYS
-1280 KFVFDHEL
+1280 FDHEL
-1288 DISGLEDGFVYEL
+1288 DISKLEDGYVYEL
-1301 QLKVTGQNIGGDKL
+1301 QIKAEGLNVRGDSI
-1315 EDTIIRRIRKDFIA
+1315 EDTIIRRIRKDYVA
-1329 PTIEYTVE
+1329 PTVEYTVE
-1337 REDEKS
+1337 HKDEKA

-1353 ENMTYLEMYFNESML
+1353 ENMTYLEMYLDGNIL

-1376 AFELEEGVDGEFE
+1376 NFELEKGVNGEFE
-1389 IEVPLEVGEN
+1389 VEVPLEVGEN
-1399 KFEIKAYDDAGNE
+1399 KFQIKASDDAGNE
-1412 TIEEVTIKR
+1412 KIEDVVINR

-1429 VDTTDLLNNLLKAHS
+1429 VDTKDLLDNILKAKS
-1444 IVSVPEKYDVTDEQ
+1444 IVEVSEKYEVTDEQ
-1458 LAELED
+1458 IAELNK
-1464 LIEQARKAIS
+1464 LIEEAKTVIN

-1485 NNKLKEA
+1485 NNKLKES
-1492 LANIKEKEAEKVDK
+1492 LANIKEKEVKKVDK
-1506 KELVGQ
+1506 TQLIGQ
-1512 KEDAEELLKKKDDYK
+1512 KEDAQELLKKKDKYV
-1527 LDEKQEKA
+1527 LDEQQEKA

-1540 KKAEDLVKKE
+1540 KKAEDLTKKE

-1562 EIEDEIFKIKE
+1562 EIKDALANIKEKEVKKADTKELQNQKSNAEELLKKKDENKLNEQQEKSLKDLVKKAEDFTKKEDATQEEVDKLAKEIKDEIAKIKE
-1573 AGKEDPTTPDKPG
+1573 ANTTPVE
-1586 KEDPTKP
+1586 KEIK
-1593 DKPGKEDPTKPDK
+1593 
-1606 PGKEDPTTPDKPGKE
+1606 
-1621 DPTTPDQPGKED
+1621 
-1633 PTKPDKPG
+1633 
-1641 KEDPTKPDKP
+1641 
-1651 GKEDPTTPDKPGK
+1651 
-1664 EDPTKPGEKPGENP
+1664 
-1678 GTTPSN
+1678 
-1684 PGTVTPTP
+1684 
-1692 SVPGTTTPS
+1692 
-1701 TPAEQQKTTTRVAG
+1701 AERVAG
-1715 ADRIQTSVEVSKK
+1715 KSRINTAVEVSKK
-1728 YYESADTVIV
+1728 YYKSADTVII
-1738 ANYEQF
+1738 ANYEKF
-1744 ADSLSASALSKA
+1744 SDSLSASALSKA

-1768 LDSVVAQE
+1768 LDSVVEQE

-1783 NVIVIGGEK
+1783 NVVVIGGNH
-1792 SIDKTKIG
+1792 SVDKAKDS
-1800 LSQYNVRTIA
+1800 LAKYNVQTIA
-1810 GANRYE
+1810 GSDRYE
-1816 TSAKIAQEVIK
+1816 TSAKIAQEIIK
-1827 LTGTKKA
+1827 RTGTKQA
-1834 VIASGEVFAD
+1834 VIASGETFAD

-1850 LANKNNMPILLVQ
+1850 LANKHNMPILLVQ
-1863 QDRIPEEAKEVLKQI
+1863 QNNIPKATQEVLKQI
-1878 EEVIIVGG
+1878 DKVIIVGG

-1928 IANGTVPADSL
+1928 IANGTNFADSL

-1948 LLAEANEI
+1948 LLTESNEV
-1956 PEATKQAFEEAKFEK
+1956 PEATKEAIKESKFEK

>member
-155 APGMIKAD
+155 APGMIKAN
-163 TLWDQYKFS
+163 TLWDQYDFS

-183 GVDPDH
+183 GVDPSH
-189 KDMKLSPKIES
+189 KDMKLSPDIKS
-200 KYNSEDEVNKVIKE
+200 KYSSEDEVNKVIKE
-214 NGLKGKWYNNKVP
+214 NGLKGKWYNRKVP

-235 SQEIRDS
+235 SEEIRDS

-258 NGDAENEGVKGVAPN
+258 NGDAKNEGVRGVAPN

-311 NMSLGMGSGYSREG
+311 NMSLGMGSGYSRDG
-325 VSPTNEA
+325 ISPTNKA

-378 DPSYAVASMENIEMR
+378 DPSYAVASMENREMR

-438 NGQDVTDKIVLAERG
+438 NGQDVKGKIVLAMRG
-453 EGSFNDK
+453 DGSFNDK
-460 AKLAKSLGAA
+460 AQLAKTKGAA

-492 EFPSVFISN
+492 EFPSVFISHD
-501 KDGEYLKKLLIDKPE
+501 DGLKLIELLKEKPE

-523 VHSVNNPKGGQMSE
+523 VHSIKNPKGEQMSE

-562 TINEDKYTMMSG
+562 TINEDKYTTMSG

-599 NRTADGKPDPIQEY
+599 KRTADGKPDPIQEY

-644 GLVNLENVVKTY
+644 GLVNLENAAKTKV
-656 ATVTATGGK
+656 TVTATGGN

-681 FNATFKLKNYSDKDI
+681 FNATFKLKNYSDKSI
-696 TFTPKYISLR
+696 TFTPKYISLK
-706 DEIKDG
+706 DEVKDG
-712 RYTEHSSVAKEQTL
+712 RYTEHSSVAEEKELPQ
-726 DPVTVKA
+726 VTVKA
-733 NSEETYTTTISTKGI
+733 NSEETYTATISTIKI
-748 DKNQF
+748 EKNQF

-759 FVSDTNPTL
+759 FESDTNPIL

-792 KDVNYKPIEYPN
+792 DDVNYKPIVYPN

-816 EKGGW
+816 TEGGW

-829 DGKPTVFVNSNKQ
+829 DGKPTVFVNSKGQ
-842 EGMNSEVAPVITI
+842 EGMNNEVAPVITI

-890 KGGDNQYRFEY
+890 KDNGKYNFEY
-901 VPGGAAWDFKDQNG
+901 IPGGAAWDFKDQNG

-929 HVDYKNAKEQK
+929 HVDYKDAKEQK
-940 YQYNILLDNQAPKL
+940 YQYNILLDNQAPTLKGT
-954 SYKYDEDN
+954 YNEAD
-962 RTIKVT
+962 RTITVT
-968 AKDNLAG
+968 AKDNLSG
-975 VFSVGYENT
+975 VFSVGYENL
-984 KTGEWHEQEVRK
+984 KTGEWYEEEVRK
-996 DPQFEDVGIV
+996 DDRFKNIDIV
-1006 RDYSYTFKIADGFDL
+1006 RDCSYTFKIAEGFDL

-1031 SRNVAGENVDTGVK
+1031 SRNVAGGIKVDTGVT
-1045 SDIKIKPI
+1045 SNIEIKPI
-1053 ELKVGDSIPG
+1053 ELKVNDPIPELE
-1063 IDQIKEH
+1063 QIKEH
-1070 IEGLPKDA
+1070 IVGLPKDA
-1078 EVKILEKNFEN
+1078 EVRILENNVKTTEN
-1089 TEKPGEYGI
+1089 PGEFGI
-1098 RVSVKVNGNET
+1098 RVSVKIGDMET
-1109 YYWIPVNVTAIK
+1109 YYWIPVVIK
-1121 PIELTVGDDL
+1121 
-1131 LKTEQVK
+1131 
-1138 AHLDFLPEDAK
+1138 
-1149 VRIIKNVD
+1149 
-1157 TKEPGEFGLKVEV
+1157 GE
-1170 KIDGKKTY
+1170 
-1178 YTIPVIVKDKE
+1178 E
-1189 KPEEPQPEQPEEKD
+1189 KPEEPEPEKPAEKD
-1203 ETVYTMPVITVENPD
+1203 TTVYTMPVITVQNPG

-1247 YQLDHLTLTITKDGK
+1247 YQFDKLTLTITKDGK

-1268 VQEIKVEKDKNG
+1268 VQEIKVNKDKNG

-1301 QLKVTGQNIGGDKL
+1301 QLKVTGQNIEGRPL
-1315 EDTIIRRIRKDFIA
+1315 EDTIIRRIRKDYVA
-1329 PTIEYTVE
+1329 PTVEYTVE
-1337 REDEKS
+1337 REDEKA

-1353 ENMTYLEMYFNESML
+1353 ENMTYLEMYLNESML
-1368 SRVDKTWD
+1368 SRIDKTWD

-1389 IEVPLEVGEN
+1389 IEVPLEIGEN
-1399 KFEIKAYDDAGNE
+1399 KFQIKAYDDAGNE
-1412 TIEEVTIKR
+1412 TIEEVVINR

-1444 IVSVPEKYDVTDEQ
+1444 IVEVPEKYEVTDEQ
-1458 LAELED
+1458 LAELKD

-1492 LANIKEKEAEKVDK
+1492 LANIKEKEAKKVDK
-1506 KELVGQ
+1506 KELIGQ
-1512 KEDAEELLKKKDDYK
+1512 KEDAEELLKKKENYK
-1527 LDEKQEKA
+1527 LDEQQEKA

-1562 EIEDEIFKIKE
+1562 EIKDEIAKIKE
-1573 AGKEDPTTPDKPG
+1573 AGKEDPTKPDKPG

-1606 PGKEDPTTPDKPGKE
+1606 PGKEDPTKPDKPGKE
-1621 DPTTPDQPGKED
+1621 DPTKPDKPGKED

-1728 YYESADTVIV
+1728 YYKSAETVIV

-1763 VQKDQ
+1763 VKKDQ

-1792 SIDKTKIG
+1792 SVDKAKNS
-1800 LSQYNVRTIA
+1800 LSKYNLQTIA
-1810 GANRYE
+1810 GADRYE
-1816 TSAKIAQEVIK
+1816 TSAKIAQEIIK

-1863 QDRIPEEAKEVLKQI
+1863 QNKIPEAIQEVLKQI

-1956 PEATKQAFEEAKFEK
+1956 PEATKEAFKESKFEK

-1976 GENSI
+1976 GEISI
-1981 SESVVKELIK
+1981 NESVVKELIK

>member
-84 KKTSENIK
+84 KETSENIK

-141 AERPKGGASPNLAS
+141 AERPKGGASPSLAT

-163 TLWDQYKFS
+163 TLWDQYKLS

-183 GVDPDH
+183 GVDPNH
-189 KDMKLSPKIES
+189 KDMQLNSS
-200 KYNSEDEVNKVIKE
+200 DFQKYKNEDAVNKVITE
-214 NGLKGKWYNNKVP
+214 NGLKGKWFSNKIP

-258 NGDAENEGVKGVAPN
+258 NGDAKNGGVRGVAPN

-311 NMSLGMGSGYSREG
+311 NMSLGMGSGYSRDG

-378 DPSYAVASMENIEMR
+378 DPSYAVASMENTNLR
-393 GRVVEVEGEGQ
+393 GRNVLVEET
-404 PDISA
+404 DIAIST
-409 GTAEGENEKTTTEMK
+409 GTAEGADEDTTTGYRE
-424 PYVYVGLGNTEEQY
+424 YVHVGLGNSEKDDY
-438 NGQDVTDKIVLAERG
+438 KGQDVTGKIVLAQRG
-453 EGSFNDK
+453 KASFNEK
-460 AKLAKSLGAA
+460 ANLAKEKGAA
-470 GIIIYNSPDGNN
+470 GIIIYNTTDGNN

-492 EFPSVFISN
+492 EFPSVFISYEA
-501 KDGEYLKKLLIDKPE
+501 GQQLIKLLEEKPQ
-516 QKINITP
+516 QKINITK
-523 VHSVNNPKGGQMSE
+523 VQSVKNDKGGQMSE

-562 TINEDKYTMMSG
+562 TINDNKYTMMSG

-599 NRTADGKPDPIQEY
+599 KRTADGKPDPKQEY

-644 GLVNLENVVKTY
+644 GLVNLENVVKTN

-759 FVSDTNPTL
+759 FESDTNPIL

-777 DWSEPQ
+777 DWSQPQ

-792 KDVNYKPIEYPN
+792 DDVNYKPIVYPD
-804 GGVDKSGFMRRQ
+804 GGIDKAGFMRRQ

-842 EGMNSEVAPVITI
+842 EGMNVEVAPVITI

-890 KGGDNQYRFEY
+890 KDNGKYNFEY
-901 VPGGAAWDFKDQNG
+901 IPGGAAWDFKDMND
-915 KPVDE
+915 KVVDE

-940 YQYNILLDNQAPKL
+940 YQYNILLDNTAPEL
-954 SYKYDEDN
+954 SYKYDKEN
-962 RTIKVT
+962 RTITVT

-984 KTGEWHEQEVRK
+984 KTGEWYVQEVRK
-996 DPQFEDVGIV
+996 DDRFSDIDIV
-1006 RDYSYTFKIADGFDL
+1006 RDYSYTFKIAEGFDL

-1031 SRNVAGENVDTGVK
+1031 SRNVAGEGVDTGVT
-1045 SDIKIKPI
+1045 SNIEIKPI
-1053 ELKVGDSIPG
+1053 ELKVNDPIPG
-1063 IDQIKEH
+1063 LEQIKEH
-1070 IEGLPKDA
+1070 IVGLPKDA
-1078 EVKILEKNFEN
+1078 EVSILNDKNNIKSTEN
-1089 TEKPGEYGI
+1089 PGEFGI
-1098 RVSVKVNGNET
+1098 RVSVKIGDKET
-1109 YYWIPVNVTAIK
+1109 YYWIPV
-1121 PIELTVGDDL
+1121 
-1131 LKTEQVK
+1131 
-1138 AHLDFLPEDAK
+1138 
-1149 VRIIKNVD
+1149 
-1157 TKEPGEFGLKVEV
+1157 
-1170 KIDGKKTY
+1170 
-1178 YTIPVIVKDKE
+1178 IVKGE
-1189 KPEEPQPEQPEEKD
+1189 VKPEEPEPEKPAEKD
-1203 ETVYTMPVITVENPD
+1203 LTVYKLPVITVQNPD
-1218 YYAAFGKYED
+1218 YYQAFGQYED
-1228 KENPESYKKIH
+1228 KENPESYKNIH
-1239 VQGNVDHI
+1239 VQGNVTHI
-1247 YQLDHLTLTITKDGK
+1247 DELNELTLTITKDGK
-1262 QVEGTE
+1262 KVEGTE
-1268 VQEIKVEKDKNG
+1268 VQKIKYKKEGDSDYS
-1280 KFVFDHEL
+1280 FDHEL

-1301 QLKVTGQNIGGDKL
+1301 QINAKGKNIQGHKF
-1315 EDTIIRRIRKDFIA
+1315 EDTIIRRIRKDYVA

-1337 REDEKS
+1337 QKDEKS

-1353 ENMTYLEMYFNESML
+1353 ENMTYLEMYLNNSML

-1376 AFELEEGVDGEFE
+1376 NFELKDGVDGEFE
-1389 IEVPLEVGEN
+1389 IEVPLEIGEN
-1399 KFEIKAYDDAGNE
+1399 KFQIKAYDDAGNE
-1412 TIEEVTIKR
+1412 TIEDVVINR
-1421 KDPNAVDP
+1421 KDPNAKDP

-1444 IVSVPEKYDVTDEQ
+1444 IVEVPEKYEVTDEQ
-1458 LAELED
+1458 LAELKD
-1464 LIEQARKAIS
+1464 LIEQARKAIA

-1492 LANIKEKEAEKVDK
+1492 LANIKEKEAKKVDK
-1506 KELVGQ
+1506 KKLVGQ

-1540 KKAEDLVKKE
+1540 QKAEDLVKKE

-1562 EIEDEIFKIKE
+1562 EIEAEIAKIKE
-1573 AGKEDPTTPDKPG
+1573 AGKPGKEDPTTPDKPGKEDPTKPDKPGKEDPTKPDKPG

-1621 DPTTPDQPGKED
+1621 DPKDPGKD
-1633 PTKPDKPG
+1633 
-1641 KEDPTKPDKP
+1641 
-1651 GKEDPTTPDKPGK
+1651 
-1664 EDPTKPGEKPGENP
+1664 NP

-1684 PGTVTPTP
+1684 PGTTIP

-1715 ADRIQTSVEVSKK
+1715 ADRIQTAVEVSKK

-1744 ADSLSASALSKA
+1744 ADSLSASALSKQ

-1763 VQKDQ
+1763 VKKDQ

-1792 SIDKTKIG
+1792 SVDKAKNS
-1800 LSQYNVRTIA
+1800 LSKYNLQTIA
-1810 GANRYE
+1810 GSDRYE
-1816 TSAKIAQEVIK
+1816 TSAKIAQEIIK
-1827 LTGTKKA
+1827 VTGTKKA

-1863 QDRIPEEAKEVLKQI
+1863 PNNIPKATQEVLKQI

-1928 IANGTVPADSL
+1928 IANGTTAADSL

>member
-45 ADQEVKVIVETSDK
+45 ADEEVKVIVETSDK

-77 KASEAEV
+77 KASEADV

-163 TLWDQYKFS
+163 TLWDQYDFS

-183 GVDPDH
+183 GVDPSH
-189 KDMKLSPKIES
+189 KDMKLSPDVNS

-214 NGLKGKWYNNKVP
+214 NRLKGKWHSNKVP

-258 NGDAENEGVKGVAPN
+258 NGDAENEGVRGVAPN

-311 NMSLGMGSGYSREG
+311 NMSLGMGSGYSRDG

-378 DPSYAVASMENIEMR
+378 DPSYAVASMENIKMR
-393 GRVVEVEGEGQ
+393 GRVVEVEGQ

-409 GTAEGENEKTTTEMK
+409 GTAEGENEKTTTGKK
-424 PYVYVGLGNTEEQY
+424 PYVYVGLGNSDKDYQKNNVKDE
-438 NGQDVTDKIVLAERG
+438 DVKDKIVLAMRG
-453 EGSFNDK
+453 DGSFNDK
-460 AKLAKSLGAA
+460 AQLAKTKGAA
-470 GIIIYNSPDGNN
+470 GIIIYNSPEGNN

-501 KDGEYLKKLLIDKPE
+501 KDGEYLKKLLIDNP
-516 QKINITP
+516 QQQINITP
-523 VHSVNNPKGGQMSE
+523 VHSIKNPKGEQMSE

-584 ASALVMQRLYKDGFL
+584 ASALVMQRLYKDGWL
-599 NRTADGKPDPIQEY
+599 KRTADGKPDPIQEY

-624 PVKDT
+624 PIEDKEVKGAS
-629 EVDEASLYTPKQQGA
+629 ASLYTPKQQGA
-644 GLVNLENVVKTY
+644 GLVNLENVVKTN

-665 DTKEDGKLE
+665 DDKEDGKLE

-681 FNATFKLKNYSDKDI
+681 FNATFKLKNYSKNDI
-696 TFTPKYISLR
+696 TFTPRYISLK
-706 DEIKDG
+706 DEVKDG
-712 RYTEHSSVAKEQTL
+712 RYTEHSSVAEEKELPQ
-726 DPVTVKA
+726 VTVKA
-733 NSEETYTTTISTKGI
+733 NSEFEYKATISTKGI

-759 FVSDTNPTL
+759 FESKTNPTL

-792 KDVNYKPIEYPN
+792 DDVNYKPLVYDN
-804 GGVDKSGFMRRQ
+804 GGIDKSGFMRRGK
-816 EKGGW
+816 EGGW

-829 DGKPTVFVNSNKQ
+829 DGKPTVFVNSRDDEKL
-842 EGMNSEVAPVITI
+842 NSEVAPVITI

-863 YDILDKDGKTLRNL
+863 YDILDKDGNTLRNL

-890 KGGDNQYRFEY
+890 KDNGKWNFEY

-920 GQYIYQITG
+920 GQYIYKITG
-929 HVDYKNAKEQK
+929 HVDYKDAKEQK
-940 YQYNILLDNQAPKL
+940 YQYNILLDNTAPKL
-954 SYKYDEDN
+954 SYKYNADN
-962 RTIKVT
+962 RTITVT

-984 KTGEWHEQEVRK
+984 KTGQWYEQEVRR
-996 DPQFEDVGIV
+996 DDQFKDVGIV
-1006 RDYSYTFKIADGFDL
+1006 RDYSYTFEIAEGFDL

-1031 SRNVAGENVDTGVK
+1031 SRNVAGEGVDTGVT
-1045 SDIKIKPI
+1045 SNIEIKPI
-1053 ELKVGDSIPG
+1053 ELKVNDPIPELE
-1063 IDQIKEH
+1063 QIKEH
-1070 IEGLPKDA
+1070 IVGLPKDA
-1078 EVKILEKNFEN
+1078 EVRILENNVKTTEN
-1089 TEKPGEYGI
+1089 PGEFGI
-1098 RVSVKVNGNET
+1098 RVSVKIGDMET
-1109 YYWIPVNVTAIK
+1109 YYWIPVVVKGEEK
-1121 PIELTVGDDL
+1121 PD
-1131 LKTEQVK
+1131 
-1138 AHLDFLPEDAK
+1138 
-1149 VRIIKNVD
+1149 
-1157 TKEPGEFGLKVEV
+1157 EPQ
-1170 KIDGKKTY
+1170 
-1178 YTIPVIVKDKE
+1178 PE
-1189 KPEEPQPEQPEEKD
+1189 KPEEKD
-1203 ETVYTMPVITVENPD
+1203 TTVYTMPVITVQNPD

-1247 YQLDHLTLTITKDGK
+1247 YQLNKLTLTITKDGK

-1268 VQEIKVEKDKNG
+1268 VQEIKVNKDKNG

-1301 QLKVTGQNIGGDKL
+1301 QLKVTGQNIEGRKL
-1315 EDTIIRRIRKDFIA
+1315 EDTIIRRIRKDYVA

-1337 REDEKS
+1337 REDEKA
-1343 PMAKI
+1343 PTAKI

-1353 ENMTYLEMYFNESML
+1353 ENMTYLEMYLNESML

-1389 IEVPLEVGEN
+1389 IEVPLEIGEN
-1399 KFEIKAYDDAGNE
+1399 KFQIKAYDDAGNE
-1412 TIEEVTIKR
+1412 TIEEVTINR

-1444 IVSVPEKYDVTDEQ
+1444 IVEVPEKYEVTDEQ

-1492 LANIKEKEAEKVDK
+1492 LANIKEKEAKKVDK
-1506 KELVGQ
+1506 KELIGQ

-1527 LDEKQEKA
+1527 LNEQQEKA

-1540 KKAEDLVKKE
+1540 QKAEDLVKKE

-1562 EIEDEIFKIKE
+1562 EIKDEIAKIKE
-1573 AGKEDPTTPDKPG
+1573 AGKEDPTKPDKPG

-1606 PGKEDPTTPDKPGKE
+1606 PGKEDPT
-1621 DPTTPDQPGKED
+1621 
-1633 PTKPDKPG
+1633 KPDKPG
-1641 KEDPTKPDKP
+1641 KEDPKDPEQPGDKP
-1651 GKEDPTTPDKPGK
+1651 GKEDPKDPGKDNPGTTPDQ
-1664 EDPTKPGEKPGENP
+1664 P
-1678 GTTPSN
+1678 GTVTPTPSN
-1684 PGTVTPTP
+1684 PGTTTP

-1728 YYESADTVIV
+1728 YYESAETVII

-1763 VQKDQ
+1763 VKKDQ

-1792 SIDKTKIG
+1792 SIDKTKDS

-1810 GANRYE
+1810 GSDRYE
-1816 TSAKIAQEVIK
+1816 TSAKIAQEIIK

-1863 QDRIPEEAKEVLKQI
+1863 PNNIPKATQEVLKQI

-1923 RKEVN
+1923 RVEVN

-1956 PEATKQAFEEAKFEK
+1956 PEATKQAFQESKFEK

>member
-1 MKPYSKKFLAGVLL
+1 MKPYSKKFLASVLL
-15 FSLVLPS
+15 FSLVLPT

-45 ADQEVKVIVETSDK
+45 ADEEVKVIVETSDK
-59 AAIEREPNVK
+59 AAIEREPNVR

-77 KASEAEV
+77 RASETDV
-84 KKTSENIK
+84 RKTASKIES
-92 TKLNK
+92 KLKK
-97 ENVKVDKEDEFSA
+97 ENVKVDKDEEFSA

-155 APGMIKAD
+155 APGMIKAN
-163 TLWDQYKFS
+163 TLWDQYDFS
-172 GQGMLISIIDT
+172 GQGMLVSIIDT
-183 GVDPDH
+183 GVDPSH
-189 KDMKLSPKIES
+189 KDMKLSSDIKS
-200 KYNSEDEVNKVIKE
+200 RYNSEAEVNKVIKE
-214 NGLKGKWYNNKVP
+214 NQLKGKWHSKKVP

-242 GIGGYHGMHVA
+242 GIGGFHGMHVA

-258 NGDAENEGVKGVAPN
+258 NGDTENEGVKGVAPN

-303 VKLGADVL
+303 IKLGADVL

-378 DPSYAVASMENIEMR
+378 DPSYSVASMENTSLK
-393 GRVVEVEGEGQ
+393 GRNVLVEGK
-404 PDISA
+404 DIAIST
-409 GTAEGENEKTTTEMK
+409 GTAEGADEKTTTGMRE
-424 PYVYVGLGNTEEQY
+424 YVHVGLGNTEEQY
-438 NGQDVTDKIVLAERG
+438 NGQDVTGKIVLAQRG
-453 EGSFNDK
+453 AASFNDK
-460 AKLAKSLGAA
+460 ANLAKSKGAA
-470 GIIIYNSPDGNN
+470 GIIIYNTPDGNN

-501 KDGEYLKKLLIDKPE
+501 EAGQQLIKLLDE
-516 QKINITP
+516 NQQQKINITE
-523 VHSVNNPKGGQMSE
+523 VKSVKNDKGGQMSE

-584 ASALVMQRLYKDGFL
+584 ASALVMQRLYKDGWL
-599 NRTADGKPDPIQEY
+599 KRTADGKPDPIQEY

-629 EVDEASLYTPKQQGA
+629 EVEGASLYTPKQQGA
-644 GLVNLENVVKTY
+644 GLVNLENVVKTNV
-656 ATVTATGGK
+656 TVTATGGK

-674 LGEVGEQ
+674 LGEVGDQ
-681 FNATFKLKNYSDKDI
+681 FNATFKLKNYSKKDI
-696 TFTPKYISLR
+696 TFTPKYISLK
-706 DEIKDG
+706 DEVKDG
-712 RYTEHSSVAKEQTL
+712 RYTEHSSVAEGKTL
-726 DPVTVKA
+726 PQVTVKA
-733 NSEETYTTTISTKGI
+733 NSEVEYKATISTKGI

-759 FVSDTNPTL
+759 FESETNPTL

-777 DWSEPQ
+777 DWSQPQ

-842 EGMNSEVAPVITI
+842 EGMNVEVSPVITI

-890 KGGDNQYRFEY
+890 KDNGRYNFEY
-901 VPGGAAWDFKDQNG
+901 IPGGAAWDFKDQNG
-915 KPVDE
+915 NPVEE

-929 HVDYKNAKEQK
+929 HVDYKDAKEQK

-954 SYKYDEDN
+954 SYKYDKEN
-962 RTIKVT
+962 RTITVT
-968 AKDNLAG
+968 AKDDRAG

-984 KTGEWHEQEVRK
+984 KTGEWYEQEVRK
-996 DPQFEDVGIV
+996 DEQFSNVGIV

-1031 SRNVAGENVDTGVK
+1031 SRNVQGMDIDTGIASK
-1045 SDIKIKPI
+1045 IEIKPI
-1053 ELKVGDSIPG
+1053 ELKVNDPIPELE
-1063 IDQIKEH
+1063 QIKEH
-1070 IEGLPKDA
+1070 IVGLPKDA
-1078 EVKILEKNFEN
+1078 EVRILENNVKTTEN
-1089 TEKPGEYGI
+1089 PGEFGI
-1098 RVSVKVNGNET
+1098 RVSVKIGDMET
-1109 YYWIPVNVTAIK
+1109 YYWIPVVIK
-1121 PIELTVGDDL
+1121 
-1131 LKTEQVK
+1131 
-1138 AHLDFLPEDAK
+1138 
-1149 VRIIKNVD
+1149 
-1157 TKEPGEFGLKVEV
+1157 GE
-1170 KIDGKKTY
+1170 
-1178 YTIPVIVKDKE
+1178 E
-1189 KPEEPQPEQPEEKD
+1189 KPEEPQPEQPQEKD
-1203 ETVYTMPVITVENPD
+1203 QTVYTMPVIRVDSPD
-1218 YYAAFGKYED
+1218 YYQAFGKYED
-1228 KENPESYKKIH
+1228 EKAPEAYKKIN
-1239 VQGNVDHI
+1239 VKGNVTKVD
-1247 YQLDHLTLTITKDGK
+1247 QLDKLTLTITRDGK
-1262 QVEGTE
+1262 QVEGTKA
-1268 VQEIKVEKDKNG
+1268 QEIKFNKEGDSNYS
-1280 KFVFDHEL
+1280 FDHEL
-1288 DISGLEDGFVYEL
+1288 DISNLADGYVYEL
-1301 QLKVTGQNIGGDKL
+1301 QIKAEGLNVRGDSI
-1315 EDTIIRRIRKDFIA
+1315 EDTIIRRIRKDFEA
-1329 PTIEYTVE
+1329 PTIEYTVV

-1343 PMAKI
+1343 PMATI
-1348 KVKGH
+1348 KAKGH
-1353 ENMTYLEMYFNESML
+1353 ENMTYFEMYLNESML
-1368 SRVDKTWD
+1368 TRIDKTWD
-1376 AFELEEGVDGEFE
+1376 NFEIEEGISGGFE
-1389 IEVPLEVGEN
+1389 IEVPLEIGEN
-1399 KFEIKAYDDAGNE
+1399 KFQIKAYDDAGNE
-1412 TIEEVTIKR
+1412 AIEEVVINR

-1429 VDTTDLLNNLLKAHS
+1429 VDTKDLLDNILKAKS
-1444 IVSVPEKYDVTDEQ
+1444 IVEVSEKYAVTEEQ
-1458 LAELED
+1458 IAEINK
-1464 LIEQARKAIS
+1464 LIEEAKTVIN
-1474 EQQPQDKVDEI
+1474 EQQPQEKVDEI
-1485 NNKLKEA
+1485 NNKLTEA
-1492 LANIKEKEAEKVDK
+1492 LANIKEKEIEKANK
-1506 KELVGQ
+1506 TQLIGQ
-1512 KEDAEELLKKKDDYK
+1512 KEDAEELLKKKDKYV
-1527 LDEKQEKA
+1527 LDEQQEKA

-1562 EIEDEIFKIKE
+1562 EIKDEIAKIKE
-1573 AGKEDPTTPDKPG
+1573 NTTTPDE
-1586 KEDPTKP
+1586 KEI
-1593 DKPGKEDPTKPDK
+1593 
-1606 PGKEDPTTPDKPGKE
+1606 
-1621 DPTTPDQPGKED
+1621 
-1633 PTKPDKPG
+1633 
-1641 KEDPTKPDKP
+1641 
-1651 GKEDPTTPDKPGK
+1651 
-1664 EDPTKPGEKPGENP
+1664 
-1678 GTTPSN
+1678 
-1684 PGTVTPTP
+1684 
-1692 SVPGTTTPS
+1692 
-1701 TPAEQQKTTTRVAG
+1701 KTERVAG
-1715 ADRIQTSVEVSKK
+1715 RSRIETAVEVSKK
-1728 YYESADTVIV
+1728 YYESADTVII
-1738 ANYEQF
+1738 ANYKKF
-1744 ADSLSASALSKA
+1744 ADSLSASALSKQ

-1763 VQKDQ
+1763 VKKDQ

-1783 NVIVIGGEK
+1783 NVIVIGGNH
-1792 SIDKTKIG
+1792 SVDKAKNS
-1800 LSQYNVRTIA
+1800 LSQYNVQTIA
-1810 GANRYE
+1810 GSNRYE

-1834 VIASGEVFAD
+1834 VVASGENFAD

-1850 LANKNNMPILLVQ
+1850 LANKNNMAILLVQ
-1863 QDRIPEEAKEVLKQI
+1863 PNNIPKATQEVLKQI

-1923 RKEVN
+1923 RVEVN

-1948 LLAEANEI
+1948 LLVEANEI
-1956 PEATKQAFEEAKFEK
+1956 PEATKQAFKESKFGK

>member
-15 FSLVLPS
+15 FSLVLPT

-27 TNQTD
+27 TNETD

-59 AAIEREPNVK
+59 AAIQREPNVK

-77 KASEAEV
+77 KASEADV
-84 KKTSENIK
+84 KKTSENIE
-92 TKLNK
+92 TKLKK
-97 ENVKVDKEDEFSA
+97 ENVKVDKDDEFSA
-110 VITGFSAKV
+110 IITGFSAKV

-134 KVTTQMK
+134 KVTAQMK
-141 AERPKGGASPNLAS
+141 AERPKAGASPSLAT
-155 APGMIKAD
+155 APKMIKAD
-163 TLWDQYKFS
+163 TLWDQYDFS

-183 GVDPDH
+183 GVDPTH
-189 KDMKLSPKIES
+189 KDMKLSPDVKS
-200 KYNSEDEVNKVIKE
+200 KYNSEAEVNKVIKE
-214 NGLKGKWYNNKVP
+214 NGLKGKWYSKKVP

-242 GIGGYHGMHVA
+242 GIGGFHGMHVA

-258 NGDAENEGVKGVAPN
+258 NGDTENEGVRGVAPN
-273 AQLLAM
+273 AQLLGM

-311 NMSLGMGSGYSREG
+311 NMSLGMGSGYSRDG

-332 FNKAKAAGVVC
+332 FNRARAAGVVC
-343 AVAMGNDRVT
+343 SVAMGNDRVT

-378 DPSYAVASMENIEMR
+378 DPSYAVASMENTNLK
-393 GRVVEVEGEGQ
+393 GRNVEVEGK
-404 PDISA
+404 DIAIST
-409 GTAEGENEKTTTEMK
+409 GTAEGADEDTTTGYRE
-424 PYVYVGLGNTEEQY
+424 YVHVGLGNSEEDY
-438 NGQDVTDKIVLAERG
+438 NGQDVKGKIVLAQRG
-453 EGSFNDK
+453 VASFNDK
-460 AKLAKSLGAA
+460 AVLAKSKGAA
-470 GIIIYNSPDGNN
+470 GIIIYNSPDGNQ

-492 EFPSVFISN
+492 EFPSVFISY
-501 KDGEYLKKLLIDKPE
+501 KDGLKLLDLLKEKPQ
-516 QKINITP
+516 QKINITQ
-523 VHSVNNPKGGQMSE
+523 VKSVKNPKGGQMSE

-584 ASALVMQRLYKDGFL
+584 ASALVMQRLYKDGL
-599 NRTADGKPDPIQEY
+599 LKRTADGKPDPIQEY

-624 PVKDT
+624 PIKDT
-629 EVDEASLYTPKQQGA
+629 EVEGASLYTPKQQGA
-644 GLVNLENVVKTY
+644 GLVNLENVVKTNV
-656 ATVTATGGK
+656 TVTATGGK

-674 LGEVGEQ
+674 LGEVEEQ

-696 TFTPKYISLR
+696 TFTPKYISLK
-706 DEIKDG
+706 DEVKDG
-712 RYTEHSSVAKEQTL
+712 RYTEHSSVAEEKELAQ
-726 DPVTVKA
+726 VTVKA
-733 NSEETYTTTISTKGI
+733 NSEETYTATISTKGI

-759 FVSDTNPTL
+759 FESDTNPTL

-777 DWSEPQ
+777 DWSQPQ

-792 KDVNYKPIEYPN
+792 DDVNYKPIVYPD
-804 GGVDKSGFMRRQ
+804 GGADKSGFMRRQ

-842 EGMNSEVAPVITI
+842 EGMNAEVSPVITI

-890 KGGDNQYRFEY
+890 KDNGKYNFEY
-901 VPGGAAWDFKDQNG
+901 IPGGAAWDFKDQNG
-915 KPVDE
+915 KPVEE

-929 HVDYKNAKEQK
+929 HVDYKDAKEQK

-954 SYKYDEDN
+954 SYKYDKEN
-962 RTIKVT
+962 RTITVT

-996 DPQFEDVGIV
+996 DDQFKDVGIV

-1031 SRNVAGENVDTGVK
+1031 SRNVAGEGVDTGV
-1045 SDIKIKPI
+1045 SSNIEIKPF
-1053 ELKVGDSIPG
+1053 ELKVNDEIPSLE
-1063 IDQIKEH
+1063 QIKEH
-1070 IEGLPKDA
+1070 IVGLPKDA
-1078 EVKILEKNFEN
+1078 EVNIIEN
-1089 TEKPGEYGI
+1089 
-1098 RVSVKVNGNET
+1098 
-1109 YYWIPVNVTAIK
+1109 
-1121 PIELTVGDDL
+1121 
-1131 LKTEQVK
+1131 LKSTEQ
-1138 AHLDFLPEDAK
+1138 
-1149 VRIIKNVD
+1149 
-1157 TKEPGEFGLKVEV
+1157 PGEFGIKVSV
-1170 KIDGKKTY
+1170 KIGDMETY
-1178 YTIPVIVKDKE
+1178 YSIPVVIKGEE
-1189 KPEEPQPEQPEEKD
+1189 KPEEPQPEKPEEKD
-1203 ETVYTMPVITVENPD
+1203 ETVYKLPVIKVTNPD
-1218 YYAAFGKYED
+1218 YYQAFGKYED
-1228 KENPESYKKIH
+1228 EKNPDAYKNIQVK
-1239 VQGNVDHI
+1239 GNVTHI
-1247 YQLDHLTLTITKDGK
+1247 KQLDKLTLTITKDGK

-1268 VQEIKVEKDKNG
+1268 VQEIKFNKESDSN
-1280 KFVFDHEL
+1280 FSFDQL
-1288 DISGLEDGFVYEL
+1288 IDISNLKDGYVYEL
-1301 QLKVTGQNIGGDKL
+1301 QIKAEGLNVRGDSIK
-1315 EDTIIRRIRKDFIA
+1315 DTIIRRIRKDYVA

-1337 REDEKS
+1337 HEDEKA
-1343 PMAKI
+1343 PTAKI

-1353 ENMTYLEMYFNESML
+1353 ENMTYLEMYLDGSML
-1368 SRVDKTWD
+1368 SRIDKTWD
-1376 AFELEEGVDGEFE
+1376 NFEIEEGVNGEFE
-1389 IEVPLEVGEN
+1389 VEVPLEVGEN
-1399 KFEIKAYDDAGNE
+1399 KFQIKANDDAGNE
-1412 TIEEVTIKR
+1412 TIKEVVINR
-1421 KDPNAVDP
+1421 IDPNAKDP
-1429 VDTTDLLNNLLKAHS
+1429 VDTKELLNNLLKANS
-1444 IVSVPEKYDVTDEQ
+1444 IISVPEKYEVTEEQ
-1458 LAELED
+1458 IAELNK
-1464 LIEQARKAIS
+1464 LIEEAKTAIN
-1474 EQQPQDKVDEI
+1474 EQQPQDKVDEV

-1492 LANIKEKEAEKVDK
+1492 LAKIKEKEVKKVDK
-1506 KELVGQ
+1506 TQLIGQ
-1512 KEDAEELLKKKDDYK
+1512 KEDAQNLLDKKDKYK
-1527 LDEKQEKA
+1527 IDEQQEKA

-1540 KKAEDLVKKE
+1540 QKAEDLIKKE

-1562 EIEDEIFKIKE
+1562 EIKDAIAKIQEPGKDE
-1573 AGKEDPTTPDKPG
+1573 PTKPEEPG

-1593 DKPGKEDPTKPDK
+1593 DEPGKDE
-1606 PGKEDPTTPDKPGKE
+1606 PTTPDE
-1621 DPTTPDQPGKED
+1621 
-1633 PTKPDKPG
+1633 
-1641 KEDPTKPDKP
+1641 
-1651 GKEDPTTPDKPGK
+1651 
-1664 EDPTKPGEKPGENP
+1664 P
-1678 GTTPSN
+1678 GTVTPTPEN

-1692 SVPGTTTPS
+1692 DIPGTTTPS

-1728 YYESADTVIV
+1728 YYESAETVIV

-1763 VQKDQ
+1763 VKKDQ

-1792 SIDKTKIG
+1792 SIDKTKNS

-1827 LTGTKKA
+1827 LTGTKKT

-1863 QDRIPEEAKEVLKQI
+1863 QNKIPEEVKEVLKQI

-1928 IANGTVPADSL
+1928 IANGTTAADSL

-1956 PEATKQAFEEAKFEK
+1956 PEATKQAFQESKFEK

>member
-1 MKPYSKKFLAGVLL
+1 MKPYSKKFLASVLL
-15 FSLVLPS
+15 FSLVLPT

-45 ADQEVKVIVETSDK
+45 ADEEVKVIVETSDK
-59 AAIEREPNVK
+59 AAIEREPNVR

-77 KASEAEV
+77 RASETDV
-84 KKTSENIK
+84 RKTASKIES
-92 TKLNK
+92 KLKK
-97 ENVKVDKEDEFSA
+97 ENVKVDKDEEFSA

-155 APGMIKAD
+155 APGMIKAN
-163 TLWDQYKFS
+163 TLWDQYDFS
-172 GQGMLISIIDT
+172 GQGMLVSIIDT
-183 GVDPDH
+183 GVDPSH
-189 KDMKLSPKIES
+189 KDMKLSSDIKS
-200 KYNSEDEVNKVIKE
+200 RYNSEAEVNKVIKE
-214 NGLKGKWYNNKVP
+214 NQLKGKWHSKKVP

-242 GIGGYHGMHVA
+242 GIGGFHGMHVA

-303 VKLGADVL
+303 IKLGADVL

-378 DPSYAVASMENIEMR
+378 DPSYSVASMENTSLK
-393 GRVVEVEGEGQ
+393 GRNVLVEGK
-404 PDISA
+404 DIAIST
-409 GTAEGENEKTTTEMK
+409 GTAEGADEKTTTGMRE
-424 PYVYVGLGNTEEQY
+424 YVHVGLGNTEEQY
-438 NGQDVTDKIVLAERG
+438 NGQDVTGKIVLAQRG
-453 EGSFNDK
+453 AASFNDK
-460 AKLAKSLGAA
+460 ANLAKSKGAA
-470 GIIIYNSPDGNN
+470 GIIIYNTPDGNN

-501 KDGEYLKKLLIDKPE
+501 EAGQQLIKLLDE
-516 QKINITP
+516 NQQQKINITE
-523 VHSVNNPKGGQMSE
+523 VKSVKNDKGGQMSE

-584 ASALVMQRLYKDGFL
+584 ASALVMQRLYKDGWL
-599 NRTADGKPDPIQEY
+599 KRTADGKPDPIQEY

-629 EVDEASLYTPKQQGA
+629 EVEGASLYTPKQQGA
-644 GLVNLENVVKTY
+644 GLVNLENVVKTNV
-656 ATVTATGGK
+656 TVTATGGK

-674 LGEVGEQ
+674 LGEVGDQ
-681 FNATFKLKNYSDKDI
+681 FNATFKLKNYSKKDI
-696 TFTPKYISLR
+696 TFTPKYISLK
-706 DEIKDG
+706 DEVKDG
-712 RYTEHSSVAKEQTL
+712 RYTEHSSVAEEKTL
-726 DPVTVKA
+726 PQVTVKA
-733 NSEETYTTTISTKGI
+733 NSEVEYKATISTKGI

-759 FVSDTNPTL
+759 FESETNPTL

-777 DWSEPQ
+777 DWSQPQ

-842 EGMNSEVAPVITI
+842 EGMNVEVSPVITI

-890 KGGDNQYRFEY
+890 KDNGRYNFEY
-901 VPGGAAWDFKDQNG
+901 IPGGAAWDFKDQNG
-915 KPVDE
+915 NPVEE

-929 HVDYKNAKEQK
+929 HVDYKDAKEQK

-954 SYKYDEDN
+954 SYKYDKEN
-962 RTIKVT
+962 RTITVT
-968 AKDNLAG
+968 AKDDRAG

-984 KTGEWHEQEVRK
+984 KTGEWYEQEVRK
-996 DPQFEDVGIV
+996 DEQFSNVGIV

-1031 SRNVAGENVDTGVK
+1031 SRNVQGMDIDTGIASK
-1045 SDIKIKPI
+1045 IEIKPI
-1053 ELKVGDSIPG
+1053 ELKVNDPIPELE
-1063 IDQIKEH
+1063 QIKEH
-1070 IEGLPKDA
+1070 IVGLPKDA
-1078 EVKILEKNFEN
+1078 EVRILENNVKTTEN
-1089 TEKPGEYGI
+1089 PGEFGI
-1098 RVSVKVNGNET
+1098 RVSVKIGDMET
-1109 YYWIPVNVTAIK
+1109 YYWIPVVIK
-1121 PIELTVGDDL
+1121 
-1131 LKTEQVK
+1131 
-1138 AHLDFLPEDAK
+1138 
-1149 VRIIKNVD
+1149 
-1157 TKEPGEFGLKVEV
+1157 GE
-1170 KIDGKKTY
+1170 
-1178 YTIPVIVKDKE
+1178 E
-1189 KPEEPQPEQPEEKD
+1189 KPEEPQPEQPQEKD
-1203 ETVYTMPVITVENPD
+1203 QTVYTMPVIRVDSPD
-1218 YYAAFGKYED
+1218 YYQAFGKYED
-1228 KENPESYKKIH
+1228 EKDPEAYKKIN
-1239 VQGNVDHI
+1239 VKGNVTKVD
-1247 YQLDHLTLTITKDGK
+1247 QLDKLTLTITRDGK
-1262 QVEGTE
+1262 QVEGTKA
-1268 VQEIKVEKDKNG
+1268 QEIKFNKEGDSSYS
-1280 KFVFDHEL
+1280 FDHEL
-1288 DISGLEDGFVYEL
+1288 DISNLADGYVYEL
-1301 QLKVTGQNIGGDKL
+1301 QIKAEGLNVRGDSI
-1315 EDTIIRRIRKDFIA
+1315 EDTIIRRIRKDFEA
-1329 PTIEYTVE
+1329 PTIEYTVV

-1343 PMAKI
+1343 PMATI

-1353 ENMTYLEMYFNESML
+1353 ENMTYFEMYLNESML
-1368 SRVDKTWD
+1368 TRIDKTWD
-1376 AFELEEGVDGEFE
+1376 NFEIEEGISGGFE
-1389 IEVPLEVGEN
+1389 IEVPLEIGEN
-1399 KFEIKAYDDAGNE
+1399 KFQIKAYDDAGNE
-1412 TIEEVTIKR
+1412 AIEEVVINR

-1429 VDTTDLLNNLLKAHS
+1429 VDTKDLLDNILKAKS
-1444 IVSVPEKYDVTDEQ
+1444 IVEVSEKYAVTEEQ
-1458 LAELED
+1458 IAEINK
-1464 LIEQARKAIS
+1464 LIEEAKAVIN
-1474 EQQPQDKVDEI
+1474 EQQPQEKVDEI
-1485 NNKLKEA
+1485 NNKLTEA
-1492 LANIKEKEAEKVDK
+1492 LANIKEKEIEKANK
-1506 KELVGQ
+1506 TQLIGQ
-1512 KEDAEELLKKKDDYK
+1512 KEDAEELLKKKDKYV
-1527 LDEKQEKA
+1527 LDEQQEKA

-1550 DATQEEVDKLAK
+1550 DATQEEVDTLAKEIKDSLATIKEKEVEKADTKELQNQKTNAEELLNKKEENKLNEQQEKALQDLIKKAEELAKKEDATQEEVDKLAK
-1562 EIEDEIFKIKE
+1562 EIKDEIAKIKE
-1573 AGKEDPTTPDKPG
+1573 NTTTPDE
-1586 KEDPTKP
+1586 KEI
-1593 DKPGKEDPTKPDK
+1593 
-1606 PGKEDPTTPDKPGKE
+1606 
-1621 DPTTPDQPGKED
+1621 
-1633 PTKPDKPG
+1633 
-1641 KEDPTKPDKP
+1641 
-1651 GKEDPTTPDKPGK
+1651 
-1664 EDPTKPGEKPGENP
+1664 
-1678 GTTPSN
+1678 
-1684 PGTVTPTP
+1684 
-1692 SVPGTTTPS
+1692 
-1701 TPAEQQKTTTRVAG
+1701 KTERVAG
-1715 ADRIQTSVEVSKK
+1715 RSRIETAVEVSKK
-1728 YYESADTVIV
+1728 YYESADTVII
-1738 ANYEQF
+1738 ANYEKF

-1792 SIDKTKIG
+1792 SVDKTKIG

-1834 VIASGEVFAD
+1834 VVASGENFAD

-1863 QDRIPEEAKEVLKQI
+1863 QNNIPKATQEVLKQI
-1878 EEVIIVGG
+1878 DKVIIVGG

-1908 RYETAKKIYEYGFKD
+1908 RYDTAKKIYEHGFKD
-1923 RKEVN
+1923 SKEVN
-1928 IANGTVPADSL
+1928 IANGTNFADSL

>member
-183 GVDPDH
+183 GIDPSH

-258 NGDAENEGVKGVAPN
+258 NGDTENEGVRGVAPN

-311 NMSLGMGSGYSREG
+311 NMSLGMGSGYSRDG
-325 VSPTNEA
+325 ISPTNEA

-378 DPSYAVASMENIEMR
+378 DPSYAVASMENKEMR
-393 GRVVEVEGEGQ
+393 GRVVKVEGQ

-409 GTAEGENEKTTTEMK
+409 GTAEGENEKTTTGKK

-438 NGQDVTDKIVLAERG
+438 NGQDVTDKIVLAMRG
-453 EGSFNDK
+453 DGSFNDK
-460 AKLAKSLGAA
+460 ANLAKKKGAA
-470 GIIIYNSPDGNN
+470 GIVIYNSPEGNN

-516 QKINITP
+516 QQINITP
-523 VHSVNNPKGGQMSE
+523 VHSVKNPKGEQMSE

-562 TINEDKYTMMSG
+562 TINEDKYTTMSG

-599 NRTADGKPDPIQEY
+599 KRTADGKPDPIQEY

-644 GLVNLENVVKTY
+644 GLVDLEKAATTHV
-656 ATVTATGGK
+656 TVTATGGK

-681 FNATFKLKNYSDKDI
+681 FNATFKLKNYSKNDI
-696 TFTPKYISLR
+696 TFTPRYISLK
-706 DEIKDG
+706 DEVKDG
-712 RYTEHSSVAKEQTL
+712 RYTEHSSVTEEKELPQ
-726 DPVTVKA
+726 VTVKA
-733 NSEETYTTTISTKGI
+733 NSEETYTATISTEGI

-759 FVSDTNPTL
+759 FESKTNATL

-792 KDVNYKPIEYPN
+792 DDVNYKPLVYDN
-804 GGVDKSGFMRRQ
+804 GGVDKSGFMRRGK
-816 EKGGW
+816 EGGW

-829 DGKPTVFVNSNKQ
+829 DGKPTVFVNSRDDEKL
-842 EGMNSEVAPVITI
+842 NSEVAPVITI

-915 KPVDE
+915 KQVDE

-929 HVDYKNAKEQK
+929 HVDYKGAKEQQ
-940 YQYNILLDNQAPKL
+940 YQYNILLDNTAPKL
-954 SYKYDEDN
+954 TYEYNKDN
-962 RTIKVT
+962 RTITVI

-975 VFSVGYENT
+975 VFSVGYENL

-996 DPQFEDVGIV
+996 DPQFKDVGIV
-1006 RDYSYTFKIADGFDL
+1006 RDYSYKFEIAEGFDIS
-1021 ANLSIYAWDN
+1021 NMGVYTWDN
-1031 SRNVAGENVDTGVK
+1031 SRNVVGKPVDKKETGLTPQ
-1045 SDIKIKPI
+1045 DIKTTDITLRVNDPMPTVEDVKKH
-1053 ELKVGDSIPG
+1053 L
-1063 IDQIKEH
+1063 
-1070 IEGLPKDA
+1070 EGLPEGAKV
-1078 EVKILEKNFEN
+1078 EIKEPEFIKNTLKS
-1089 TEKPGEYGI
+1089 TEKAGEFTITAAVTVDG
-1098 RVSVKVNGNET
+1098 VET
-1109 YYWIPVNVTAIK
+1109 YYYIKVKVEAIK
-1121 PIELTVGDDL
+1121 PIELTVGDKP
-1131 LKTEQVK
+1131 LKGDDVK
-1138 AHLDFLPEDAK
+1138 KHLDFLPEDAK

-1157 TKEPGEFGLKVEV
+1157 PKEPGEFEIKVKVTIGENE
-1170 KIDGKKTY
+1170 KE
-1178 YTIPVIVKDKE
+1178 YTIPVIVKEKKEE
-1189 KPEEPQPEQPEEKD
+1189 KPEEPEPEKPAEKD
-1203 ETVYTMPVITVENPD
+1203 TTVYTMPVITVQNPD

-1228 KENPESYKKIH
+1228 EQNPESYKKIH
-1239 VQGNVDHI
+1239 VQGNVTHI
-1247 YQLDHLTLTITKDGK
+1247 
-1262 QVEGTE
+1262 
-1268 VQEIKVEKDKNG
+1268 
-1280 KFVFDHEL
+1280 
-1288 DISGLEDGFVYEL
+1288 
-1301 QLKVTGQNIGGDKL
+1301 
-1315 EDTIIRRIRKDFIA
+1315 
-1329 PTIEYTVE
+1329 
-1337 REDEKS
+1337 
-1343 PMAKI
+1343 
-1348 KVKGH
+1348 
-1353 ENMTYLEMYFNESML
+1353 
-1368 SRVDKTWD
+1368 
-1376 AFELEEGVDGEFE
+1376 
-1389 IEVPLEVGEN
+1389 
-1399 KFEIKAYDDAGNE
+1399 
-1412 TIEEVTIKR
+1412 
-1421 KDPNAVDP
+1421 
-1429 VDTTDLLNNLLKAHS
+1429 
-1444 IVSVPEKYDVTDEQ
+1444 
-1458 LAELED
+1458 
-1464 LIEQARKAIS
+1464 
-1474 EQQPQDKVDEI
+1474 
-1485 NNKLKEA
+1485 
-1492 LANIKEKEAEKVDK
+1492 
-1506 KELVGQ
+1506 
-1512 KEDAEELLKKKDDYK
+1512 
-1527 LDEKQEKA
+1527 
-1535 LQDLI
+1535 
-1540 KKAEDLVKKE
+1540 
-1550 DATQEEVDKLAK
+1550 
-1562 EIEDEIFKIKE
+1562 
-1573 AGKEDPTTPDKPG
+1573 
-1586 KEDPTKP
+1586 
-1593 DKPGKEDPTKPDK
+1593 
-1606 PGKEDPTTPDKPGKE
+1606 
-1621 DPTTPDQPGKED
+1621 
-1633 PTKPDKPG
+1633 
-1641 KEDPTKPDKP
+1641 
-1651 GKEDPTTPDKPGK
+1651 
-1664 EDPTKPGEKPGENP
+1664 
-1678 GTTPSN
+1678 
-1684 PGTVTPTP
+1684 
-1692 SVPGTTTPS
+1692 
-1701 TPAEQQKTTTRVAG
+1701 
-1715 ADRIQTSVEVSKK
+1715 
-1728 YYESADTVIV
+1728 
-1738 ANYEQF
+1738 
-1744 ADSLSASALSKA
+1744 
-1756 LKAPILL
+1756 
-1763 VQKDQ
+1763 DQ
-1768 LDSVVAQE
+1768 L
-1776 IKRLGAK
+1776 R
-1783 NVIVIGGEK
+1783 
-1792 SIDKTKIG
+1792 
-1800 LSQYNVRTIA
+1800 
-1810 GANRYE
+1810 
-1816 TSAKIAQEVIK
+1816 
-1827 LTGTKKA
+1827 
-1834 VIASGEVFAD
+1834 
-1844 ALTVAP
+1844 
-1850 LANKNNMPILLVQ
+1850 
-1863 QDRIPEEAKEVLKQI
+1863 
-1878 EEVIIVGG
+1878 
-1886 EKTISKEVENK
+1886 
-1897 LPNPTRIAGAN
+1897 
-1908 RYETAKKIYEYGFKD
+1908 
-1923 RKEVN
+1923 
-1928 IANGTVPADSL
+1928 
-1939 VIGSIDCPI
+1939 
-1948 LLAEANEI
+1948 
-1956 PEATKQAFEEAKFEK
+1956 
-1971 VNVFG
+1971 
-1976 GENSI
+1976 
-1981 SESVVKELIK
+1981 